1 MPIFESVFGGQK
13 KRYNIPADKVE
24 EFKGKRPDAI
34 EITNNPEPIETIGF
48 GVRRAGEVGKL
59 GAEPM
64 GQEKAVAA
72 TIPQWPEKPG
82 ERTRKGIAEY
92 ESALKKTDALLKNPS
107 LTPEQKQDILY
118 RFKIAYG
125 TLNPDDNPRIT
136 QDARAYL
143 EQEGAVD
150 VASQFKSL
158 GNAFSLDRGWDISGR
173 LKDIGAGLGLT
184 QDPGIY
190 IREHKK
196 VKNYL
201 GKTAA
206 GQRDVRAEQ
215 EYLAHLDRLEKE
227 LEEKIRSFEKEKIAG
242 RRPKSDYAEMVQAS
256 VGAIPFGAHSE
267 EDKAAIPVSDSYEKD
282 AAILETAKREL
293 KKVRQMRERAFDAEN
308 KSLLDQMLGEIY
320 RRGGDTI
327 SDAVSLGSRRTL
339 AEKEKNLALKDGEN
353 NIAREASELAMETDR
368 MLAHKI
374 TVGQYV
380 AGGAMESV
388 PYMAEFAATRG
399 IAKMLKPATAARV
412 AELAS
417 KGGWKAAAKL
427 GYHNMNIAATMIPFQ
442 PSTYARAYEMAN
454 EEAVANGTPA
464 GGALDY
470 VGRAMAEQFITNASE
485 MAGDVFES
493 ILPNKA
499 ASGVGK
505 ASRWKKARKIAA
517 NATGVHGI
525 PYEFVEE
532 KAEEIGQAATG
543 VGDTTWSDVVDPRR
557 NIITLGTVAF
567 SQLPVQTITAM
578 GYTAGKANNAIT
590 IRNIRKGYN
599 KNVSNM
605 VDVFGDE
612 SKDAMETVEAF
623 VASYGNSQEAVMAFD
638 HAILESDEYTDA
650 EKSAML
656 NYAMAYAPMVGVD
669 KEARERADGYVAKAA
684 GAIEQSV
691 NKDMD
696 AVVTIRMDK
705 NAAVLVGGKI
715 VQKEDGSIDKD
726 NSDKT
731 LYYRD
736 ENGKVHPI
744 GLDAVDEVIESVPRA
759 DALQQVSDAV
769 SENVVKSTANAQS
782 IQRAVGE
789 EVAFVVDGTSAV
801 GVGVVQAMDDAG
813 NYVVAMPDGSVST
826 VEPRQLVDEE
836 VARMENGATILYA
849 DADGTKKKGIVA
861 DSFNYQ
867 GEGLIVLE
875 DGTKVPFASILGVL
889 EEEKQE
895 SADEISDALSEGVTT
910 DESPTDEEEESAA
923 RDEVDVYAD
932 FPRRK
937 NGGIDSDKL
946 TDEQALIYAEREHG
960 EEFAAESARAAVD
973 ALDKKRD
980 QVTDKMSVE
989 GNVAKRADM
998 QSQIKDID
1006 KRIGIYQEYLKNHE
1020 DDQNIA
1026 LSEESD
1032 TDVKKED
1039 IQENIPE
1046 NDLSLPKENEEN
1058 SKSSTDE
1065 QSSETELDNGR
1076 AVEGGAVGTPLGKS
1090 EEGGGIARTI
1100 EAAYRGGGI
1109 SPDVTAE
1116 EREELESRGID
1127 PYWDMP
1133 LFLSN
1138 LKSEAQ
1144 KNGAWV
1150 EDSYLSNKTL
1160 IHDQKATG
1168 TSEND
1173 IYLHSDGARVSKLN
1187 NLSYVSGEGHAKN
1200 LLSLFD
1206 RISAHNHLFPN
1217 VSYTVKGFMNNKHGR
1232 PSLVLEQPY
1241 VRDAERN
1248 ATQDEINEYLSL
1260 IGFEKDGVRDWSN
1273 GHEVWSNG
1281 VYELFDARPAN
1292 VLKGRDGSLY
1302 FIDTYPHSVAY
1313 MNQGKVS
1320 AKKESHSEPDVAQDE
1335 RPDESYKELEEEI
1348 NRLSELFHTPVRLHY
1363 SPETIQNVTAR
1374 KAAEDGLAKGWYVD
1388 GEVHIYLPNATGVE
1402 DIQETFFHEVV
1413 AHKGVK
1419 DMLGDKHSELMYAL
1433 FDIIPESEQNRLLD
1447 LYGEKH
1453 IAADEYLAELAERGG
1468 FESEESRG
1476 IISKIIDAIREF
1488 LSRYHIQ
1495 ISAPTAEDIAN
1506 SLLKESAARLTD
1518 KLKEADAPAF
1528 NGDIL
1533 AYARDLH
1540 KRNQLR
1546 EAANV
1551 VEKNPSVAQQEA
1563 GNYKKGHVN
1572 VQGFDITIENPKGST
1587 RSGVDES
1594 GKKWS
1599 ITMQNDYG
1607 YFKRS
1612 EGKDGDQIDVFI
1624 GNNPETGK
1632 IFVVDQI
1639 NPETGVFYE
1648 SKVMLGFNSEEEARS
1663 AYLSNYEEGWQG
1675 LGSITGTDVK
1685 YFKEWL
1691 YDGKKQRKA
1700 FSEYKDIAVKNKP
1713 RKTLREIIDSANE
1726 RAAKEKEHGWFESV
1740 MSEQQ
1745 LPEERTKSNIKGTP
1759 EEFVG
1764 DDKNKPVLTG
1774 VYHSNGMISASDGFI
1789 LISEEKKY
1797 PKKDE
1802 GLIKSKSGII
1812 DGKYP
1817 SVEKVIQNM
1826 DVYSEFDA
1834 DDLISFVER
1843 VETALKSEWSKKD
1856 GAGKRMDRQ
1865 SYKAKRSSSYVAL
1878 RINGRDCVIR
1888 FDQLDKMAKAAK
1900 RLGINRIGSDVGRI
1914 HITGGNNHL
1923 VASSIVPL
1931 VFLKEFPGETVFA
1944 YDLTG
1949 EAKFRLVGGNSGY
1962 VGYSMSKRAAASR
1975 SEGRYPKTDF
1985 KKEYGVSEKT
1995 LQALVDADVVSN
2007 SEWHHTSKYGNK
2019 TTFYSWNGRYY
2030 HDVYLENKDAVLK
2043 LVEDGKDDELFD
2055 LFDKGNEAKTEEWRN
2070 SLSNRVLEAK
2080 REIMSKY
2087 HEYAKEVRQKLAD
2100 VNYTASD
2107 GSIVIPD
2114 GKIDHLSMDV
2124 EKGGVRLTKR
2134 NGKRERDNARQEYF
2148 DYVNSR
2154 IMPESEWSEQNK
2166 DFVNSVLSKH
2176 RVSESDIKSD
2186 AADYAGAVDVRFRM
2200 SDEESR
2206 IKERA
2211 IVDDTFMK
2219 APNGQPTRLNERQWL
2234 QVRTESFKKWFGD
2247 WEKSARIEKLRKAKP
2262 VEITGKEYEG
2272 KYELNRDSAK
2282 AYIKEHLRGQYT
2294 NEDTGDVVLLAKDG
2308 AQKVTSHSMGNE
2320 AHVKSIVAIPELIE
2334 KSIFVDELPNEKN
2347 NGKYDRYRYYVSGLK
2362 IGGVDY
2368 TVKLSIGVDEY
2379 GNKFYD
2385 HSLTEIEKGK
2395 LIDEV
2400 GALSTTLPPDSQFTL
2415 SGYKDTRLISLL
2427 QNDSSK
2433 VVDENGEPMV
2443 VYHGTNNDKTI
2454 RIWDDKTKTYDT
2466 RHEPFTVFKRVNEG
2480 EKNRGLFFNSNADNA
2495 GGYGY
2500 NTYDVFLSLKH
2511 PLVIDAHG
2519 DNYSGVKHRGEE
2531 KDTYEWAEY
2540 AESKG
2545 YDGVVFLNISDGVG
2559 YGDLQNTTNDYVSFN
2574 SSQIKSATDNTGAF
2588 DEKNNDIRF
2597 RLTDVPIIDTEDL
2610 KNGIRRE
2617 NRFHRTMD
2625 KFYEAYQDTYLPVKR
2640 LYERIAAQGVKV
2652 EDWENFYAQATH
2664 IPGKNQAEIE
2674 VYTSKYMNPMI
2685 EQVKALQ
2692 DKGLSFREIEN
2703 YVMLKHGMERNEY
2716 MRDRESSK
2724 YLKKH
2729 PRATATKLNELK
2741 SKDYAGVRDIAREVG
2756 GLDDIPE
2763 IGTAEGIAE
2772 EFVRDIEA
2780 KCGNESIG
2788 SFWDAVTAATRFSLT
2803 KSYHSG
2809 ILSKDGYDELINR
2822 YKYYVPLRGHDAI
2835 TAEDKWDYISESGS
2849 PTFSSPIKRAKG
2861 RSSRAE
2867 SPFAFIFQTAQSAI
2881 MAGNKNRL
2889 KSTLLNL
2896 AESGKAGTLFNIS
2909 RAWYEKAGTDE
2920 QGNDAWQLAIPKYDD
2935 DPVVYAE
2942 NIASF
2947 EKRMKE
2953 ESKKGNAVQGRRKL
2967 DIGGMFIKPSQAA
2980 EHEIHIRRNGEDLV
2994 MYVNADPALARSV
3007 NGTNRVMSDS
3017 RFMHGVRWS
3026 TRQIAA
3032 MSTSLNPLFTASNF
3046 MRDLQY
3052 SVMKLGAEKGGAFTA
3067 VYSVRLGRILFKDK
3081 VLVRMLNGQLDLS
3094 KKYDQYAYEFL
3105 MNGGKT
3111 GYVSALNLETTAHRI
3126 EKELKRL
3133 GVRELSALNPAKE
3146 AYLASKCARAVGD
3159 FFVMSNE
3166 ITENSIRLAAYITSR
3181 ESGESIINSVNTA
3194 KEVTVNFN
3202 RRGSG
3207 AMGADIVN
3215 SLFMFTNVAFQALD
3229 NFAKIAIRHKWKIA
3243 AVMATYMLSGLLQS
3257 WWIDEWGSDDSKE
3270 AYWGT
3275 SDWDRQNNL
3284 CIPVGRG
3291 LLKIPHP
3298 QELRAL
3304 RGLGVGIY
3312 QSIKGTKS
3320 LEDTVLDLLSAVADV
3335 VPMGSTFVPSE
3346 ASVSGVATAAS
3357 PTVLQPVTQ
3366 WVTNMNF
3373 KGSPVRNVYAPEYAP
3388 GHLQA
3393 RTNRKG
3399 EPRADKWIYDLCEFI
3414 NVSVGRGDGAKKGW
3428 IDLNPDAVQHFA
3440 GGYFGGLF
3448 STASGTVNTIYMAKS
3463 YDDARGLRIRDT
3475 PLRRFYA
3482 ETADMNNVDSGT
3494 MSKYYD
3500 LSKKADQA
3508 HYMFGRYKKQLQDK
3522 SLTPEDYR
3530 EKIEELNYPYWK
3542 SIRDELSAIRRLER
3556 RLKDVAEDEQVKLD
3570 MKSAEMKRRLVKR
3583 FEKDMEVKHEK

>member
-34 EITNNPEPIETIGF
+34 EITNKTEPIETIGF

-82 ERTRKGIAEY
+82 ERTRRGIADY
-92 ESALKKTDALLKNPS
+92 ESALKRTNELLKNPN
-107 LTPEQKQDILY
+107 LTPEQRQDILY
-118 RFKIAYG
+118 QFKIAYG
-125 TLNPDDNPRIT
+125 TLNHEDNPRIT

-143 EQEGAVD
+143 EQEGAGD

-184 QDPGIY
+184 QDPGTS

-308 KSLLDQMLGEIY
+308 KSRLDQMLGEIY

-374 TVGQYV
+374 TVGQAV

-388 PYMAEFAATRG
+388 PYMAEFAATKG

-454 EEAVANGTPA
+454 EEAVANEAPA

-525 PYEFVEE
+525 PSEFVEE

-543 VGDTTWSDVVDPRR
+543 VGDTTWADMVDPRR

-590 IRNIRKGYN
+590 ISNIRKGYN

-605 VDVFGDE
+605 LDVFGDE
-612 SKDAMETVEAF
+612 SKEAMETVESF
-623 VASYGNSQEAVMAFD
+623 VSSYGNSQEAVMAFD

-669 KEARERADGYVAKAA
+669 KEARERAGGYVAKAA
-684 GAIEQSV
+684 SAIEQSV

-736 ENGKVHPI
+736 ENGRVHPI
-744 GLDAVDEVIESVPRA
+744 GIDAVDEVVESVPRA
-759 DALQQVSDAV
+759 EALQQASNAV
-769 SENVVKSTANAQS
+769 SENVVKDTANAQAVE
-782 IQRAVGE
+782 RAVGE

-849 DADGTKKKGIVA
+849 DADGAKKKGVVA
-861 DSFNYQ
+861 DGFNYQ

-875 DGTKVPFASILGVL
+875 DGTKVPFESILGVL
-889 EEEKQE
+889 ENENQDAMGEAVVTPSERE
-895 SADEISDALSEGVTT
+895 SAEV
-910 DESPTDEEEESAA
+910 SPVEEEGMSATQE
-923 RDEVDVYAD
+923 EVDVYAD
-932 FPRRK
+932 FPKRK
-937 NGGIDSDKL
+937 NGEIDSDKL
-946 TDEQALIYAEREHG
+946 TDEQSLIYAEREHG
-960 EEFAAESARAAVD
+960 EEFAVESAQAAID
-973 ALDKKRD
+973 ALGKKRNE
-980 QVTDKMSVE
+980 VSDKMNAE
-989 GNVAKRADM
+989 GSVAKRADM
-998 QSQIKDID
+998 QSQIKIID
-1006 KRIGIYQEYLKNHE
+1006 KRIGVYQEYLKNRE
-1020 DDQNIA
+1020 KVQD
-1026 LSEESD
+1026 LEPSEE
-1032 TDVKKED
+1032 TVADVKKED
-1039 IQENIPE
+1039 VQKNIPE
-1046 NDLSLPKENEEN
+1046 NDLSLPKENTNISRDEV
-1058 SKSSTDE
+1058 SKSVSQRHDGSLPERDRGMEEESDSFRGGFEASIRNAQTDKGVISE
-1065 QSSETELDNGR
+1065 QEIAKAARAFAKKKGRWVPLANLTEL
-1076 AVEGGAVGTPLGKS
+1076 GAPFPSG
-1090 EEGGGIARTI
+1090 
-1100 EAAYRGGGI
+1100 
-1109 SPDVTAE
+1109 
-1116 EREELESRGID
+1116 
-1127 PYWDMP
+1127 M
-1133 LFLSN
+1133 
-1138 LKSEAQ
+1138 
-1144 KNGAWV
+1144 
-1150 EDSYLSNKTL
+1150 
-1160 IHDQKATG
+1160 
-1168 TSEND
+1168 END
-1173 IYLHSDGARVSKLN
+1173 VYYNDREGSVYKVN
-1187 NLSYVSGEGHAKN
+1187 NLSLHRN
-1200 LLSLFD
+1200 NILSILE
-1206 RISAHNHLFPN
+1206 RIDLHNQLFPN
-1217 VSYTVKGFMNNKHGR
+1217 TEYSLFGF
-1232 PSLVLEQPY
+1232 
-1241 VRDAERN
+1241 A
-1248 ATQDEINEYLSL
+1248 
-1260 IGFEKDGVRDWSN
+1260 GFENGTVYPILKQDFVPNADFATPEEIDGYMHSMGFENSEREAEYSN
-1273 GHEVWSNG
+1273 GKYVVSD
-1281 VYELFDARPAN
+1281 LRPRN
-1292 VLKGRDGSLY
+1292 VLKSLSGNFY
-1302 FIDTYPHSVAY
+1302 VIDAGVELNSGELPEKQEVLS
-1313 MNQGKVS
+1313 Q
-1320 AKKESHSEPDVAQDE
+1320 SEDVN
-1335 RPDESYKELEEEI
+1335 PLFSELEAEV
-1348 NRLSELFHTPVRLHY
+1348 NRLSELFHTPVQVHY
-1363 SPETIQNVTAR
+1363 SPETIQNATAR

-1388 GEVHIYLPNATGVE
+1388 GEVHIYLPNSTGVE

-1419 DMLGDKHSELMYAL
+1419 DMLGDKHSELMEAL
-1433 FDIIPESEQNRLLD
+1433 FDIIPESEQGRLLD

-1453 IAADEYLAELAERGG
+1453 IAADEYLAELAERRS

-1476 IISKIIDAIREF
+1476 IISKIVDAIREF

-1495 ISAPTAEDIAN
+1495 ISSPTAEEIAN
-1506 SLLKESAARLTD
+1506 SLLKESVARLTE
-1518 KLKEADAPAF
+1518 KRKEADAPAF

-1546 EAANV
+1546 ETAKG

-1624 GNNPETGK
+1624 GNSPETGK

-1639 NPETGVFYE
+1639 NPETGVFDE

-1675 LGSITGTDVK
+1675 LGSITGTDTK

-1700 FSEYKDIAVKNKP
+1700 FSEYKDVAMKNKP

-1745 LPEERTKSNIKGTP
+1745 LPEERTKSNIKGIP

-1764 DDKNKPVLTG
+1764 DDKNRPVLTG
-1774 VYHSNGMISASDGFI
+1774 VYHSNGMISASDGLI

-1802 GLIKSKSGII
+1802 GLIKSENGII

-1817 SVEKVIQNM
+1817 SVEKVIPNM

-1834 DDLISFVER
+1834 GSLVSFVER
-1843 VETALKSEWSKKD
+1843 AETAIKSEWSKKD
-1856 GAGKRMDRQ
+1856 GYGKRIDPRT
-1865 SYKAKRSSSYVAL
+1865 YKVKRSNTYVVL
-1878 RINGRDCVIR
+1878 RINGRDFVVR

-1900 RLGINRIGSDVGRI
+1900 RLGINKIGGDVGRI

-1931 VFLKEFPGETVFA
+1931 VFLKEFPDAHVFA

-1949 EAKFRLVGGNSGY
+1949 
-1962 VGYSMSKRAAASR
+1962 
-1975 SEGRYPKTDF
+1975 
-1985 KKEYGVSEKT
+1985 
-1995 LQALVDADVVSN
+1995 
-2007 SEWHHTSKYGNK
+2007 
-2019 TTFYSWNGRYY
+2019 
-2030 HDVYLENKDAVLK
+2030 
-2043 LVEDGKDDELFD
+2043 
-2055 LFDKGNEAKTEEWRN
+2055 
-2070 SLSNRVLEAK
+2070 
-2080 REIMSKY
+2080 
-2087 HEYAKEVRQKLAD
+2087 
-2100 VNYTASD
+2100 
-2107 GSIVIPD
+2107 
-2114 GKIDHLSMDV
+2114 
-2124 EKGGVRLTKR
+2124 
-2134 NGKRERDNARQEYF
+2134 DNAG
-2148 DYVNSR
+2148 
-2154 IMPESEWSEQNK
+2154 
-2166 DFVNSVLSKH
+2166 
-2176 RVSESDIKSD
+2176 
-2186 AADYAGAVDVRFRM
+2186 AGDVRFRM

-2211 IVDDTFMK
+2211 IVDGTFMK
-2219 APNGQPTRLNERQWL
+2219 APNGQPTKLNERQWL
-2234 QVRTESFKKWFGD
+2234 QVRTSAFKNWFGD

-2262 VEITGKEYEG
+2262 VEITGREYEG

-2362 IGGVDY
+2362 IGVVDY

-2400 GALSTTLPPDSQFTL
+2400 GALSTTLSPNSQSTL
-2415 SGYKDTRLISLL
+2415 SGYKDTRLVSLL

-2443 VYHGTNNDKTI
+2443 VYHGTDADFTEFKFDKIGSNATSLGYGFYLASSNDVASGYSKTGNI
-2454 RIWDDKTKTYDT
+2454 MSLFLKSKKQLDINEKPLTEKELTNLINKVIEKEIQTYEIEDYKDSFISNYVDTYSLKKDKSIKEAARMILESNERAVDQISEISNAVGDKKIVNESVIQLLGYDT
-2466 RHEPFTVFKRVNEG
+2466 
-2480 EKNRGLFFNSNADNA
+2480 
-2495 GGYGY
+2495 
-2500 NTYDVFLSLKH
+2500 
-2511 PLVIDAHG
+2511 IIQ
-2519 DNYSGVKHRGEE
+2519 
-2531 KDTYEWAEY
+2531 KDFQE
-2540 AESKG
+2540 
-2545 YDGVVFLNISDGVG
+2545 DGVAFVALSP
-2559 YGDLQNTTNDYVSFN
+2559 Y
-2574 SSQIKSATDNTGAF
+2574 QIKSATDNTGAF
-2588 DEKNNDIRF
+2588 DSENNDIRF
-2597 RLTDVPIIDTEDL
+2597 RMSDAERLDEEYKDAVERGDMDTARQMLLDEAGRKGYYTDSSYQWTSAFNGVAPSDPGFYKTHEEKIAAFEDGEHEGEWSLVDELIRGIKKGELEHRISAREHIRADNMRKEAIQNLRYVRDRVRNGENDVTITIYRSVPVGIEETELRNGDWVTPSRSYAEGNASVHEGIPDWKNGYRIIEQDVPIDHLWWDGNDIAEWGYDNGKEEAYKNTIYNRKLLEVTYDENGVLIPLSKRFDDTNSDIRFRITDGPIVDTEDL
-2610 KNGIRRE
+2610 KDGIRRE
-2617 NRFHRTMD
+2617 GRFRRTMD

-2640 LYERIAAQGVKV
+2640 LYERIEAQGVKV

-2729 PRATATKLNELK
+2729 PRATATKLDELK

-2809 ILSKDGYDELINR
+2809 ILSKDGYDELISR

-2947 EKRMKE
+2947 EERMKE

-3067 VYSVRLGRILFKDK
+3067 GYSVRLGRILFKDK

-3111 GYVSALNLETTAHRI
+3111 GYVSALNLETTARRI

-3146 AYLASKCARAVGD
+3146 AYLASKCARSVGD

-3166 ITENSIRLAAYITSR
+3166 ITENSIRLAAYITAR

-3304 RGLGVGIY
+3304 RGLGVGVY
-3312 QSIKGTKS
+3312 QSIKGTKTP
-3320 LEDTVLDLLSAVADV
+3320 EDTVLDLLSAVADV

-3357 PTVLQPVTQ
+3357 PTVLQPVTR

-3373 KGSPVRNVYAPEYAP
+3373 KGSPVRNAYAPEYAP

-3522 SLTPEDYR
+3522 SLTPEGYR

-3583 FEKDMEVKHEK
+3583 YEKDMEVKHEE

>member
-34 EITNNPEPIETIGF
+34 EITNKPEPIETIGF

-82 ERTRKGIAEY
+82 ERTRRGIADY
-92 ESALKKTDALLKNPS
+92 ESALKRTNELLKNPN
-107 LTPEQKQDILY
+107 LTPEQRQDILY
-118 RFKIAYG
+118 QFKIAYG
-125 TLNPDDNPRIT
+125 TLNHEDNPRIT

-143 EQEGAVD
+143 EQEGAGD

-184 QDPGIY
+184 QDPGTS

-308 KSLLDQMLGEIY
+308 KSRLDQMLGEIY

-374 TVGQYV
+374 TVGQAV

-388 PYMAEFAATRG
+388 PYMAEFAATKG

-454 EEAVANGTPA
+454 EEAVANGAPA

-470 VGRAMAEQFITNASE
+470 VGMAMAEQFITNASE

-525 PYEFVEE
+525 PSEFVEE

-543 VGDTTWSDVVDPRR
+543 VGDTTWADMVDPRR

-590 IRNIRKGYN
+590 ISNIRKGYN

-605 VDVFGDE
+605 LDVFGDE
-612 SKDAMETVEAF
+612 SKEAMETVESF
-623 VASYGNSQEAVMAFD
+623 VSSYGNSQEAVMAFD

-669 KEARERADGYVAKAA
+669 KEARERAGGYVAKAA
-684 GAIEQSV
+684 SAIEQSV

-736 ENGKVHPI
+736 ENGRVHPI
-744 GLDAVDEVIESVPRA
+744 GIDAVDEVVESVPRA
-759 DALQQVSDAV
+759 EALQQASNAV
-769 SENVVKSTANAQS
+769 SENVVKDTANAQAVE
-782 IQRAVGE
+782 RAVGE

-849 DADGTKKKGIVA
+849 DADGAKKKGVVA
-861 DSFNYQ
+861 DGFNYQ

-875 DGTKVPFASILGVL
+875 DGTKVPFESILGVL
-889 EEEKQE
+889 ENENQDAMGEAVVTPSERE
-895 SADEISDALSEGVTT
+895 SAEV
-910 DESPTDEEEESAA
+910 SPVEEEGMSATQE
-923 RDEVDVYAD
+923 EVDVYAD
-932 FPRRK
+932 FPKRK
-937 NGGIDSDKL
+937 NGEIDSDKL
-946 TDEQALIYAEREHG
+946 TDEQSLIYAEREHG
-960 EEFAAESARAAVD
+960 EEFAVESAQAAID
-973 ALDKKRD
+973 ALGKKRNE
-980 QVTDKMSVE
+980 VSDKMNAE
-989 GNVAKRADM
+989 GSVAKRADM
-998 QSQIKDID
+998 QSQIKIID
-1006 KRIGIYQEYLKNHE
+1006 KRIGVYQEYLKNRE
-1020 DDQNIA
+1020 KVQD
-1026 LSEESD
+1026 LEPSEE
-1032 TDVKKED
+1032 TVADVKKED
-1039 IQENIPE
+1039 VQKNIPE
-1046 NDLSLPKENEEN
+1046 NDLSLPKENTNISRDEVSKSVSQRHDGSLPERDRGMEEESDSFRGGFEASIRNAQTDKGVISEQEIAKAARAFAKKKGRWVPLANLTELGAPFPSGMENDVYYNDREGSVYKVNNLSLHRNNILSILERIDLHNQLFPNTEYSLFGFAGFENGTVYPILKQDFVPNADFATPEEIDGYMHSMGFEN
-1058 SKSSTDE
+1058 SK
-1065 QSSETELDNGR
+1065 R
-1076 AVEGGAVGTPLGKS
+1076 
-1090 EEGGGIARTI
+1090 
-1100 EAAYRGGGI
+1100 EA
-1109 SPDVTAE
+1109 
-1116 EREELESRGID
+1116 
-1127 PYWDMP
+1127 
-1133 LFLSN
+1133 
-1138 LKSEAQ
+1138 
-1144 KNGAWV
+1144 
-1150 EDSYLSNKTL
+1150 
-1160 IHDQKATG
+1160 
-1168 TSEND
+1168 
-1173 IYLHSDGARVSKLN
+1173 
-1187 NLSYVSGEGHAKN
+1187 
-1200 LLSLFD
+1200 
-1206 RISAHNHLFPN
+1206 
-1217 VSYTVKGFMNNKHGR
+1217 
-1232 PSLVLEQPY
+1232 
-1241 VRDAERN
+1241 
-1248 ATQDEINEYLSL
+1248 EY
-1260 IGFEKDGVRDWSN
+1260 SN
-1273 GHEVWSNG
+1273 GKYVVSD
-1281 VYELFDARPAN
+1281 LRPRN
-1292 VLKGRDGSLY
+1292 VLKSLSGNFY
-1302 FIDTYPHSVAY
+1302 VIDAGVELNSGELPEKQEVLS
-1313 MNQGKVS
+1313 Q
-1320 AKKESHSEPDVAQDE
+1320 SEDVN
-1335 RPDESYKELEEEI
+1335 PLFSELEEEV
-1348 NRLSELFHTPVRLHY
+1348 NRLSELFHTPVRVHY
-1363 SPETIQNVTAR
+1363 SPETIQNATAR

-1419 DMLGDKHSELMYAL
+1419 DMLGDKHSELMDAL
-1433 FDIIPESEQNRLLD
+1433 FDLIPESEQNRLLD

-1506 SLLKESAARLTD
+1506 SLLKESAARLTE
-1518 KLKEADAPAF
+1518 KRKEEDAPKF
-1528 NGDIL
+1528 NGNIL
-1533 AYARDLH
+1533 SYARDLH

-1546 EAANV
+1546 EAARD
-1551 VEKNPSVAQQEA
+1551 VEKSPSKAQQEA

-1572 VQGFDITIENPKGST
+1572 VQGFDISIENPKGST

-1612 EGKDGDQIDVFI
+1612 EGKDGDPIDVFI
-1624 GNNPETGK
+1624 GNNPESGK
-1632 IFVVDQI
+1632 IFVVDQV
-1639 NPETGVFYE
+1639 NPETGVFDE
-1648 SKVMLGFNSEEEARS
+1648 SKVMLGFNNEEDARK
-1663 AYLSNYEEGWQG
+1663 AYLSNYEDGWQG
-1675 LGSITGTDVK
+1675 LGSITETDAN

-1700 FSEYKDIAVKNKP
+1700 FSEYKEVVMKNKQHD
-1713 RKTLREIIDSANE
+1713 RFREIVESEN
-1726 RAAKEKEHGWFESV
+1726 EKEHGWFESV
-1740 MSEQQ
+1740 MSDQQ
-1745 LPEERTKSNIKGTP
+1745 LPEERTKNNIKGVP

-1764 DDKNKPVLTG
+1764 DDKNRPVLTG
-1774 VYHSNGMISASDGFI
+1774 VYHSNGMISASDGLV

-1802 GLIKSKSGII
+1802 GLIKSENGII

-1817 SVEKVIQNM
+1817 SVEKVIPNM

-1834 DDLISFVER
+1834 GSLVSFVER

-1856 GAGKRMDRQ
+1856 RYGKRIDHRT
-1865 SYKAKRSSSYVAL
+1865 YKVKRSNTYVVL
-1878 RINGRDCVIR
+1878 RINGRDFVVR

-1900 RLGINRIGSDVGRI
+1900 RLGINKIGGDVGRI

-1931 VFLKEFPGETVFA
+1931 VFLKEFPDAHVFA

-1949 EAKFRLVGGNSGY
+1949 
-1962 VGYSMSKRAAASR
+1962 
-1975 SEGRYPKTDF
+1975 
-1985 KKEYGVSEKT
+1985 
-1995 LQALVDADVVSN
+1995 
-2007 SEWHHTSKYGNK
+2007 
-2019 TTFYSWNGRYY
+2019 
-2030 HDVYLENKDAVLK
+2030 
-2043 LVEDGKDDELFD
+2043 
-2055 LFDKGNEAKTEEWRN
+2055 
-2070 SLSNRVLEAK
+2070 
-2080 REIMSKY
+2080 
-2087 HEYAKEVRQKLAD
+2087 
-2100 VNYTASD
+2100 
-2107 GSIVIPD
+2107 
-2114 GKIDHLSMDV
+2114 
-2124 EKGGVRLTKR
+2124 
-2134 NGKRERDNARQEYF
+2134 DNAG
-2148 DYVNSR
+2148 
-2154 IMPESEWSEQNK
+2154 
-2166 DFVNSVLSKH
+2166 
-2176 RVSESDIKSD
+2176 
-2186 AADYAGAVDVRFRM
+2186 AGDVRFRM

-2219 APNGQPTRLNERQWL
+2219 APNGQPTNLNERQWF
-2234 QVRTESFKKWFGD
+2234 QVRTKAFKNWFGD

-2262 VEITGKEYEG
+2262 VEITGKEVKPSDDLKQYKKNASEYG
-2272 KYELNRDSAK
+2272 KTLQGLYVNKDTGKEIQLQRGRKNGGINEVLQHDYKNA
-2282 AYIKEHLRGQYT
+2282 EHLQ
-2294 NEDTGDVVLLAKDG
+2294 
-2308 AQKVTSHSMGNE
+2308 
-2320 AHVKSIVAIPELIE
+2320 SIAAIPAIIE
-2334 KSIFVDELPNEKN
+2334 NSVYIDTQDNTDLFKN
-2347 NGKYDRYRYYVSGLK
+2347 PGVREYQYYVCGLK
-2362 IGGVDY
+2362 IGSEDY
-2368 TVKLSIGVDEY
+2368 TVRATIAVD
-2379 GNKFYD
+2379 NKGDRYYD
-2385 HSLTEIEKGK
+2385 HKLTQVEKGK
-2395 LIDEV
+2395 LLDLIENQAALNNGF
-2400 GALSTTLPPDSQFTL
+2400 GATPDTKSTTTF
-2415 SGYKDTRLISLL
+2415 SGYKDTNLISLL

-2433 VVDENGEPMV
+2433 VVDENGEPLV

-2480 EKNRGLFFNSNADNA
+2480 EKNRGHFFNSNADNA

-2729 PRATATKLNELK
+2729 PRATATKFDELK

-2809 ILSKDGYDELINR
+2809 ILSKDGYDELISR

-2947 EKRMKE
+2947 EERMKE

-3007 NGTNRVMSDS
+3007 NGTNRVMSDN
-3017 RFMHGVRWS
+3017 RFMHGARWS

-3067 VYSVRLGRILFKDK
+3067 GYSVRLGRILFKDK

-3133 GVRELSALNPAKE
+3133 GVRELSAMNPAKE
-3146 AYLASKCARAVGD
+3146 AYLAGQCTRAVGD

-3166 ITENSIRLAAYITSR
+3166 IAENSIRLAAYITAR
-3181 ESGESIINSVNTA
+3181 ENGESIVSSVNTA

-3207 AMGADIVN
+3207 AMGADAIN

-3284 CIPVGRG
+3284 CVPVGRG

-3320 LEDTVLDLLSAVADV
+3320 PEDTVLDLLSAVADV

-3373 KGSPVRNVYAPEYAP
+3373 KGSPVRNAYAPEYAP

-3583 FEKDMEVKHEK
+3583 FEKDMEVKHEE

>member
-34 EITNNPEPIETIGF
+34 EITNKPEPIETIGF

-82 ERTRKGIAEY
+82 ERTRRGIADY
-92 ESALKKTDALLKNPS
+92 ESALKRTNELLKNPN
-107 LTPEQKQDILY
+107 LTPEQRQDILY
-118 RFKIAYG
+118 QFKIAYG
-125 TLNPDDNPRIT
+125 TLNHEDNPRIT

-143 EQEGAVD
+143 EQEGAGD

-184 QDPGIY
+184 QDPGTS

-308 KSLLDQMLGEIY
+308 KSRLDQMLGEIY

-374 TVGQYV
+374 TVGQAV

-388 PYMAEFAATRG
+388 PYMAEFAATKG
-399 IAKMLKPATAARV
+399 IAKMLKPATSARI

-470 VGRAMAEQFITNASE
+470 VGRAMVEQFITNASE

-505 ASRWKKARKIAA
+505 VSRWKKARKIAA

-525 PYEFVEE
+525 PSEFVEE

-590 IRNIRKGYN
+590 ISNIRKGYN

-605 VDVFGDE
+605 LDVFGDE
-612 SKDAMETVEAF
+612 SKEAMETVESF
-623 VASYGNSQEAVMAFD
+623 VSSYGNSQEAVMAFD

-669 KEARERADGYVAKAA
+669 KEARERAGGYVAKAA
-684 GAIEQSV
+684 SAIEQSV

-736 ENGKVHPI
+736 ENGRVHPI
-744 GLDAVDEVIESVPRA
+744 GIDAVDEVVESVPRA
-759 DALQQVSDAV
+759 EALQQASNAV
-769 SENVVKSTANAQS
+769 SENVVKDTANAQAVE
-782 IQRAVGE
+782 RAVGE

-849 DADGTKKKGIVA
+849 DADGAKKKGVVA
-861 DSFNYQ
+861 DGFNYQ

-875 DGTKVPFASILGVL
+875 DGTKVPFESILGVL
-889 EEEKQE
+889 ENENQDAMGEAVVTPSERE
-895 SADEISDALSEGVTT
+895 SAEV
-910 DESPTDEEEESAA
+910 SPVEEEGMSATQE
-923 RDEVDVYAD
+923 EVDVYAD
-932 FPRRK
+932 FPKRK
-937 NGGIDSDKL
+937 NGEIDSDKL
-946 TDEQALIYAEREHG
+946 TDEQSLIYAEREHG
-960 EEFAAESARAAVD
+960 EEFAVESAQAAID
-973 ALDKKRD
+973 ALGKKRNE
-980 QVTDKMSVE
+980 VSDKMNAE
-989 GNVAKRADM
+989 GSVAKRADM
-998 QSQIKDID
+998 QSQIKIID
-1006 KRIGIYQEYLKNHE
+1006 KRIGVYQEYLKNRE
-1020 DDQNIA
+1020 KVQD
-1026 LSEESD
+1026 LEPSEE
-1032 TDVKKED
+1032 TVADVKKED
-1039 IQENIPE
+1039 VQKNIPE
-1046 NDLSLPKENEEN
+1046 NDLSLPKENTNISRDEV
-1058 SKSSTDE
+1058 SKSVSQRHDGSLPERDRGMEEESDSFRGGFEASIRNAQTDKGVISE
-1065 QSSETELDNGR
+1065 QEIAKAARAFAKKKGRWVPLANLTEL
-1076 AVEGGAVGTPLGKS
+1076 GAPFPSG
-1090 EEGGGIARTI
+1090 
-1100 EAAYRGGGI
+1100 
-1109 SPDVTAE
+1109 
-1116 EREELESRGID
+1116 
-1127 PYWDMP
+1127 M
-1133 LFLSN
+1133 
-1138 LKSEAQ
+1138 
-1144 KNGAWV
+1144 
-1150 EDSYLSNKTL
+1150 
-1160 IHDQKATG
+1160 
-1168 TSEND
+1168 END
-1173 IYLHSDGARVSKLN
+1173 VYYNDREGSVYKVN
-1187 NLSYVSGEGHAKN
+1187 NLSLHRN
-1200 LLSLFD
+1200 NILSILE
-1206 RISAHNHLFPN
+1206 RIDLHNQLFPN
-1217 VSYTVKGFMNNKHGR
+1217 TEYSLFGF
-1232 PSLVLEQPY
+1232 
-1241 VRDAERN
+1241 A
-1248 ATQDEINEYLSL
+1248 
-1260 IGFEKDGVRDWSN
+1260 GFENGTVYPILKQDFVPNADFATPEEIDGYMHSMGFENSEREAEYSN
-1273 GHEVWSNG
+1273 GKYVVSD
-1281 VYELFDARPAN
+1281 LRPRN
-1292 VLKGRDGSLY
+1292 VLKSLSGNFY
-1302 FIDTYPHSVAY
+1302 VIDAGVELNSGELPEKQEVLS
-1313 MNQGKVS
+1313 Q
-1320 AKKESHSEPDVAQDE
+1320 SEDVN
-1335 RPDESYKELEEEI
+1335 PLFSELEEEV
-1348 NRLSELFHTPVRLHY
+1348 NRLSELFHTPVRVHY
-1363 SPETIQNVTAR
+1363 SPETIQNATAR

-1419 DMLGDKHSELMYAL
+1419 DMLGDKHSELMDAL
-1433 FDIIPESEQNRLLD
+1433 FDLIPESEQNRLLD

-1506 SLLKESAARLTD
+1506 SLLKESAARLTE
-1518 KLKEADAPAF
+1518 KRKEEDAPKF
-1528 NGDIL
+1528 NGNIL
-1533 AYARDLH
+1533 SYARDLH

-1546 EAANV
+1546 EAARD
-1551 VEKNPSVAQQEA
+1551 VEKSPSKAQQEA

-1572 VQGFDITIENPKGST
+1572 VQGFDISIENPKGST

-1612 EGKDGDQIDVFI
+1612 EGKDGDPIDVFI
-1624 GNNPETGK
+1624 GNNPESGK
-1632 IFVVDQI
+1632 IFVVDQV
-1639 NPETGVFYE
+1639 NPETGVFDE
-1648 SKVMLGFNSEEEARS
+1648 SKVMLGFNNEEDARK
-1663 AYLSNYEEGWQG
+1663 AYLSNYEDGWQG
-1675 LGSITGTDVK
+1675 LGSITETDAN

-1700 FSEYKDIAVKNKP
+1700 FSEYKEVVMKNKQHD
-1713 RKTLREIIDSANE
+1713 RFREIVESEN
-1726 RAAKEKEHGWFESV
+1726 EKEHGWFESV
-1740 MSEQQ
+1740 MSDQQ
-1745 LPEERTKSNIKGTP
+1745 LPEERTKNNIKGVP

-1764 DDKNKPVLTG
+1764 DDKNRPVLTG
-1774 VYHSNGMISASDGFI
+1774 VYHSNGMISASDGLV

-1802 GLIKSKSGII
+1802 GLIKSENGII

-1817 SVEKVIQNM
+1817 SVEKVIPNM

-1834 DDLISFVER
+1834 GSLVSFVER

-1856 GAGKRMDRQ
+1856 RYGKRIDHRT
-1865 SYKAKRSSSYVAL
+1865 YKVKRSNTYVVL
-1878 RINGRDCVIR
+1878 RINGRDFVVR

-1900 RLGINRIGSDVGRI
+1900 RLGINKIGGDVGRI

-1931 VFLKEFPGETVFA
+1931 VFLKEFPDAHVFA

-1949 EAKFRLVGGNSGY
+1949 
-1962 VGYSMSKRAAASR
+1962 
-1975 SEGRYPKTDF
+1975 
-1985 KKEYGVSEKT
+1985 
-1995 LQALVDADVVSN
+1995 
-2007 SEWHHTSKYGNK
+2007 
-2019 TTFYSWNGRYY
+2019 
-2030 HDVYLENKDAVLK
+2030 
-2043 LVEDGKDDELFD
+2043 
-2055 LFDKGNEAKTEEWRN
+2055 
-2070 SLSNRVLEAK
+2070 
-2080 REIMSKY
+2080 
-2087 HEYAKEVRQKLAD
+2087 
-2100 VNYTASD
+2100 
-2107 GSIVIPD
+2107 
-2114 GKIDHLSMDV
+2114 
-2124 EKGGVRLTKR
+2124 
-2134 NGKRERDNARQEYF
+2134 DNAG
-2148 DYVNSR
+2148 
-2154 IMPESEWSEQNK
+2154 
-2166 DFVNSVLSKH
+2166 
-2176 RVSESDIKSD
+2176 
-2186 AADYAGAVDVRFRM
+2186 AGDVRFRM

-2219 APNGQPTRLNERQWL
+2219 APNGQPTNLNERQWF
-2234 QVRTESFKKWFGD
+2234 QVRTKAFKNWFGD

-2262 VEITGKEYEG
+2262 VEITGKEVKPSDDLKQYKKNASEYG
-2272 KYELNRDSAK
+2272 KTLQGLYVNKDTGKEIQLQRGRKNGGINEVLQHDYKNA
-2282 AYIKEHLRGQYT
+2282 EHLQ
-2294 NEDTGDVVLLAKDG
+2294 
-2308 AQKVTSHSMGNE
+2308 
-2320 AHVKSIVAIPELIE
+2320 SIAAIPAIIE
-2334 KSIFVDELPNEKN
+2334 NSVYIDTQDNTDLFKN
-2347 NGKYDRYRYYVSGLK
+2347 PGVREYQYYVCGLK
-2362 IGGVDY
+2362 IGSEDY
-2368 TVKLSIGVDEY
+2368 TVRATIAVD
-2379 GNKFYD
+2379 NKGDRYYD
-2385 HSLTEIEKGK
+2385 HKLTQVEKGK
-2395 LIDEV
+2395 LLDLIENQAALNNGF
-2400 GALSTTLPPDSQFTL
+2400 GATPDTKSTTTF
-2415 SGYKDTRLISLL
+2415 SGYKDTNLISLL

-2433 VVDENGEPMV
+2433 VVDENGEPLV
-2443 VYHGTNNDKTI
+2443 VYHGTDADFTEFKFDKIGSNATSLGYGFYLASSKDVASGYSKTGNI
-2454 RIWDDKTKTYDT
+2454 MSLFLKSKKQLDINEKPLTEKELTNLINKVIEKEIQTYEIEDYKDSFISNYVDTYSLKKDKSIKEAARMILESNERAVDQISEISNAVGDKKIVNESVIQLLGYDT
-2466 RHEPFTVFKRVNEG
+2466 
-2480 EKNRGLFFNSNADNA
+2480 
-2495 GGYGY
+2495 
-2500 NTYDVFLSLKH
+2500 
-2511 PLVIDAHG
+2511 IIQ
-2519 DNYSGVKHRGEE
+2519 
-2531 KDTYEWAEY
+2531 
-2540 AESKG
+2540 KG
-2545 YDGVVFLNISDGVG
+2545 FQEDGVAFVALSP
-2559 YGDLQNTTNDYVSFN
+2559 Y
-2574 SSQIKSATDNTGAF
+2574 QIKSATDNTGAF
-2588 DEKNNDIRF
+2588 DEKNDDIRF
-2597 RLTDVPIIDTEDL
+2597 RLEDGPIIDTEDL
-2610 KNGIRRE
+2610 KKGIRRE

-2716 MRDRESSK
+2716 MRDRESAK

-2729 PRATATKLNELK
+2729 PRATAAKVDELK

-2788 SFWDAVTAATRFSLT
+2788 SFWDAVTAATHFSLT

-2809 ILSKDGYDELINR
+2809 ILSKDGYDELISR
-2822 YKYYVPLRGHDAI
+2822 YKYYVPLRGHDTI

-2947 EKRMKE
+2947 EERMKE

-2967 DIGGMFIKPSQAA
+2967 DLGGMFIKPSQAA

-3017 RFMHGVRWS
+3017 RFMHGARWS

-3052 SVMKLGAEKGGAFTA
+3052 SVMKLGAEKGGVFTA
-3067 VYSVRLGRILFKDK
+3067 GYSVRLGRILFKDK

-3229 NFAKIAIRHKWKIA
+3229 NFAKIAIWHKWKIA

-3320 LEDTVLDLLSAVADV
+3320 PEDTVLDLLSAVADV

-3346 ASVSGVATAAS
+3346 ASVSGVATAVS

-3373 KGSPVRNVYAPEYAP
+3373 KGSPVRNAYAPEYAP

-3500 LSKKADQA
+3500 LSKKADQV

-3542 SIRDELSAIRRLER
+3542 SIRGELSAIRRLER

-3583 FEKDMEVKHEK
+3583 YEKDLEAKHEE

>member
-34 EITNNPEPIETIGF
+34 EITNKPEPIETIGF

-82 ERTRKGIAEY
+82 ERTRRGIADY
-92 ESALKKTDALLKNPS
+92 ESALKRTNELLKNPN
-107 LTPEQKQDILY
+107 LTPEQRQDILY
-118 RFKIAYG
+118 QFKIAYG
-125 TLNPDDNPRIT
+125 TLNHEDNPRIT

-143 EQEGAVD
+143 EQEGAGD

-184 QDPGIY
+184 QDPGTS

-308 KSLLDQMLGEIY
+308 KSRLDQMLGEIY

-374 TVGQYV
+374 TVGQAV

-388 PYMAEFAATRG
+388 PYMAEFAATKG

-454 EEAVANGTPA
+454 EEAVANGAPA

-470 VGRAMAEQFITNASE
+470 VGMAMAEQFITNASE

-525 PYEFVEE
+525 PSEFVEE

-543 VGDTTWSDVVDPRR
+543 VGDTTWADMVDPRR

-590 IRNIRKGYN
+590 ISNIRKGYN

-605 VDVFGDE
+605 LDVFGDE
-612 SKDAMETVEAF
+612 SKEAMETVESF
-623 VASYGNSQEAVMAFD
+623 VSSYGNSQEAVMAFD

-669 KEARERADGYVAKAA
+669 KEARERAGGYVAKAA
-684 GAIEQSV
+684 SAIEQSV

-736 ENGKVHPI
+736 ENGRVHPI
-744 GLDAVDEVIESVPRA
+744 GIDAVDEVVESVPRA
-759 DALQQVSDAV
+759 EALQQASNAV
-769 SENVVKSTANAQS
+769 SENVVKDTANAQAVE
-782 IQRAVGE
+782 RAVGE

-849 DADGTKKKGIVA
+849 DADGAKKKGVVA
-861 DSFNYQ
+861 DGFNYQ

-875 DGTKVPFASILGVL
+875 DGTKVPFESILGVL
-889 EEEKQE
+889 ENENQDAMGEAVVTPSERE
-895 SADEISDALSEGVTT
+895 SAEV
-910 DESPTDEEEESAA
+910 SPVEEEGMSATQE
-923 RDEVDVYAD
+923 EVDVYAD
-932 FPRRK
+932 FPKRK
-937 NGGIDSDKL
+937 NGEIDSDKL
-946 TDEQALIYAEREHG
+946 TDEQSLIYAEREHG
-960 EEFAAESARAAVD
+960 EEFAVESAQAAID
-973 ALDKKRD
+973 ALGKKRNE
-980 QVTDKMSVE
+980 VSDKMNAE
-989 GNVAKRADM
+989 GSVAKRADM
-998 QSQIKDID
+998 QSQIKIID
-1006 KRIGIYQEYLKNHE
+1006 KRIGVYQEYLKNRE
-1020 DDQNIA
+1020 KVQD
-1026 LSEESD
+1026 LEPSEE
-1032 TDVKKED
+1032 TVADVKKED
-1039 IQENIPE
+1039 VQKNIPE
-1046 NDLSLPKENEEN
+1046 NDLSLPKENTNISRDEVSKSVSQRHDGSLPERDRGMEEESDSFRGGFEASIRNAQTDKGVISEQEIAKAARAFAKKKGRWVPLANLTELGAPFPSGMENDVYYNDREGSVYKVNNLSLHRNNILSILERIDLHNQLFPNTEYSLFGFAGFENGTVYPILKQDFVPNADFATPEEIDGYMHSMGFEN
-1058 SKSSTDE
+1058 SK
-1065 QSSETELDNGR
+1065 R
-1076 AVEGGAVGTPLGKS
+1076 
-1090 EEGGGIARTI
+1090 
-1100 EAAYRGGGI
+1100 EA
-1109 SPDVTAE
+1109 
-1116 EREELESRGID
+1116 
-1127 PYWDMP
+1127 
-1133 LFLSN
+1133 
-1138 LKSEAQ
+1138 
-1144 KNGAWV
+1144 
-1150 EDSYLSNKTL
+1150 
-1160 IHDQKATG
+1160 
-1168 TSEND
+1168 
-1173 IYLHSDGARVSKLN
+1173 
-1187 NLSYVSGEGHAKN
+1187 
-1200 LLSLFD
+1200 
-1206 RISAHNHLFPN
+1206 
-1217 VSYTVKGFMNNKHGR
+1217 
-1232 PSLVLEQPY
+1232 
-1241 VRDAERN
+1241 
-1248 ATQDEINEYLSL
+1248 EY
-1260 IGFEKDGVRDWSN
+1260 SN
-1273 GHEVWSNG
+1273 GKYVVSD
-1281 VYELFDARPAN
+1281 LRPRN
-1292 VLKGRDGSLY
+1292 VLKSLSGNFY
-1302 FIDTYPHSVAY
+1302 VIDAGVELNSGELPEKQEVLS
-1313 MNQGKVS
+1313 Q
-1320 AKKESHSEPDVAQDE
+1320 SEDVN
-1335 RPDESYKELEEEI
+1335 PLFSELEEEV
-1348 NRLSELFHTPVRLHY
+1348 NRLSELFHTPVRVHY
-1363 SPETIQNVTAR
+1363 SPETIQNATAR

-1419 DMLGDKHSELMYAL
+1419 DMLGDKHSELMDAL
-1433 FDIIPESEQNRLLD
+1433 FDLIPESEQNRLLD

-1506 SLLKESAARLTD
+1506 SLLKESAARLTE
-1518 KLKEADAPAF
+1518 KRKEEDAPKF
-1528 NGDIL
+1528 NGNIL
-1533 AYARDLH
+1533 SYARDLH

-1546 EAANV
+1546 EAARD
-1551 VEKNPSVAQQEA
+1551 VEKSPSKAQQEA

-1572 VQGFDITIENPKGST
+1572 VQGFDISIENPKGST

-1612 EGKDGDQIDVFI
+1612 EGKDGDPIDVFI
-1624 GNNPETGK
+1624 GNNPESGK
-1632 IFVVDQI
+1632 IFVVDQV
-1639 NPETGVFYE
+1639 NPETGVFDE
-1648 SKVMLGFNSEEEARS
+1648 SKVMLGFNNEEDARK
-1663 AYLSNYEEGWQG
+1663 AYLSNYEDGWQG
-1675 LGSITGTDVK
+1675 LGSITETDAN

-1700 FSEYKDIAVKNKP
+1700 FSEYKEVVMKNKQHDIF
-1713 RKTLREIIDSANE
+1713 REIVESEN
-1726 RAAKEKEHGWFESV
+1726 EKEHGWFESV
-1740 MSEQQ
+1740 MSDQQ
-1745 LPEERTKSNIKGTP
+1745 LPEERTKNNIKGVP

-1764 DDKNKPVLTG
+1764 DDKNRPVLTG
-1774 VYHSNGMISASDGFI
+1774 VYHSNGMISASDGLV

-1802 GLIKSKSGII
+1802 GLIKSENGII

-1817 SVEKVIQNM
+1817 SVEKVIPNM

-1834 DDLISFVER
+1834 GSLVSFVER

-1856 GAGKRMDRQ
+1856 RYGKRIDHRT
-1865 SYKAKRSSSYVAL
+1865 YKVKRSNTYVVL
-1878 RINGRDCVIR
+1878 RINGRDFVVR

-1900 RLGINRIGSDVGRI
+1900 RLGINKIGGDVGRI

-1931 VFLKEFPGETVFA
+1931 VFLKEFPDAHVFA

-1949 EAKFRLVGGNSGY
+1949 
-1962 VGYSMSKRAAASR
+1962 
-1975 SEGRYPKTDF
+1975 
-1985 KKEYGVSEKT
+1985 
-1995 LQALVDADVVSN
+1995 
-2007 SEWHHTSKYGNK
+2007 
-2019 TTFYSWNGRYY
+2019 
-2030 HDVYLENKDAVLK
+2030 
-2043 LVEDGKDDELFD
+2043 
-2055 LFDKGNEAKTEEWRN
+2055 
-2070 SLSNRVLEAK
+2070 
-2080 REIMSKY
+2080 
-2087 HEYAKEVRQKLAD
+2087 
-2100 VNYTASD
+2100 
-2107 GSIVIPD
+2107 
-2114 GKIDHLSMDV
+2114 
-2124 EKGGVRLTKR
+2124 
-2134 NGKRERDNARQEYF
+2134 DNAG
-2148 DYVNSR
+2148 
-2154 IMPESEWSEQNK
+2154 
-2166 DFVNSVLSKH
+2166 
-2176 RVSESDIKSD
+2176 
-2186 AADYAGAVDVRFRM
+2186 AGDVRFRM

-2219 APNGQPTRLNERQWL
+2219 APNGQPTNLNERQWF
-2234 QVRTESFKKWFGD
+2234 QVRTKAFKNWFGD

-2262 VEITGKEYEG
+2262 VEITGKEVKPSDDLKQYKKNASEYG
-2272 KYELNRDSAK
+2272 KTLQGLYVNKDTGKEIQLQRGRKNGGINEVLQHDYKNA
-2282 AYIKEHLRGQYT
+2282 EHLQ
-2294 NEDTGDVVLLAKDG
+2294 
-2308 AQKVTSHSMGNE
+2308 
-2320 AHVKSIVAIPELIE
+2320 SIAAIPAIIE
-2334 KSIFVDELPNEKN
+2334 NSVYIDTQDNTDLFKN
-2347 NGKYDRYRYYVSGLK
+2347 PGVREYQYYVCGLK
-2362 IGGVDY
+2362 IGSEDY
-2368 TVKLSIGVDEY
+2368 TVRATIAVD
-2379 GNKFYD
+2379 NKGDRYYD
-2385 HSLTEIEKGK
+2385 HKLTQVEKGK
-2395 LIDEV
+2395 LLDLIENQAALNNGF
-2400 GALSTTLPPDSQFTL
+2400 GATPDTKSTTTF
-2415 SGYKDTRLISLL
+2415 SGYKDTNLISLL

-2433 VVDENGEPMV
+2433 VVDENGEPLV

-2480 EKNRGLFFNSNADNA
+2480 EKNRGHFFNSNADNA

-2729 PRATATKLNELK
+2729 PRATATKFDELK

-2809 ILSKDGYDELINR
+2809 ILSKDGYDELISR

-2947 EKRMKE
+2947 EERMKE

-3007 NGTNRVMSDS
+3007 NGTNRVMSDN
-3017 RFMHGVRWS
+3017 RFMHGARWS

-3067 VYSVRLGRILFKDK
+3067 GYSVRLGRILFKDK

-3133 GVRELSALNPAKE
+3133 GVRELSAMNPAKE
-3146 AYLASKCARAVGD
+3146 AYLAGQCTRAVGD

-3166 ITENSIRLAAYITSR
+3166 IAENSIRLAAYITAR
-3181 ESGESIINSVNTA
+3181 ENGESIVSSVNTA

-3207 AMGADIVN
+3207 AMGADAIN

-3284 CIPVGRG
+3284 CVPVGRG

-3320 LEDTVLDLLSAVADV
+3320 PEDTVLDLLSAVADV

-3373 KGSPVRNVYAPEYAP
+3373 KGSPVRNAYAPEYAP

-3583 FEKDMEVKHEK
+3583 FEKDMEVKHEE

>member
-34 EITNNPEPIETIGF
+34 EITNKPEPIETIGF

-82 ERTRKGIAEY
+82 ERTRRGIADY
-92 ESALKKTDALLKNPS
+92 ESALKRTNELLKNPN
-107 LTPEQKQDILY
+107 LTPEQRQDILY
-118 RFKIAYG
+118 QFKIAYG
-125 TLNPDDNPRIT
+125 TLNHEDNPRIT

-143 EQEGAVD
+143 EQEGAGD

-184 QDPGIY
+184 QDPGTS

-267 EDKAAIPVSDSYEKD
+267 EDKAAISVSDSYEKD

-308 KSLLDQMLGEIY
+308 KSRLDQMLGEIY

-374 TVGQYV
+374 TVGQAV

-388 PYMAEFAATRG
+388 PYMAEFAATKG

-454 EEAVANGTPA
+454 EEAVANGAPA

-470 VGRAMAEQFITNASE
+470 VGMAMAEQFITNASE

-525 PYEFVEE
+525 PSEFVEE

-543 VGDTTWSDVVDPRR
+543 VGDTTWADMVDPRR

-590 IRNIRKGYN
+590 ISNIRKGYN

-605 VDVFGDE
+605 LDVFGDE
-612 SKDAMETVEAF
+612 SKEAMETVESF
-623 VASYGNSQEAVMAFD
+623 VSSYGNSQEAVMAFD

-669 KEARERADGYVAKAA
+669 KEARERAGGYVAKAA
-684 GAIEQSV
+684 SAIEQSV

-736 ENGKVHPI
+736 ENGRVHPI
-744 GLDAVDEVIESVPRA
+744 GIDAVDEVVESVPRA
-759 DALQQVSDAV
+759 EALQQASNAV
-769 SENVVKSTANAQS
+769 SENVVKDTANAQAVE
-782 IQRAVGE
+782 RAVGE

-849 DADGTKKKGIVA
+849 DADGAKKKGVVA
-861 DSFNYQ
+861 DGFNYQ

-875 DGTKVPFASILGVL
+875 DGTKVPFESILGVL
-889 EEEKQE
+889 ENENQDAMGEAVVTPSERE
-895 SADEISDALSEGVTT
+895 SAEV
-910 DESPTDEEEESAA
+910 SPVEEEGMSATQE
-923 RDEVDVYAD
+923 EVDVYAD
-932 FPRRK
+932 FPKRK
-937 NGGIDSDKL
+937 NGEIDSDKL
-946 TDEQALIYAEREHG
+946 TDEQSLIYAEREHG
-960 EEFAAESARAAVD
+960 EEFAVESAQAAID
-973 ALDKKRD
+973 ALGKKRNE
-980 QVTDKMSVE
+980 VSDKMNAE
-989 GNVAKRADM
+989 GSVAKRADM
-998 QSQIKDID
+998 QSQIKIID
-1006 KRIGIYQEYLKNHE
+1006 KRIGVYQEYLKNRE
-1020 DDQNIA
+1020 KVQD
-1026 LSEESD
+1026 LEPSEE
-1032 TDVKKED
+1032 TVADVKKED
-1039 IQENIPE
+1039 VQKNIPE
-1046 NDLSLPKENEEN
+1046 NDLSLPKENTNILRDEV
-1058 SKSSTDE
+1058 SKSVSQRHDGSLPERDRGMEEESDSFRGGFEASIRNAQTDKGVISE
-1065 QSSETELDNGR
+1065 QEIAKAARAFAKKKGRWVPLANLTEL
-1076 AVEGGAVGTPLGKS
+1076 GAPFPSG
-1090 EEGGGIARTI
+1090 
-1100 EAAYRGGGI
+1100 
-1109 SPDVTAE
+1109 
-1116 EREELESRGID
+1116 
-1127 PYWDMP
+1127 M
-1133 LFLSN
+1133 
-1138 LKSEAQ
+1138 
-1144 KNGAWV
+1144 
-1150 EDSYLSNKTL
+1150 
-1160 IHDQKATG
+1160 
-1168 TSEND
+1168 END
-1173 IYLHSDGARVSKLN
+1173 VYYNDREGSVYKVN
-1187 NLSYVSGEGHAKN
+1187 NLSLHRN
-1200 LLSLFD
+1200 NILSILE
-1206 RISAHNHLFPN
+1206 RIDLHNQLFPN
-1217 VSYTVKGFMNNKHGR
+1217 TEYSLFGF
-1232 PSLVLEQPY
+1232 
-1241 VRDAERN
+1241 A
-1248 ATQDEINEYLSL
+1248 
-1260 IGFEKDGVRDWSN
+1260 GFENGTVYPILKQDFVPNADFATPEEIDGYMHSMGFENSEREAEYSN
-1273 GHEVWSNG
+1273 GKYVVSD
-1281 VYELFDARPAN
+1281 LRPRN
-1292 VLKGRDGSLY
+1292 VLKSLSGNFY
-1302 FIDTYPHSVAY
+1302 VIDAGVELNSGELPEKQEVLS
-1313 MNQGKVS
+1313 Q
-1320 AKKESHSEPDVAQDE
+1320 SEDVN
-1335 RPDESYKELEEEI
+1335 PLFSELEEEV
-1348 NRLSELFHTPVRLHY
+1348 NRLSELFHTPVRVHY
-1363 SPETIQNVTAR
+1363 SPETIQNATAR

-1419 DMLGDKHSELMYAL
+1419 DMLGDKHSELMDAL
-1433 FDIIPESEQNRLLD
+1433 FDLIPESEQNRLLD

-1506 SLLKESAARLTD
+1506 SLLKESAARLTE
-1518 KLKEADAPAF
+1518 KRKEEDAPKF
-1528 NGDIL
+1528 NGNIL
-1533 AYARDLH
+1533 SYARDLH

-1546 EAANV
+1546 EAARD
-1551 VEKNPSVAQQEA
+1551 VEKSPSKAQQEA

-1572 VQGFDITIENPKGST
+1572 VQGFDISIENPKGST

-1612 EGKDGDQIDVFI
+1612 EGKDGDPIDVFI
-1624 GNNPETGK
+1624 GNNPESGK
-1632 IFVVDQI
+1632 IFVVDQV
-1639 NPETGVFYE
+1639 NPETGVFDE
-1648 SKVMLGFNSEEEARS
+1648 SKVMLGFNNEEDARK
-1663 AYLSNYEEGWQG
+1663 AYLSNYEDGWQG
-1675 LGSITGTDVK
+1675 LGSITETDAN

-1700 FSEYKDIAVKNKP
+1700 FSEYKEVVMKNKQHD
-1713 RKTLREIIDSANE
+1713 RFREIVESEN
-1726 RAAKEKEHGWFESV
+1726 EKEHGWFESV
-1740 MSEQQ
+1740 MSDQQ
-1745 LPEERTKSNIKGTP
+1745 LPEERTKNNIKGVP

-1764 DDKNKPVLTG
+1764 DDKNRPVLTG
-1774 VYHSNGMISASDGFI
+1774 VYHSNGMISASDGLV

-1802 GLIKSKSGII
+1802 GLIKSENGII

-1817 SVEKVIQNM
+1817 SVEKVIPNM

-1834 DDLISFVER
+1834 GSLVSFVER

-1856 GAGKRMDRQ
+1856 RYGKRIDHRT
-1865 SYKAKRSSSYVAL
+1865 YKVKRSNTYVVL
-1878 RINGRDCVIR
+1878 RINGRDFVIR

-1900 RLGINRIGSDVGRI
+1900 RLGINKIGGDVGRI

-1923 VASSIVPL
+1923 VASSIDPL

-1949 EAKFRLVGGNSGY
+1949 
-1962 VGYSMSKRAAASR
+1962 
-1975 SEGRYPKTDF
+1975 
-1985 KKEYGVSEKT
+1985 
-1995 LQALVDADVVSN
+1995 
-2007 SEWHHTSKYGNK
+2007 
-2019 TTFYSWNGRYY
+2019 
-2030 HDVYLENKDAVLK
+2030 
-2043 LVEDGKDDELFD
+2043 
-2055 LFDKGNEAKTEEWRN
+2055 
-2070 SLSNRVLEAK
+2070 
-2080 REIMSKY
+2080 
-2087 HEYAKEVRQKLAD
+2087 
-2100 VNYTASD
+2100 
-2107 GSIVIPD
+2107 
-2114 GKIDHLSMDV
+2114 
-2124 EKGGVRLTKR
+2124 
-2134 NGKRERDNARQEYF
+2134 DN
-2148 DYVNSR
+2148 
-2154 IMPESEWSEQNK
+2154 
-2166 DFVNSVLSKH
+2166 
-2176 RVSESDIKSD
+2176 
-2186 AADYAGAVDVRFRM
+2186 AGAVDVRFRM

-2219 APNGQPTRLNERQWL
+2219 APNGQPTNLNERQWF
-2234 QVRTESFKKWFGD
+2234 QVRTKAFKNWFGD

-2262 VEITGKEYEG
+2262 VEITGKEVKPSDDLKQYKKNASEYG
-2272 KYELNRDSAK
+2272 KTLQGLYVNKDTGKEIQLQRGRKNGGINEVLQHDYKNA
-2282 AYIKEHLRGQYT
+2282 EHLQ
-2294 NEDTGDVVLLAKDG
+2294 
-2308 AQKVTSHSMGNE
+2308 
-2320 AHVKSIVAIPELIE
+2320 SIAAIPAIIE
-2334 KSIFVDELPNEKN
+2334 NSVYIDTQDNTDLFKN
-2347 NGKYDRYRYYVSGLK
+2347 PGVREYQYYVCGLK
-2362 IGGVDY
+2362 IGSEDY
-2368 TVKLSIGVDEY
+2368 TVRATIAVD
-2379 GNKFYD
+2379 NKGDRYYD
-2385 HSLTEIEKGK
+2385 HKLTQVEKGK
-2395 LIDEV
+2395 LLDLIENQAALNNGF
-2400 GALSTTLPPDSQFTL
+2400 GATPDTKSTTTF
-2415 SGYKDTRLISLL
+2415 SGYKDTNLVSLL

-2480 EKNRGLFFNSNADNA
+2480 EKNRGHFFNSNADNA

-2729 PRATATKLNELK
+2729 PRATATKLDELK

-2809 ILSKDGYDELINR
+2809 ILSKDGYDELISR

-2947 EKRMKE
+2947 EERMKE

-3017 RFMHGVRWS
+3017 RFMHGARWS

-3052 SVMKLGAEKGGAFTA
+3052 SVMKLGAEKGGVFTA
-3067 VYSVRLGRILFKDK
+3067 GYSVRLGRILFKDK

-3133 GVRELSALNPAKE
+3133 GVRELSAMNPAKE
-3146 AYLASKCARAVGD
+3146 AYLAGQCTRAVGD

-3166 ITENSIRLAAYITSR
+3166 IAENSIRLAAYITAR
-3181 ESGESIINSVNTA
+3181 ENGESIVSSVNTA

-3207 AMGADIVN
+3207 AMGADAIN

-3284 CIPVGRG
+3284 CVPIGRG

-3320 LEDTVLDLLSAVADV
+3320 PEDTVLDLLSAVADV

-3373 KGSPVRNVYAPEYAP
+3373 KGSPVRNAYAPEYAP

-3583 FEKDMEVKHEK
+3583 FEKDMEVKHEE

>member
-1 MPIFESVFGGQK
+1 MPIFESTFGGQK
-13 KRYNIPADKVE
+13 KRYNIPVDKVE
-24 EFKGKRPDAI
+24 EFKGKRPDAV
-34 EITNNPEPIETIGF
+34 EIASKPGPIQTIGF
-48 GVRRAGEVGKL
+48 GVRRAGEITRI
-59 GAEPM
+59 GAEPV
-64 GQEKAVAA
+64 GKENIINEGVQQSA
-72 TIPQWPEKPG
+72 EKPG
-82 ERTRKGIAEY
+82 ERTRRGIAEY
-92 ESALKKTDALLKNPS
+92 ESALKKADALLKNPS
-107 LTPEQKQDILY
+107 LTPEQKQDVLY

-125 TLNPDDNPRIT
+125 TLNPEDHPEIT

-143 EQEGAVD
+143 EQEGAGD
-150 VASQFKSL
+150 VASQWKSL
-158 GNAFSLDRGWDISGR
+158 GNAFSLDRGVDIQGR
-173 LKDIGAGLGLT
+173 LKDLGAGLGLT
-184 QDPGIY
+184 QDPATM
-190 IREHKK
+190 IRERSR

-227 LEEKIRSFEKEKIAG
+227 LEEKIRVFEKEKIAG
-242 RRPKSDYAEMVQAS
+242 LRSKNDDAEMIQAS
-256 VGAIPFGAHSE
+256 VGAMPFGSHSE
-267 EDKAAIPVSDSYEKD
+267 EDRKSVPVSESYEKD
-282 AAILETAKREL
+282 AAVLETAKREL

-308 KSLLDQMLGEIY
+308 KSRLDQMLGEIY

-374 TVGQYV
+374 TVGQAV

-399 IAKMLKPATAARV
+399 VAKLLKPATAARI
-412 AELAS
+412 AELGS
-417 KGGWKAAAKL
+417 KGGLKAAAKIA
-427 GYHNMNIAATMIPFQ
+427 YHNANLAATMTALQ

-454 EEAVANGTPA
+454 EDAVVNGTPA
-464 GGALDY
+464 GGGLDFLGKA
-470 VGRAMAEQFITNASE
+470 VAVQFITNASE
-485 MAGDVFES
+485 SAGDVFES
-493 ILPNKA
+493 LRVKKA
-499 ASGVGK
+499 AGK
-505 ASRWKKARKIAA
+505 LSRWKNVRKQVA
-517 NATGVHGI
+517 NVTGVHGI
-525 PYEFVEE
+525 PSEFMEE
-532 KAEEIGQAATG
+532 KTEEVGQALTG
-543 VGDTTWSDVVDPRR
+543 VGDTTWADVINPRR

-599 KNVSNM
+599 RNVSNM
-605 VDVFGDE
+605 IDVFGDE
-612 SKDAMETVEAF
+612 SKEAMETVEAL
-623 VASYGNSQEAVMAFD
+623 VASYGDSQDAVRAFD
-638 HAILESDEYTDA
+638 QAILESDEYTDA

-656 NYAMAYAPMVGVD
+656 SYAMSYAPMVGVD
-669 KEARERADGYVAKAA
+669 KEVRERADGYVAKAT

-715 VQKEDGSIDKD
+715 VQKEGGSIDKD

-736 ENGKVHPI
+736 ENGEVHPI

-782 IQRAVGE
+782 VQRAVGE

-826 VEPRQLVDEE
+826 IEPRQLVDEE
-836 VARMENGATILYA
+836 VARMENGSTILYT
-849 DADGTKKKGIVA
+849 DADGTKRKGVVA

-875 DGTKVPFASILGVL
+875 DGTKVPFVSILGVL
-889 EEEKQE
+889 ENENQDAVVAPIEEIPAERPTPEAEETPVPQE
-895 SADEISDALSEGVTT
+895 E
-910 DESPTDEEEESAA
+910 
-923 RDEVDVYAD
+923 EVDVYAD
-932 FPRRK
+932 FPKRK
-937 NGGIDSDKL
+937 NGEIDSDKL

-960 EEFAAESARAAVD
+960 EEFAVESAQAAID
-973 ALDKKRD
+973 ALNKKRGE
-980 QVTDKMSVE
+980 VSDKMNAE
-989 GNVAKRADM
+989 GSVAKRADM
-998 QSQIKDID
+998 QSQIKIID
-1006 KRIGIYQEYLKNHE
+1006 KRIGVYQEYLKNRE
-1020 DDQNIA
+1020 KVQDLA
-1026 LSEESD
+1026 PSEETV

-1039 IQENIPE
+1039 VQKNIP
-1046 NDLSLPKENEEN
+1046 KA
-1058 SKSSTDE
+1058 E
-1065 QSSETELDNGR
+1065 Q
-1076 AVEGGAVGTPLGKS
+1076 
-1090 EEGGGIARTI
+1090 
-1100 EAAYRGGGI
+1100 
-1109 SPDVTAE
+1109 DV
-1116 EREELESRGID
+1116 RL
-1127 PYWDMP
+1127 
-1133 LFLSN
+1133 
-1138 LKSEAQ
+1138 
-1144 KNGAWV
+1144 
-1150 EDSYLSNKTL
+1150 
-1160 IHDQKATG
+1160 
-1168 TSEND
+1168 
-1173 IYLHSDGARVSKLN
+1173 
-1187 NLSYVSGEGHAKN
+1187 
-1200 LLSLFD
+1200 
-1206 RISAHNHLFPN
+1206 
-1217 VSYTVKGFMNNKHGR
+1217 
-1232 PSLVLEQPY
+1232 
-1241 VRDAERN
+1241 
-1248 ATQDEINEYLSL
+1248 
-1260 IGFEKDGVRDWSN
+1260 
-1273 GHEVWSNG
+1273 
-1281 VYELFDARPAN
+1281 
-1292 VLKGRDGSLY
+1292 
-1302 FIDTYPHSVAY
+1302 
-1313 MNQGKVS
+1313 
-1320 AKKESHSEPDVAQDE
+1320 
-1335 RPDESYKELEEEI
+1335 DESYKELEEKV

-1363 SPETIQNVTAR
+1363 SPETIQNVKAR

-1419 DMLGDKHSELMYAL
+1419 DMLGDKHSELMEAL

-1468 FESEESRG
+1468 FKSEESRG
-1476 IISKIIDAIREF
+1476 IISKIVDAIREF

-1495 ISAPTAEDIAN
+1495 ISSPTAEEIAN
-1506 SLLKESAARLTD
+1506 SLLKESAARLTE
-1518 KLKEADAPAF
+1518 KRKEADAPAF

-1546 EAANV
+1546 ETAKG

-1587 RSGVDES
+1587 RRGVDES
-1594 GKKWS
+1594 GKEWS

-1639 NPETGVFYE
+1639 NPEMGVFDE

-1675 LGSITGTDVK
+1675 LGSITGTDTK

-1700 FSEYKDIAVKNKP
+1700 FSEYKDVAMKNKP

-1745 LPEERTKSNIKGTP
+1745 LPEERTKSNIKGIP

-1764 DDKNKPVLTG
+1764 DDKNRPVLTG
-1774 VYHSNGMISASDGFI
+1774 VYHSNGMISASDGLI

-1802 GLIKSKSGII
+1802 GLIKSENGII

-1817 SVEKVIQNM
+1817 SVEKVIPNM

-1834 DDLISFVER
+1834 GSLVSFVER
-1843 VETALKSEWSKKD
+1843 AETAIKSEWSKKD
-1856 GAGKRMDRQ
+1856 GYGKRIDPRT
-1865 SYKAKRSSSYVAL
+1865 YKVKRSNTYVVL
-1878 RINGRDCVIR
+1878 RINGRDFVIR

-1900 RLGINRIGSDVGRI
+1900 RLGINKIGGDVGRI

-1923 VASSIVPL
+1923 VASSIEPL
-1931 VFLKEFPGETVFA
+1931 AFLKEFPGETVFA

-2030 HDVYLENKDAVLK
+2030 HDVYLENKDDVLK

-2124 EKGGVRLTKR
+2124 EKDGVRLTKR
-2134 NGKRERDNARQEYF
+2134 NGKRERDNARREYF

-2166 DFVNSVLSKH
+2166 DFVNSVLSKY

-2186 AADYAGAVDVRFRM
+2186 AADYTGDGDVRFRGV
-2200 SDEESR
+2200 SVNDR
-2206 IKERA
+2206 FIKEQA
-2211 IVDDTFMK
+2211 IADGTFMK
-2219 APNGQPTRLNERQWL
+2219 APNGQPTKLNERQWL
-2234 QVRTESFKKWFGD
+2234 QVRTSAFKNWFGD
-2247 WEKSARIEKLRKAKP
+2247 WEKSARIGKLRKAKP
-2262 VEITGKEYEG
+2262 VEITGKEVKPSDDLKQYKKNASEYG
-2272 KYELNRDSAK
+2272 KTLQGLYVNKDTGKEIQLQRGRKNGGINEVLQHDYKNA
-2282 AYIKEHLRGQYT
+2282 EHLQ
-2294 NEDTGDVVLLAKDG
+2294 
-2308 AQKVTSHSMGNE
+2308 
-2320 AHVKSIVAIPELIE
+2320 SIAAIPAIIE
-2334 KSIFVDELPNEKN
+2334 NSVYIDTQDNTDLFKN
-2347 NGKYDRYRYYVSGLK
+2347 PGVREYQYYVCGLK
-2362 IGGVDY
+2362 IGSEDY
-2368 TVKLSIGVDEY
+2368 TVRATIAVD
-2379 GNKFYD
+2379 NKGDRYYD
-2385 HSLTEIEKGK
+2385 HKLTQVEKGK
-2395 LIDEV
+2395 LLDLIENQAALNNGF
-2400 GALSTTLPPDSQFTL
+2400 GATPDTKSTTTF
-2415 SGYKDTRLISLL
+2415 SGYKDTKLVSLL

-2433 VVDENGEPMV
+2433 VVDENGEPLV

-2454 RIWDDKTKTYDT
+2454 RIWDDKTKTYDI

-2480 EKNRGLFFNSNADNA
+2480 EKNRGHFFNSNADNA

-2574 SSQIKSATDNTGAF
+2574 SSQIKSATDNTGMF
-2588 DEKNNDIRF
+2588 NSDNNDIRF
-2597 RLTDVPIIDTEDL
+2597 RMSDIERLDEEYKEVVERGDMDTTRQMLLDQAGRNGYNTDSSYQGTSAFNGVAPSDPGFYKTHEEKVAAFEDGEHEGEWSLGDELIRGIKKGELEHRISAREHIRADNMRKEAIQNLRYVRDRVRNGENDVTITIYRSVPVGIEETELRNGDWVTPSRSYAEGNASVHEGIPDWENGYRIIEQDVPIDHLWWDGNDIAEWGYDNGKEEVYKNTIYNRKSLEVTYDENGVLIPLSKRFDDTNSDIRFRITDGPIIDTEDL

-2617 NRFHRTMD
+2617 NRFQRTMD

-2716 MRDRESSK
+2716 MRDRESAK

-2729 PRATATKLNELK
+2729 PRATAAKVDELK

-2809 ILSKDGYDELINR
+2809 ILSKDGYDELISR

-2849 PTFSSPIKRAKG
+2849 PTFSSPIKKAKG
-2861 RSSRAE
+2861 RSTRAE
-2867 SPFAFIFQTAQSAI
+2867 SPFAFIFQTAQSSI

-2947 EKRMKE
+2947 EERMKE
-2953 ESKKGNAVQGRRKL
+2953 ESKKGNAVHGRRKL
-2967 DIGGMFIKPSQAA
+2967 DLDGMFIKPSQAA

-3017 RFMHGVRWS
+3017 RFMHGARWS

-3052 SVMKLGAEKGGAFTA
+3052 SVMKLGAEKGGVFTA
-3067 VYSVRLGRILFKDK
+3067 GYSVRLGRILFKDK

-3229 NFAKIAIRHKWKIA
+3229 NFAKIAMRHKWKIA

-3284 CIPVGRG
+3284 CVPVGRG

-3320 LEDTVLDLLSAVADV
+3320 PEDTVLDLLSAVADV

-3366 WVTNMNF
+3366 WVTNINF
-3373 KGSPVRNVYAPEYAP
+3373 KGSPVRNAYAPEYAP

-3583 FEKDMEVKHEK
+3583 FEKDMEVKHEE

>member
-34 EITNNPEPIETIGF
+34 EITNKPEPIETIGF

-82 ERTRKGIAEY
+82 ERTRRGIADY
-92 ESALKKTDALLKNPS
+92 ESALKRTNELLKNPN
-107 LTPEQKQDILY
+107 LTPEQRQDILY
-118 RFKIAYG
+118 QFKIAYG
-125 TLNPDDNPRIT
+125 TLNHEDNPRIT

-143 EQEGAVD
+143 EQEGAGD

-184 QDPGIY
+184 QDPGTS

-308 KSLLDQMLGEIY
+308 KSRLDQMLGEIY

-374 TVGQYV
+374 TVGQAV

-388 PYMAEFAATRG
+388 PYMAEFAATKG

-454 EEAVANGTPA
+454 EEAVANGAPA

-470 VGRAMAEQFITNASE
+470 VGMAMAEQFITNASE

-525 PYEFVEE
+525 PSEFVEE

-543 VGDTTWSDVVDPRR
+543 VGDTTWADMVDPRR

-590 IRNIRKGYN
+590 ISNIRKGYN

-605 VDVFGDE
+605 LDVFGDE
-612 SKDAMETVEAF
+612 SKEAMETVESF
-623 VASYGNSQEAVMAFD
+623 VSSYGNSQEAVMAFD

-669 KEARERADGYVAKAA
+669 KEARERAGGYVAKAA
-684 GAIEQSV
+684 SAIEQSV

-736 ENGKVHPI
+736 ENGRVHPI
-744 GLDAVDEVIESVPRA
+744 GIDAVDEVVESVPRA
-759 DALQQVSDAV
+759 EALQQASNAV
-769 SENVVKSTANAQS
+769 SENVVKDTANAQAVE
-782 IQRAVGE
+782 RAVGE

-849 DADGTKKKGIVA
+849 DADGAKKKGVVA
-861 DSFNYQ
+861 DGFNYQ

-875 DGTKVPFASILGVL
+875 DGTKVPFESILGVL
-889 EEEKQE
+889 ENENQDAMGEAVVTPSERE
-895 SADEISDALSEGVTT
+895 SAEV
-910 DESPTDEEEESAA
+910 SPVEEEGMSATQE
-923 RDEVDVYAD
+923 EVDVYAD
-932 FPRRK
+932 FPKRK
-937 NGGIDSDKL
+937 NGEIDSDKL
-946 TDEQALIYAEREHG
+946 TDEQSLIYAEREHG
-960 EEFAAESARAAVD
+960 EEFAVESAQAAID
-973 ALDKKRD
+973 ALGKKRNE
-980 QVTDKMSVE
+980 VSDKMNAE
-989 GNVAKRADM
+989 GSVAKRADM
-998 QSQIKDID
+998 QSQIKIID
-1006 KRIGIYQEYLKNHE
+1006 KRIGVYQEYLKNRE
-1020 DDQNIA
+1020 KVQD
-1026 LSEESD
+1026 LEPSEE
-1032 TDVKKED
+1032 TVADVKKED
-1039 IQENIPE
+1039 VQKNIPE
-1046 NDLSLPKENEEN
+1046 NDLSLPKENTNISRDEV
-1058 SKSSTDE
+1058 SKSVSQRHDGSLPERDRGMEEESDSFRGGFEASIRNAQTDKGVISE
-1065 QSSETELDNGR
+1065 QEIAKVARAFAKKKGRWVPLASLTEL
-1076 AVEGGAVGTPLGKS
+1076 GAPFPSG
-1090 EEGGGIARTI
+1090 
-1100 EAAYRGGGI
+1100 
-1109 SPDVTAE
+1109 
-1116 EREELESRGID
+1116 
-1127 PYWDMP
+1127 M
-1133 LFLSN
+1133 
-1138 LKSEAQ
+1138 
-1144 KNGAWV
+1144 
-1150 EDSYLSNKTL
+1150 
-1160 IHDQKATG
+1160 
-1168 TSEND
+1168 END
-1173 IYLHSDGARVSKLN
+1173 VYYNDREGSVYKVN
-1187 NLSYVSGEGHAKN
+1187 NLSLHRN
-1200 LLSLFD
+1200 NILSILE
-1206 RISAHNHLFPN
+1206 RIDLHNQLFPN
-1217 VSYTVKGFMNNKHGR
+1217 TEYSLFGF
-1232 PSLVLEQPY
+1232 
-1241 VRDAERN
+1241 A
-1248 ATQDEINEYLSL
+1248 
-1260 IGFEKDGVRDWSN
+1260 GFENGTVYPILKQDFVPNADFATPEEIDGYMHSMGFENSEREAEYSN
-1273 GHEVWSNG
+1273 GKYVVSD
-1281 VYELFDARPAN
+1281 LRPRN
-1292 VLKGRDGSLY
+1292 VLKSLSGNFY
-1302 FIDTYPHSVAY
+1302 VIDAGVELNSGELPEKQEVLS
-1313 MNQGKVS
+1313 Q
-1320 AKKESHSEPDVAQDE
+1320 SEDVN
-1335 RPDESYKELEEEI
+1335 PLFSELEEEV
-1348 NRLSELFHTPVRLHY
+1348 NRLSELFHTPVRVHY
-1363 SPETIQNVTAR
+1363 SPETIQNATAR

-1419 DMLGDKHSELMYAL
+1419 DMLGDKHSELMDAL
-1433 FDIIPESEQNRLLD
+1433 FDLIPESEQNRLLD

-1506 SLLKESAARLTD
+1506 SLLKESAARLTE
-1518 KLKEADAPAF
+1518 KRKEEDAPKF
-1528 NGDIL
+1528 NGNIL
-1533 AYARDLH
+1533 SYARDLH

-1546 EAANV
+1546 EAARD
-1551 VEKNPSVAQQEA
+1551 VEKSPSKAQQEA

-1572 VQGFDITIENPKGST
+1572 VQGFDISIENPKGST

-1612 EGKDGDQIDVFI
+1612 EGKDGDPIDVFI
-1624 GNNPETGK
+1624 GNNPESGK
-1632 IFVVDQI
+1632 IFVVDQV
-1639 NPETGVFYE
+1639 NPETGVFDE
-1648 SKVMLGFNSEEEARS
+1648 SKVMLGFNNEEDARK
-1663 AYLSNYEEGWQG
+1663 AYLSNYEDGWQG
-1675 LGSITGTDVK
+1675 LGSITETDAN

-1700 FSEYKDIAVKNKP
+1700 FSEYKEVVMKNKQHD
-1713 RKTLREIIDSANE
+1713 RFREIVESEN
-1726 RAAKEKEHGWFESV
+1726 EKEHGWFESV
-1740 MSEQQ
+1740 MSDQQ
-1745 LPEERTKSNIKGTP
+1745 LPEERTKNNIKGVP

-1764 DDKNKPVLTG
+1764 DDKNRPVLTG
-1774 VYHSNGMISASDGFI
+1774 VYHSNGMISASDGLV

-1802 GLIKSKSGII
+1802 GLIKSENGII

-1817 SVEKVIQNM
+1817 SVEKVIPNM

-1834 DDLISFVER
+1834 GSLVSFVER

-1856 GAGKRMDRQ
+1856 RYGKRIDHRT
-1865 SYKAKRSSSYVAL
+1865 YKVKRSNTYVVL
-1878 RINGRDCVIR
+1878 RINGRDFVVR

-1900 RLGINRIGSDVGRI
+1900 RLGINKIGGDVGRI

-1931 VFLKEFPGETVFA
+1931 VFLKEFPDAHVFA

-1949 EAKFRLVGGNSGY
+1949 
-1962 VGYSMSKRAAASR
+1962 
-1975 SEGRYPKTDF
+1975 
-1985 KKEYGVSEKT
+1985 
-1995 LQALVDADVVSN
+1995 
-2007 SEWHHTSKYGNK
+2007 
-2019 TTFYSWNGRYY
+2019 
-2030 HDVYLENKDAVLK
+2030 
-2043 LVEDGKDDELFD
+2043 
-2055 LFDKGNEAKTEEWRN
+2055 
-2070 SLSNRVLEAK
+2070 
-2080 REIMSKY
+2080 
-2087 HEYAKEVRQKLAD
+2087 
-2100 VNYTASD
+2100 
-2107 GSIVIPD
+2107 
-2114 GKIDHLSMDV
+2114 
-2124 EKGGVRLTKR
+2124 
-2134 NGKRERDNARQEYF
+2134 DNAG
-2148 DYVNSR
+2148 
-2154 IMPESEWSEQNK
+2154 
-2166 DFVNSVLSKH
+2166 
-2176 RVSESDIKSD
+2176 
-2186 AADYAGAVDVRFRM
+2186 AGDVRFRM

-2219 APNGQPTRLNERQWL
+2219 APNGQPTNLNERQWF
-2234 QVRTESFKKWFGD
+2234 QVRTKAFKNWFGD

-2262 VEITGKEYEG
+2262 VEITGKEVKPSDDLKQYKKNASEYG
-2272 KYELNRDSAK
+2272 KTLQGLYVNKDTGKEIQLQRGRKNGGINEVLQHDYKNA
-2282 AYIKEHLRGQYT
+2282 EHLQ
-2294 NEDTGDVVLLAKDG
+2294 
-2308 AQKVTSHSMGNE
+2308 
-2320 AHVKSIVAIPELIE
+2320 SIAAIPAIIE
-2334 KSIFVDELPNEKN
+2334 NSVYIDTQDNTDLFKN
-2347 NGKYDRYRYYVSGLK
+2347 PGVREYQYYVCGLK
-2362 IGGVDY
+2362 IGSEDY
-2368 TVKLSIGVDEY
+2368 TVRATIAVD
-2379 GNKFYD
+2379 NKGDRYYD
-2385 HSLTEIEKGK
+2385 HKLTQVEKGK
-2395 LIDEV
+2395 LLDLIENQAALNNGF
-2400 GALSTTLPPDSQFTL
+2400 GATPDTKSTTTF
-2415 SGYKDTRLISLL
+2415 SGYKDTNLISLL

-2433 VVDENGEPMV
+2433 VVDENGEPLV

-2480 EKNRGLFFNSNADNA
+2480 EKNRGHFFNSNADNA

-2729 PRATATKLNELK
+2729 PRATATKFDELK

-2809 ILSKDGYDELINR
+2809 ILSKDGYDELISR

-2947 EKRMKE
+2947 EERMKE

-2967 DIGGMFIKPSQAA
+2967 DLGGMFIKPSQAA

-3017 RFMHGVRWS
+3017 RFMHGARWS

-3067 VYSVRLGRILFKDK
+3067 GYSVRLGRILFKDK

-3111 GYVSALNLETTAHRI
+3111 GYVSALNLETAARRI

-3146 AYLASKCARAVGD
+3146 AYLASKCARVVGD

-3284 CIPVGRG
+3284 CVPVGRG

-3320 LEDTVLDLLSAVADV
+3320 PEDTVLDLLSAVADV

-3346 ASVSGVATAAS
+3346 ASVSGVATAVS

-3373 KGSPVRNVYAPEYAP
+3373 KGSPVRNAYAPEYAP

-3583 FEKDMEVKHEK
+3583 FEKDMEVKHEE

>member
-34 EITNNPEPIETIGF
+34 EITNKPEPIETIGF

-82 ERTRKGIAEY
+82 ERTRRGIADY
-92 ESALKKTDALLKNPS
+92 ESALKRTNELLKNPN
-107 LTPEQKQDILY
+107 LTPEQRQDILY
-118 RFKIAYG
+118 QFKIAYG
-125 TLNPDDNPRIT
+125 TLNHEDNPRIT

-143 EQEGAVD
+143 EQEGAGD

-184 QDPGIY
+184 QDPGTS

-308 KSLLDQMLGEIY
+308 KSRLDQMLGEIY

-374 TVGQYV
+374 TVGQAV

-388 PYMAEFAATRG
+388 PYMAEFAATKG

-454 EEAVANGTPA
+454 EEAVANGAPA

-470 VGRAMAEQFITNASE
+470 VGMAMAEQFITNASE

-525 PYEFVEE
+525 PSEFVEE

-543 VGDTTWSDVVDPRR
+543 VGDTTWADMVDPRR

-590 IRNIRKGYN
+590 ISNIRKGYN

-605 VDVFGDE
+605 LDVFGDE
-612 SKDAMETVEAF
+612 SKEAMETVESF
-623 VASYGNSQEAVMAFD
+623 VSSYGNSQEAVMAFD

-669 KEARERADGYVAKAA
+669 KEARERAGGYVAKAA
-684 GAIEQSV
+684 SAIEQSV

-736 ENGKVHPI
+736 ENGRVHPI
-744 GLDAVDEVIESVPRA
+744 GIDAVDEVVESVPRA
-759 DALQQVSDAV
+759 EALQQASNAV
-769 SENVVKSTANAQS
+769 SKNVVKDTANAQAVE
-782 IQRAVGE
+782 RAVGE

-849 DADGTKKKGIVA
+849 DADGAKKKGVVA
-861 DSFNYQ
+861 DGFNYQ

-875 DGTKVPFASILGVL
+875 DGTKVPFESILGVL
-889 EEEKQE
+889 ENENQDAMGEAVVTPSERE
-895 SADEISDALSEGVTT
+895 SAEV
-910 DESPTDEEEESAA
+910 SPVEEEGMSATQE
-923 RDEVDVYAD
+923 EVDVYAD
-932 FPRRK
+932 FPKRK
-937 NGGIDSDKL
+937 NGEIDSDKL
-946 TDEQALIYAEREHG
+946 TDEQSLIYAEREHG
-960 EEFAAESARAAVD
+960 EEFAVESAQAAID
-973 ALDKKRD
+973 ALGKKRNE
-980 QVTDKMSVE
+980 VSDKMNAE
-989 GNVAKRADM
+989 GSVAKRADM
-998 QSQIKDID
+998 QSQIKIID
-1006 KRIGIYQEYLKNHE
+1006 KRIGVYQEYLKNRE
-1020 DDQNIA
+1020 KVQD
-1026 LSEESD
+1026 LEPSEE
-1032 TDVKKED
+1032 TVADVKKED
-1039 IQENIPE
+1039 VQKNIPE
-1046 NDLSLPKENEEN
+1046 NDLSLPKENTNISRDEVSKSVSQRHDGSLPERDRGMEEESDSFRGGFEASIRNAQTDKGVISEQEIAKVARAFAKKKGRWVPLASLTELGAPFPSGMENDVYYNDREGSVYKVNNLSLHRNNILSILERIDLHNQLFPNTEYSLFGFAGFENGTVYPILKQDFVPNADFATPEEIDGYMHSMGFEN
-1058 SKSSTDE
+1058 S
-1065 QSSETELDNGR
+1065 
-1076 AVEGGAVGTPLGKS
+1076 
-1090 EEGGGIARTI
+1090 
-1100 EAAYRGGGI
+1100 
-1109 SPDVTAE
+1109 
-1116 EREELESRGID
+1116 EREAE
-1127 PYWDMP
+1127 Y
-1133 LFLSN
+1133 SN
-1138 LKSEAQ
+1138 GKYVVSDLRPRNVLKSLSG
-1144 KNGAWV
+1144 NFYVIDAWV
-1150 EDSYLSNKTL
+1150 E
-1160 IHDQKATG
+1160 
-1168 TSEND
+1168 
-1173 IYLHSDGARVSKLN
+1173 LN
-1187 NLSYVSGEGHAKN
+1187 SGELPEKQEV
-1200 LLSLFD
+1200 LSQSEDVNPLF
-1206 RISAHNHLFPN
+1206 S
-1217 VSYTVKGFMNNKHGR
+1217 
-1232 PSLVLEQPY
+1232 
-1241 VRDAERN
+1241 
-1248 ATQDEINEYLSL
+1248 
-1260 IGFEKDGVRDWSN
+1260 
-1273 GHEVWSNG
+1273 
-1281 VYELFDARPAN
+1281 
-1292 VLKGRDGSLY
+1292 
-1302 FIDTYPHSVAY
+1302 
-1313 MNQGKVS
+1313 
-1320 AKKESHSEPDVAQDE
+1320 
-1335 RPDESYKELEEEI
+1335 ELEEEV
-1348 NRLSELFHTPVRLHY
+1348 NRLSELFHTPVRVHY
-1363 SPETIQNVTAR
+1363 SPETIQNATAR

-1419 DMLGDKHSELMYAL
+1419 DMLGDKHSELMDAL
-1433 FDIIPESEQNRLLD
+1433 FDLIPESEQNRLLD

-1506 SLLKESAARLTD
+1506 SLLKESAARLTE
-1518 KLKEADAPAF
+1518 KRKEEDAPKF
-1528 NGDIL
+1528 NGNIL
-1533 AYARDLH
+1533 SYARDLH

-1546 EAANV
+1546 EAARD
-1551 VEKNPSVAQQEA
+1551 VEKSPSKAQQEA

-1572 VQGFDITIENPKGST
+1572 VQGFDISIENPKGST

-1612 EGKDGDQIDVFI
+1612 EGKDGDPIDVFI
-1624 GNNPETGK
+1624 GNNPESGK
-1632 IFVVDQI
+1632 IFVVDQV
-1639 NPETGVFYE
+1639 NPETGVFDE
-1648 SKVMLGFNSEEEARS
+1648 SKVMLGFNNEEDARK
-1663 AYLSNYEEGWQG
+1663 AYLSNYEDGWQG
-1675 LGSITGTDVK
+1675 LGSITETDAN

-1700 FSEYKDIAVKNKP
+1700 FSEYKEVVMKNKQHD
-1713 RKTLREIIDSANE
+1713 RFREIVESEN
-1726 RAAKEKEHGWFESV
+1726 EKEHGWFESV
-1740 MSEQQ
+1740 MSDQQ
-1745 LPEERTKSNIKGTP
+1745 LPEERTKNNIKGVP

-1764 DDKNKPVLTG
+1764 DDKNRPVLTG
-1774 VYHSNGMISASDGFI
+1774 VYHSNGMISASDGLV

-1802 GLIKSKSGII
+1802 GLIKSENGII

-1817 SVEKVIQNM
+1817 SVEKVIPNM

-1834 DDLISFVER
+1834 GSLVSFVER

-1856 GAGKRMDRQ
+1856 RYGKRIDHRT
-1865 SYKAKRSSSYVAL
+1865 YKVKRSNTYVVL
-1878 RINGRDCVIR
+1878 RINGRDFVVR

-1900 RLGINRIGSDVGRI
+1900 RLGINKIGGDVGRI

-1931 VFLKEFPGETVFA
+1931 VFLKEFPDAHVFA

-1949 EAKFRLVGGNSGY
+1949 
-1962 VGYSMSKRAAASR
+1962 
-1975 SEGRYPKTDF
+1975 
-1985 KKEYGVSEKT
+1985 
-1995 LQALVDADVVSN
+1995 
-2007 SEWHHTSKYGNK
+2007 
-2019 TTFYSWNGRYY
+2019 
-2030 HDVYLENKDAVLK
+2030 
-2043 LVEDGKDDELFD
+2043 
-2055 LFDKGNEAKTEEWRN
+2055 
-2070 SLSNRVLEAK
+2070 
-2080 REIMSKY
+2080 
-2087 HEYAKEVRQKLAD
+2087 
-2100 VNYTASD
+2100 
-2107 GSIVIPD
+2107 
-2114 GKIDHLSMDV
+2114 
-2124 EKGGVRLTKR
+2124 
-2134 NGKRERDNARQEYF
+2134 DNAG
-2148 DYVNSR
+2148 
-2154 IMPESEWSEQNK
+2154 
-2166 DFVNSVLSKH
+2166 
-2176 RVSESDIKSD
+2176 
-2186 AADYAGAVDVRFRM
+2186 AGDVRFRM

-2219 APNGQPTRLNERQWL
+2219 APNGQPTNLNERQWF
-2234 QVRTESFKKWFGD
+2234 QVRTKAFKNWFGD

-2262 VEITGKEYEG
+2262 VEITGKEVKPSDDLKQYKKNASEYG
-2272 KYELNRDSAK
+2272 KTLQGLYVNKDTGKEIQLQRGRKNGGINEVLQHDYKNA
-2282 AYIKEHLRGQYT
+2282 EHLQ
-2294 NEDTGDVVLLAKDG
+2294 
-2308 AQKVTSHSMGNE
+2308 
-2320 AHVKSIVAIPELIE
+2320 SIAAIPAIIE
-2334 KSIFVDELPNEKN
+2334 NSVYIDTQDNTDLFKN
-2347 NGKYDRYRYYVSGLK
+2347 PGVREYQYYVCGLK
-2362 IGGVDY
+2362 IGSEDY
-2368 TVKLSIGVDEY
+2368 TVRATIAVD
-2379 GNKFYD
+2379 NKGDRYYD
-2385 HSLTEIEKGK
+2385 HKLTQVEKGK
-2395 LIDEV
+2395 LLDLIENQAALNNGF
-2400 GALSTTLPPDSQFTL
+2400 GATPDTKSTTTF
-2415 SGYKDTRLISLL
+2415 SGYKDTNLISLL

-2433 VVDENGEPMV
+2433 VVDENGEPLV

-2480 EKNRGLFFNSNADNA
+2480 EKNRGHFFNSNADNA

-2729 PRATATKLNELK
+2729 PRATATKFDELK

-2809 ILSKDGYDELINR
+2809 ILSKDGYDELISR

-2947 EKRMKE
+2947 EERMKE

-2967 DIGGMFIKPSQAA
+2967 DLGGMFIKPSQAA

-3017 RFMHGVRWS
+3017 RFMHGARWS

-3067 VYSVRLGRILFKDK
+3067 GYSVRLGRILFKDK

-3111 GYVSALNLETTAHRI
+3111 GYVSALNLETAARRI

-3284 CIPVGRG
+3284 CVPVGRG

-3320 LEDTVLDLLSAVADV
+3320 PEDTVLDLLSAVADV

-3346 ASVSGVATAAS
+3346 ASVSGVATAVS

-3373 KGSPVRNVYAPEYAP
+3373 KGSPVRNAYAPEYAP

-3583 FEKDMEVKHEK
+3583 FEKDMEVKHEE

>member
-34 EITNNPEPIETIGF
+34 EITNKPEPIETIGF

-82 ERTRKGIAEY
+82 ERTRRGIADY
-92 ESALKKTDALLKNPS
+92 ESALKRTNELLKNPN
-107 LTPEQKQDILY
+107 LTPEQRQDILY
-118 RFKIAYG
+118 QFKIAYG
-125 TLNPDDNPRIT
+125 TLNHEDNPRIT

-143 EQEGAVD
+143 EQEGAGD

-184 QDPGIY
+184 QDPGTS

-308 KSLLDQMLGEIY
+308 KSRLDQMLGEIY

-374 TVGQYV
+374 TVGQAV

-388 PYMAEFAATRG
+388 PYMAEFAATKG

-454 EEAVANGTPA
+454 EEAVANGAPA

-470 VGRAMAEQFITNASE
+470 VGMAMAEQFITNASE

-525 PYEFVEE
+525 PSEFVEE

-543 VGDTTWSDVVDPRR
+543 VGDTTWADMVDPRR

-590 IRNIRKGYN
+590 ISNIRKGYN

-605 VDVFGDE
+605 LDVFGDE
-612 SKDAMETVEAF
+612 SKEAMETVESF
-623 VASYGNSQEAVMAFD
+623 VSSYGNSQEAVMAFD

-669 KEARERADGYVAKAA
+669 KEARERAGGYVAKAA
-684 GAIEQSV
+684 SAIEQSV

-736 ENGKVHPI
+736 ENGRVHPI
-744 GLDAVDEVIESVPRA
+744 GIDAVDEVVESVPRA
-759 DALQQVSDAV
+759 EALQQASNAV
-769 SENVVKSTANAQS
+769 SENVVKDTANAQAVE
-782 IQRAVGE
+782 RAVGE

-849 DADGTKKKGIVA
+849 DADGAKKKGVVA
-861 DSFNYQ
+861 DGFNYQ

-875 DGTKVPFASILGVL
+875 DGTKVPFESILGVL
-889 EEEKQE
+889 ENENQDAMGEAVVTPSERE
-895 SADEISDALSEGVTT
+895 SAEV
-910 DESPTDEEEESAA
+910 SPVEEEGMSATQE
-923 RDEVDVYAD
+923 EVDVYAD
-932 FPRRK
+932 FPKRK
-937 NGGIDSDKL
+937 NGEIDSDKL
-946 TDEQALIYAEREHG
+946 TDEQSLIYAEREHG
-960 EEFAAESARAAVD
+960 EEFAVESAQAAID
-973 ALDKKRD
+973 ALGKKRNE
-980 QVTDKMSVE
+980 VSDKMNAE
-989 GNVAKRADM
+989 GSVAKRADM
-998 QSQIKDID
+998 QSQIKIID
-1006 KRIGIYQEYLKNHE
+1006 KRIGVYQEYLKNRE
-1020 DDQNIA
+1020 KVQD
-1026 LSEESD
+1026 LEPSEE
-1032 TDVKKED
+1032 TVADVKKED
-1039 IQENIPE
+1039 VQKNIPE
-1046 NDLSLPKENEEN
+1046 NDLSLPKENTNISRDEVSKSVSQRHDGSLPERDRGMEEESDSFRGGFEASIRNAQTDKGVISEQEIAKAARAFAKKKGRWVPLANLTELGAPFPSGMENDVYYNDREGSVYKVNNLSLHRNNILSILERIDLHNQLFPNTEYSLFGFAGFENGTVYPILKQDFVPNADFATPEEIDGYMHSMGFEN
-1058 SKSSTDE
+1058 SK
-1065 QSSETELDNGR
+1065 R
-1076 AVEGGAVGTPLGKS
+1076 
-1090 EEGGGIARTI
+1090 
-1100 EAAYRGGGI
+1100 EA
-1109 SPDVTAE
+1109 
-1116 EREELESRGID
+1116 
-1127 PYWDMP
+1127 
-1133 LFLSN
+1133 
-1138 LKSEAQ
+1138 
-1144 KNGAWV
+1144 
-1150 EDSYLSNKTL
+1150 
-1160 IHDQKATG
+1160 
-1168 TSEND
+1168 
-1173 IYLHSDGARVSKLN
+1173 
-1187 NLSYVSGEGHAKN
+1187 
-1200 LLSLFD
+1200 
-1206 RISAHNHLFPN
+1206 
-1217 VSYTVKGFMNNKHGR
+1217 
-1232 PSLVLEQPY
+1232 
-1241 VRDAERN
+1241 
-1248 ATQDEINEYLSL
+1248 EY
-1260 IGFEKDGVRDWSN
+1260 SN
-1273 GHEVWSNG
+1273 GKYVVSD
-1281 VYELFDARPAN
+1281 LRPRN
-1292 VLKGRDGSLY
+1292 VLKSLSGNFY
-1302 FIDTYPHSVAY
+1302 VIDAGVELNSGELPEKQEVLS
-1313 MNQGKVS
+1313 Q
-1320 AKKESHSEPDVAQDE
+1320 SEDVN
-1335 RPDESYKELEEEI
+1335 PLFSELEEEV
-1348 NRLSELFHTPVRLHY
+1348 NRLSELFHTPVRVHY
-1363 SPETIQNVTAR
+1363 SPETIQNATAR

-1419 DMLGDKHSELMYAL
+1419 DMLGDKHSELMDAL
-1433 FDIIPESEQNRLLD
+1433 FDLIPESEQNRLLD

-1506 SLLKESAARLTD
+1506 SLLKESAARLTE
-1518 KLKEADAPAF
+1518 KRKEEDAPKF
-1528 NGDIL
+1528 NGNIL
-1533 AYARDLH
+1533 SYARDLH

-1546 EAANV
+1546 EAARD
-1551 VEKNPSVAQQEA
+1551 VEKSPSKAQQEA

-1572 VQGFDITIENPKGST
+1572 VQGFDISIENPKGST

-1612 EGKDGDQIDVFI
+1612 EGKDGDPIDVFI
-1624 GNNPETGK
+1624 GNNPESGK
-1632 IFVVDQI
+1632 IFVVDQV
-1639 NPETGVFYE
+1639 NPETGVFDE
-1648 SKVMLGFNSEEEARS
+1648 SKVMLGFNNEEDARK
-1663 AYLSNYEEGWQG
+1663 AYLSNYEDGWQG
-1675 LGSITGTDVK
+1675 LGSITETDAN

-1700 FSEYKDIAVKNKP
+1700 FSEYKEVVMKNKQHD
-1713 RKTLREIIDSANE
+1713 RFREIVESEN
-1726 RAAKEKEHGWFESV
+1726 EKEHGWFESV
-1740 MSEQQ
+1740 MSDQQ
-1745 LPEERTKSNIKGTP
+1745 LPEERTKNNIKGVP

-1764 DDKNKPVLTG
+1764 DDKNRPVLTG
-1774 VYHSNGMISASDGFI
+1774 VYHSNGMISASDGLV

-1802 GLIKSKSGII
+1802 GLIKSENGII

-1817 SVEKVIQNM
+1817 SVEKVIPNM

-1834 DDLISFVER
+1834 GSLVSFVER

-1856 GAGKRMDRQ
+1856 RYGKRIDHRT
-1865 SYKAKRSSSYVAL
+1865 YKVKRSNTYVVL
-1878 RINGRDCVIR
+1878 RINGRDFVVR

-1900 RLGINRIGSDVGRI
+1900 RLGINKIGGDVGRI

-1931 VFLKEFPGETVFA
+1931 VFLKEFPDAHVFA

-1949 EAKFRLVGGNSGY
+1949 
-1962 VGYSMSKRAAASR
+1962 
-1975 SEGRYPKTDF
+1975 
-1985 KKEYGVSEKT
+1985 
-1995 LQALVDADVVSN
+1995 
-2007 SEWHHTSKYGNK
+2007 
-2019 TTFYSWNGRYY
+2019 
-2030 HDVYLENKDAVLK
+2030 
-2043 LVEDGKDDELFD
+2043 
-2055 LFDKGNEAKTEEWRN
+2055 
-2070 SLSNRVLEAK
+2070 
-2080 REIMSKY
+2080 
-2087 HEYAKEVRQKLAD
+2087 
-2100 VNYTASD
+2100 
-2107 GSIVIPD
+2107 
-2114 GKIDHLSMDV
+2114 
-2124 EKGGVRLTKR
+2124 
-2134 NGKRERDNARQEYF
+2134 DNAG
-2148 DYVNSR
+2148 
-2154 IMPESEWSEQNK
+2154 
-2166 DFVNSVLSKH
+2166 
-2176 RVSESDIKSD
+2176 
-2186 AADYAGAVDVRFRM
+2186 AGDVRFRM

-2219 APNGQPTRLNERQWL
+2219 APNGQPTNLNERQWF
-2234 QVRTESFKKWFGD
+2234 QVRTKAFKNWFGD

-2262 VEITGKEYEG
+2262 VEITGKEVKPSDDLKQYKKNASEYG
-2272 KYELNRDSAK
+2272 KTLQGLYVNKDTGKEIQLQRGRKNGGINEVLQHDYKNA
-2282 AYIKEHLRGQYT
+2282 EHLQ
-2294 NEDTGDVVLLAKDG
+2294 
-2308 AQKVTSHSMGNE
+2308 
-2320 AHVKSIVAIPELIE
+2320 SIAAIPAIIE
-2334 KSIFVDELPNEKN
+2334 NSVYIDTQDNTDLFKN
-2347 NGKYDRYRYYVSGLK
+2347 PGVREYQYYVCGLK
-2362 IGGVDY
+2362 IGSEDY
-2368 TVKLSIGVDEY
+2368 TVRATIAVD
-2379 GNKFYD
+2379 NKGDRYYD
-2385 HSLTEIEKGK
+2385 HKLTQVEKGK
-2395 LIDEV
+2395 LLDLIENQAALNNGF
-2400 GALSTTLPPDSQFTL
+2400 GATPDTKSTTTF
-2415 SGYKDTRLISLL
+2415 SGYKDTNLISLL

-2433 VVDENGEPMV
+2433 VVDENGEPLV

-2480 EKNRGLFFNSNADNA
+2480 EKNRGHFFNSNADNA

-2729 PRATATKLNELK
+2729 PRATATKFDELK

-2809 ILSKDGYDELINR
+2809 ILSKDGYDELISR

-2947 EKRMKE
+2947 EERMKE

-3007 NGTNRVMSDS
+3007 NGTNRVMSDN
-3017 RFMHGVRWS
+3017 RFMHGARWS

-3067 VYSVRLGRILFKDK
+3067 GYSVRLGRILFKDK

-3133 GVRELSALNPAKE
+3133 GVRELSAMNPAKE
-3146 AYLASKCARAVGD
+3146 AYLAGQCTRAVGD

-3166 ITENSIRLAAYITSR
+3166 IAENSIRLAAYITAR
-3181 ESGESIINSVNTA
+3181 ENGESIVSSVNTA

-3207 AMGADIVN
+3207 AMGADAIN

-3284 CIPVGRG
+3284 CVPVGRG

-3320 LEDTVLDLLSAVADV
+3320 PEDTVLDLLSAVADV

-3373 KGSPVRNVYAPEYAP
+3373 KGSPVRNAYAPEYAP

-3542 SIRDELSAIRRLER
+3542 YIRDELSAIRRLER

-3583 FEKDMEVKHEK
+3583 FEKDMEVKHEE

>member
-34 EITNNPEPIETIGF
+34 EITNKPEPIETIGF

-82 ERTRKGIAEY
+82 ERTRRGIADY
-92 ESALKKTDALLKNPS
+92 ESALKRTNELLKNPN
-107 LTPEQKQDILY
+107 LTPEQRQDILY
-118 RFKIAYG
+118 QFKIAYG
-125 TLNPDDNPRIT
+125 TLNHEDNPRIT

-143 EQEGAVD
+143 EQEGAGD

-184 QDPGIY
+184 QDPGTS

-308 KSLLDQMLGEIY
+308 KSRLDQMLGEIY

-374 TVGQYV
+374 TVGQAV

-388 PYMAEFAATRG
+388 PYMAEFAATKG

-454 EEAVANGTPA
+454 EEAVANGAPA

-470 VGRAMAEQFITNASE
+470 VGMAMAEQFITNASE

-525 PYEFVEE
+525 PSEFVEE

-543 VGDTTWSDVVDPRR
+543 VGDTTWADMVDPRR

-590 IRNIRKGYN
+590 ISNIRKGYN

-605 VDVFGDE
+605 LDVFGDE
-612 SKDAMETVEAF
+612 SKEAMETVESF
-623 VASYGNSQEAVMAFD
+623 VSSYGNSQEAVMAFD

-669 KEARERADGYVAKAA
+669 KEARERAGGYVAKAA
-684 GAIEQSV
+684 SAIEQSV

-736 ENGKVHPI
+736 ENGRVHPI
-744 GLDAVDEVIESVPRA
+744 GIDAVDEVVESVPRA
-759 DALQQVSDAV
+759 EALQQASNAV
-769 SENVVKSTANAQS
+769 SENVVKDTANAQAVE
-782 IQRAVGE
+782 RAVGE
-789 EVAFVVDGTSAV
+789 DVAFVVDGTSAV

-849 DADGTKKKGIVA
+849 DADGAKKKGVVA
-861 DSFNYQ
+861 DGFNYQ

-875 DGTKVPFASILGVL
+875 DGTKVPFESILGVL
-889 EEEKQE
+889 ENENQDAMGEAVVTPSERE
-895 SADEISDALSEGVTT
+895 SAEV
-910 DESPTDEEEESAA
+910 SPVEEEGMSATQE
-923 RDEVDVYAD
+923 EVDVYAD
-932 FPRRK
+932 FPKRK
-937 NGGIDSDKL
+937 NGEIDSDKL
-946 TDEQALIYAEREHG
+946 TDEQSLIYAEREHG
-960 EEFAAESARAAVD
+960 EEFAVESAQAAID
-973 ALDKKRD
+973 ALGKKRNE
-980 QVTDKMSVE
+980 VSDKMNAE
-989 GNVAKRADM
+989 GSVAKRADM
-998 QSQIKDID
+998 QSQIKIID
-1006 KRIGIYQEYLKNHE
+1006 KRIGVYQEYLKNRE
-1020 DDQNIA
+1020 KVQD
-1026 LSEESD
+1026 LEPSEE
-1032 TDVKKED
+1032 TVADVKKED
-1039 IQENIPE
+1039 VQKNIPE
-1046 NDLSLPKENEEN
+1046 NDLSLPKENTNISRDEVSKSVSQRHDGSLPERDRGMEEESDSFRGGFEASIRNAQTDKGVISEQEIAKAARAFAKKKGRWVPLANLTELGAPFPSGMENDVYYNDREGSVYKVNNLSLHRNNILSILERIDLHNQLFPNTEYSLFGFAGFENGTVYPILKQDFVPNADFATPEEIDGYMHSMGFEN
-1058 SKSSTDE
+1058 SK
-1065 QSSETELDNGR
+1065 R
-1076 AVEGGAVGTPLGKS
+1076 
-1090 EEGGGIARTI
+1090 
-1100 EAAYRGGGI
+1100 EA
-1109 SPDVTAE
+1109 
-1116 EREELESRGID
+1116 
-1127 PYWDMP
+1127 
-1133 LFLSN
+1133 
-1138 LKSEAQ
+1138 
-1144 KNGAWV
+1144 
-1150 EDSYLSNKTL
+1150 
-1160 IHDQKATG
+1160 
-1168 TSEND
+1168 
-1173 IYLHSDGARVSKLN
+1173 
-1187 NLSYVSGEGHAKN
+1187 
-1200 LLSLFD
+1200 
-1206 RISAHNHLFPN
+1206 
-1217 VSYTVKGFMNNKHGR
+1217 
-1232 PSLVLEQPY
+1232 
-1241 VRDAERN
+1241 
-1248 ATQDEINEYLSL
+1248 EY
-1260 IGFEKDGVRDWSN
+1260 SN
-1273 GHEVWSNG
+1273 GKYVVSD
-1281 VYELFDARPAN
+1281 LRPRN
-1292 VLKGRDGSLY
+1292 VLKSLSGNFY
-1302 FIDTYPHSVAY
+1302 VIDAGVELNSGELPEKQEVLS
-1313 MNQGKVS
+1313 Q
-1320 AKKESHSEPDVAQDE
+1320 SEDVN
-1335 RPDESYKELEEEI
+1335 PLFSELEEEV
-1348 NRLSELFHTPVRLHY
+1348 NRLSELFHTPVRVHY
-1363 SPETIQNVTAR
+1363 SPETIQNATAR

-1419 DMLGDKHSELMYAL
+1419 DMLGDKHSELMDAL
-1433 FDIIPESEQNRLLD
+1433 FDLIPESEQNRLLD

-1506 SLLKESAARLTD
+1506 SLLKESAARLTE
-1518 KLKEADAPAF
+1518 KRKEEDAPKF
-1528 NGDIL
+1528 NGNIL
-1533 AYARDLH
+1533 SYARDLH

-1546 EAANV
+1546 EAARD
-1551 VEKNPSVAQQEA
+1551 VEKSPSKAQQEA

-1572 VQGFDITIENPKGST
+1572 VQGFDISIENPKGST

-1612 EGKDGDQIDVFI
+1612 EGKDGDPIDVFI
-1624 GNNPETGK
+1624 GNNPESGK
-1632 IFVVDQI
+1632 IFVVDQV
-1639 NPETGVFYE
+1639 NPETGVFDE
-1648 SKVMLGFNSEEEARS
+1648 SKVMLGFNNEEDARK
-1663 AYLSNYEEGWQG
+1663 AYLSNYEDGWQG
-1675 LGSITGTDVK
+1675 LGSITETDAN

-1700 FSEYKDIAVKNKP
+1700 FSEYKEVVMKNKQHD
-1713 RKTLREIIDSANE
+1713 RFREIVESEN
-1726 RAAKEKEHGWFESV
+1726 EKEHGWFESV
-1740 MSEQQ
+1740 MSDQQ
-1745 LPEERTKSNIKGTP
+1745 LPEERTKNNIKGVP

-1764 DDKNKPVLTG
+1764 DDKNRPVLTG
-1774 VYHSNGMISASDGFI
+1774 VYHSNGMISASDGLV

-1802 GLIKSKSGII
+1802 GLIKSENGII

-1817 SVEKVIQNM
+1817 SVEKVIPNM

-1834 DDLISFVER
+1834 GSLVSFVER

-1856 GAGKRMDRQ
+1856 RYGKRIDHRT
-1865 SYKAKRSSSYVAL
+1865 YKVKRSNTYVVL
-1878 RINGRDCVIR
+1878 RINGRDFVVR

-1900 RLGINRIGSDVGRI
+1900 RLGINKIGGDVGRI

-1931 VFLKEFPGETVFA
+1931 VFLKEFPDAHVFA

-1949 EAKFRLVGGNSGY
+1949 
-1962 VGYSMSKRAAASR
+1962 
-1975 SEGRYPKTDF
+1975 
-1985 KKEYGVSEKT
+1985 
-1995 LQALVDADVVSN
+1995 
-2007 SEWHHTSKYGNK
+2007 
-2019 TTFYSWNGRYY
+2019 
-2030 HDVYLENKDAVLK
+2030 
-2043 LVEDGKDDELFD
+2043 
-2055 LFDKGNEAKTEEWRN
+2055 
-2070 SLSNRVLEAK
+2070 
-2080 REIMSKY
+2080 
-2087 HEYAKEVRQKLAD
+2087 
-2100 VNYTASD
+2100 
-2107 GSIVIPD
+2107 
-2114 GKIDHLSMDV
+2114 
-2124 EKGGVRLTKR
+2124 
-2134 NGKRERDNARQEYF
+2134 DNAG
-2148 DYVNSR
+2148 
-2154 IMPESEWSEQNK
+2154 
-2166 DFVNSVLSKH
+2166 
-2176 RVSESDIKSD
+2176 
-2186 AADYAGAVDVRFRM
+2186 AGDVRFRM

-2219 APNGQPTRLNERQWL
+2219 APNGQPTNLNERQWF
-2234 QVRTESFKKWFGD
+2234 QVRTKAFKNWFGD

-2262 VEITGKEYEG
+2262 VEITGKEVKPSDDLKQYKKNASEYG
-2272 KYELNRDSAK
+2272 KTLQGLYVNKDTGKEIQLQRGRKNGGINEVLQHDYKNA
-2282 AYIKEHLRGQYT
+2282 EHLQ
-2294 NEDTGDVVLLAKDG
+2294 
-2308 AQKVTSHSMGNE
+2308 
-2320 AHVKSIVAIPELIE
+2320 SIAAIPAIIE
-2334 KSIFVDELPNEKN
+2334 NSVYIDTQDNTDLFKN
-2347 NGKYDRYRYYVSGLK
+2347 PGVREYQYYVCGLK
-2362 IGGVDY
+2362 IGSEDY
-2368 TVKLSIGVDEY
+2368 TVRATIAVD
-2379 GNKFYD
+2379 NKGDRYYD
-2385 HSLTEIEKGK
+2385 HKLTQVEKGK
-2395 LIDEV
+2395 LLDLIENQAALNNGF
-2400 GALSTTLPPDSQFTL
+2400 GATPDTKSTTTF
-2415 SGYKDTRLISLL
+2415 SGYKDTNLISLL

-2433 VVDENGEPMV
+2433 VVDENGEPLV

-2480 EKNRGLFFNSNADNA
+2480 EKNRGHFFNSNADNA

-2574 SSQIKSATDNTGAF
+2574 SSQIKSATDNTGSF

-2729 PRATATKLNELK
+2729 PRATATKFDELK

-2809 ILSKDGYDELINR
+2809 ILSKDGYDELISR

-2947 EKRMKE
+2947 EERMKE

-3007 NGTNRVMSDS
+3007 NGTNRVMSDN
-3017 RFMHGVRWS
+3017 RFMHGARWS

-3067 VYSVRLGRILFKDK
+3067 GYSVRLGRILFKDK

-3133 GVRELSALNPAKE
+3133 GVRELSAMNPAKE
-3146 AYLASKCARAVGD
+3146 AYLAGQCTRAVGD

-3166 ITENSIRLAAYITSR
+3166 IAENSIRLAAYITAR
-3181 ESGESIINSVNTA
+3181 ENGESIVSSVNTA

-3207 AMGADIVN
+3207 AMGADAIN

-3284 CIPVGRG
+3284 CVPVGRG

-3320 LEDTVLDLLSAVADV
+3320 PEDTVLDLLSAVADV

-3373 KGSPVRNVYAPEYAP
+3373 KGSPVRNAYAPEYAP

-3583 FEKDMEVKHEK
+3583 FEKDMEVKHEE

>member
-34 EITNNPEPIETIGF
+34 EITNKPEPIETIGF

-82 ERTRKGIAEY
+82 ERTRRGIADY
-92 ESALKKTDALLKNPS
+92 ESALKRTNELLKNPN
-107 LTPEQKQDILY
+107 LTPEQRQDILY
-118 RFKIAYG
+118 QFKIAYG
-125 TLNPDDNPRIT
+125 TLNHEDNPRIT

-143 EQEGAVD
+143 EQEGAGD

-184 QDPGIY
+184 QDPGTS

-308 KSLLDQMLGEIY
+308 KSRLDQMLGEIY

-327 SDAVSLGSRRTL
+327 SDAVSLGSSRTL

-374 TVGQYV
+374 TVGQAV

-388 PYMAEFAATRG
+388 PYMAEFAATKG

-454 EEAVANGTPA
+454 EEAVANGAPA

-470 VGRAMAEQFITNASE
+470 VGMAMAEQFITNASE

-525 PYEFVEE
+525 PSEFVEE

-543 VGDTTWSDVVDPRR
+543 VGDTTWADMVDPRR

-590 IRNIRKGYN
+590 ISNIRKGYN

-605 VDVFGDE
+605 LDVFGDE
-612 SKDAMETVEAF
+612 SKEAMETVESF
-623 VASYGNSQEAVMAFD
+623 VSSYGNSQEAVMAFD

-669 KEARERADGYVAKAA
+669 KEARERAGGYVAKAA
-684 GAIEQSV
+684 SAIEQSV

-736 ENGKVHPI
+736 ENGRVHPI
-744 GLDAVDEVIESVPRA
+744 GIDAVDEVVESVPRA
-759 DALQQVSDAV
+759 EALQQASNAV
-769 SENVVKSTANAQS
+769 SENVVKDTANAQAVE
-782 IQRAVGE
+782 RAVGE

-849 DADGTKKKGIVA
+849 DADGAKKKGVVA
-861 DSFNYQ
+861 DGFNYQ

-875 DGTKVPFASILGVL
+875 DGTKVPFESILGVL
-889 EEEKQE
+889 ENENQDAMGEAVVTPSERE
-895 SADEISDALSEGVTT
+895 SAEV
-910 DESPTDEEEESAA
+910 SPVEEEGMSATQE
-923 RDEVDVYAD
+923 EVDVYAD
-932 FPRRK
+932 FPKRK
-937 NGGIDSDKL
+937 NGEIDSDKL
-946 TDEQALIYAEREHG
+946 TDEQSLIYAEREHG
-960 EEFAAESARAAVD
+960 EEFAVESAQAAID
-973 ALDKKRD
+973 ALGKKRNE
-980 QVTDKMSVE
+980 VSDKMNAE
-989 GNVAKRADM
+989 GSVAKRADM
-998 QSQIKDID
+998 QSQIKIID
-1006 KRIGIYQEYLKNHE
+1006 KRIGVYQEYLKNRE
-1020 DDQNIA
+1020 KVQD
-1026 LSEESD
+1026 LEPSEETVD
-1032 TDVKKED
+1032 DVKKED
-1039 IQENIPE
+1039 VQKNIPE
-1046 NDLSLPKENEEN
+1046 NDLSLPKENTNISRDEV
-1058 SKSSTDE
+1058 SKSVSQRHDGSLPERDRGMEEESDSFRGGFEASIRNAQTDKGVISE
-1065 QSSETELDNGR
+1065 QEIAKAARAFAKKKGRWVPLANLTEL
-1076 AVEGGAVGTPLGKS
+1076 GAPFPSG
-1090 EEGGGIARTI
+1090 
-1100 EAAYRGGGI
+1100 
-1109 SPDVTAE
+1109 
-1116 EREELESRGID
+1116 
-1127 PYWDMP
+1127 M
-1133 LFLSN
+1133 
-1138 LKSEAQ
+1138 
-1144 KNGAWV
+1144 
-1150 EDSYLSNKTL
+1150 
-1160 IHDQKATG
+1160 
-1168 TSEND
+1168 END
-1173 IYLHSDGARVSKLN
+1173 VYYNDREGSVYKVN
-1187 NLSYVSGEGHAKN
+1187 NLSLHRN
-1200 LLSLFD
+1200 NILSILE
-1206 RISAHNHLFPN
+1206 RIDLHNQLFPN
-1217 VSYTVKGFMNNKHGR
+1217 TEYSLFGF
-1232 PSLVLEQPY
+1232 
-1241 VRDAERN
+1241 A
-1248 ATQDEINEYLSL
+1248 
-1260 IGFEKDGVRDWSN
+1260 GFENGTVYPILKQDFVPNADFATPEEIDGYMHSMGFENSEREAEYSN
-1273 GHEVWSNG
+1273 GKYVVSD
-1281 VYELFDARPAN
+1281 LRPRN
-1292 VLKGRDGSLY
+1292 VLKSLSGNFY
-1302 FIDTYPHSVAY
+1302 VIDAGVELNSGELPEKQEVLS
-1313 MNQGKVS
+1313 Q
-1320 AKKESHSEPDVAQDE
+1320 SEDVN
-1335 RPDESYKELEEEI
+1335 PLFSELEEEV
-1348 NRLSELFHTPVRLHY
+1348 NRLSELFHTPVRVHY
-1363 SPETIQNVTAR
+1363 SPETIQNATAR

-1419 DMLGDKHSELMYAL
+1419 DMLGDKHSELMDAL
-1433 FDIIPESEQNRLLD
+1433 FDLIPESEQNRLLD

-1506 SLLKESAARLTD
+1506 SLLKESAARLTE
-1518 KLKEADAPAF
+1518 KRKEEDAPKF
-1528 NGDIL
+1528 NGNIL
-1533 AYARDLH
+1533 SYARDLH

-1546 EAANV
+1546 EAARD
-1551 VEKNPSVAQQEA
+1551 VEKSPSKAQQEA

-1572 VQGFDITIENPKGST
+1572 VQGFDISIENPKGST

-1612 EGKDGDQIDVFI
+1612 EGKDGDPIDVFI
-1624 GNNPETGK
+1624 GNNPESGK
-1632 IFVVDQI
+1632 IFVVDQV
-1639 NPETGVFYE
+1639 NPETGVFDE
-1648 SKVMLGFNSEEEARS
+1648 SKVMLGFNNEEDARK
-1663 AYLSNYEEGWQG
+1663 AYLSNYEDGWQG
-1675 LGSITGTDVK
+1675 LGSITETDAN

-1700 FSEYKDIAVKNKP
+1700 FSEYKEVVMKNKQHD
-1713 RKTLREIIDSANE
+1713 RFREIVESEN
-1726 RAAKEKEHGWFESV
+1726 EKEHGWFESV
-1740 MSEQQ
+1740 MSDQQ
-1745 LPEERTKSNIKGTP
+1745 LPEERTKNNIKGVP

-1764 DDKNKPVLTG
+1764 DDKNRPVLTG
-1774 VYHSNGMISASDGFI
+1774 VYHSNGMISASDGLV

-1802 GLIKSKSGII
+1802 GLIKSENGII

-1817 SVEKVIQNM
+1817 SVEKVIPNM

-1834 DDLISFVER
+1834 GSLVSFVER

-1856 GAGKRMDRQ
+1856 RYGKRIDHRT
-1865 SYKAKRSSSYVAL
+1865 YKVKRSNTYVVL
-1878 RINGRDCVIR
+1878 RINGRDFVIR

-1900 RLGINRIGSDVGRI
+1900 RLGINKIGGDVGRI

-1923 VASSIVPL
+1923 VASSIDPL

-2030 HDVYLENKDAVLK
+2030 HDVYLENKDDVLK

-2124 EKGGVRLTKR
+2124 EKDGVRLTKR

-2186 AADYAGAVDVRFRM
+2186 AADNAGAVDVRFRM

-2219 APNGQPTRLNERQWL
+2219 APNGQPTNLNERQWF
-2234 QVRTESFKKWFGD
+2234 QVRTKAFKNWFGD

-2262 VEITGKEYEG
+2262 VEITGKEVKPSDDLKQYKKNASEYG
-2272 KYELNRDSAK
+2272 KTLQGLYVNKDTGKEIQLQRGRKNGGINEVLQHDYKNA
-2282 AYIKEHLRGQYT
+2282 EHLQ
-2294 NEDTGDVVLLAKDG
+2294 
-2308 AQKVTSHSMGNE
+2308 
-2320 AHVKSIVAIPELIE
+2320 SIAAIPAIIE
-2334 KSIFVDELPNEKN
+2334 NSVYIDTQDNTDLFKN
-2347 NGKYDRYRYYVSGLK
+2347 PGVREYQYYVCGLK
-2362 IGGVDY
+2362 IGSEDY
-2368 TVKLSIGVDEY
+2368 TVRATIAVD
-2379 GNKFYD
+2379 NKGDRYYD
-2385 HSLTEIEKGK
+2385 HKLTKVEKGK
-2395 LIDEV
+2395 LLDLIENQAALNNGF
-2400 GALSTTLPPDSQFTL
+2400 GATPDTKSTTTF
-2415 SGYKDTRLISLL
+2415 SGYKDTNLVSLL

-2480 EKNRGLFFNSNADNA
+2480 EKNRGHFFNSNADNA

-2729 PRATATKLNELK
+2729 PRATATKLDELK

-2809 ILSKDGYDELINR
+2809 ILSKDGYDELISR

-2947 EKRMKE
+2947 EERMKE

-2967 DIGGMFIKPSQAA
+2967 DLGGMFIKPSQAA

-3017 RFMHGVRWS
+3017 RFMHGARWS

-3067 VYSVRLGRILFKDK
+3067 GYSVRLGRILFKDK

-3111 GYVSALNLETTAHRI
+3111 GYVSALNLETAARRI

-3284 CIPVGRG
+3284 CVPVGRG

-3320 LEDTVLDLLSAVADV
+3320 PEDTVLDLLSAVADV

-3346 ASVSGVATAAS
+3346 ASVSGVATAVS

-3373 KGSPVRNVYAPEYAP
+3373 KGSPVRNAYAPEYAP

-3448 STASGTVNTIYMAKS
+3448 STASGTVNTIYMAKN

-3583 FEKDMEVKHEK
+3583 FEKDMEVKHEE

>member
-34 EITNNPEPIETIGF
+34 EITNKPEPIETIGF

-82 ERTRKGIAEY
+82 ERTRRGIADY
-92 ESALKKTDALLKNPS
+92 ESALKRTNELLKNPN
-107 LTPEQKQDILY
+107 LTPEQRQDILY
-118 RFKIAYG
+118 QFKIAYG
-125 TLNPDDNPRIT
+125 TLNHEDNPRIT

-143 EQEGAVD
+143 EQEGAGD

-184 QDPGIY
+184 QDPGTS

-308 KSLLDQMLGEIY
+308 KSRLDQMLGEIY

-374 TVGQYV
+374 TVGQAV

-388 PYMAEFAATRG
+388 PYMAEFAATKG

-454 EEAVANGTPA
+454 EEAVANGAPA

-525 PYEFVEE
+525 PSEFVEE

-543 VGDTTWSDVVDPRR
+543 VGDTTWADMVDPRR

-590 IRNIRKGYN
+590 ISNIRKGYN

-605 VDVFGDE
+605 LDVFGDE
-612 SKDAMETVEAF
+612 SKEAMETVESF
-623 VASYGNSQEAVMAFD
+623 VSSYGNSQEAVMAFD

-669 KEARERADGYVAKAA
+669 KEARERAGGYVAKAA
-684 GAIEQSV
+684 SAIEQSV

-736 ENGKVHPI
+736 ENGRVHPI
-744 GLDAVDEVIESVPRA
+744 GIDAVDEVVESVPRA
-759 DALQQVSDAV
+759 EALQQASNAV
-769 SENVVKSTANAQS
+769 SENVVKDTANAQAVE
-782 IQRAVGE
+782 RAVGE

-849 DADGTKKKGIVA
+849 DADGAKKKGVVA
-861 DSFNYQ
+861 DGFNYQ

-875 DGTKVPFASILGVL
+875 DGTKVPFESILGVL
-889 EEEKQE
+889 ENENQDAMGEAVVTPSERE
-895 SADEISDALSEGVTT
+895 SAEV
-910 DESPTDEEEESAA
+910 SPVEEEGMSATQE
-923 RDEVDVYAD
+923 EVDVYAD
-932 FPRRK
+932 FPKRK
-937 NGGIDSDKL
+937 NGEIDSDKL
-946 TDEQALIYAEREHG
+946 TDEQSLIYAEREHG
-960 EEFAAESARAAVD
+960 EEFAVESAQAAID
-973 ALDKKRD
+973 ALGKKRNE
-980 QVTDKMSVE
+980 VSDKMNAE
-989 GNVAKRADM
+989 GSVAKRADM
-998 QSQIKDID
+998 QSQIKIID
-1006 KRIGIYQEYLKNHE
+1006 KRIGVYQEYLKNRE
-1020 DDQNIA
+1020 KVQD
-1026 LSEESD
+1026 LEPSEE
-1032 TDVKKED
+1032 TVADVKKED
-1039 IQENIPE
+1039 VQKNIPE
-1046 NDLSLPKENEEN
+1046 NDLSLPKENTNISRDEV
-1058 SKSSTDE
+1058 SKSVSQRHDGSLPERDRGMEEESDSFRGGFEASIRNAQTDKGVISE
-1065 QSSETELDNGR
+1065 QEIAKAARAFAKKKGRWVPLANLTEL
-1076 AVEGGAVGTPLGKS
+1076 GAPFPSG
-1090 EEGGGIARTI
+1090 
-1100 EAAYRGGGI
+1100 
-1109 SPDVTAE
+1109 
-1116 EREELESRGID
+1116 
-1127 PYWDMP
+1127 M
-1133 LFLSN
+1133 
-1138 LKSEAQ
+1138 
-1144 KNGAWV
+1144 
-1150 EDSYLSNKTL
+1150 
-1160 IHDQKATG
+1160 
-1168 TSEND
+1168 END
-1173 IYLHSDGARVSKLN
+1173 VYYNDREGSVYKVN
-1187 NLSYVSGEGHAKN
+1187 NLSLHRN
-1200 LLSLFD
+1200 NILSILE
-1206 RISAHNHLFPN
+1206 RIDLHNQLFPN
-1217 VSYTVKGFMNNKHGR
+1217 TEYSLFGF
-1232 PSLVLEQPY
+1232 
-1241 VRDAERN
+1241 A
-1248 ATQDEINEYLSL
+1248 
-1260 IGFEKDGVRDWSN
+1260 GFENGTVYPILKQDFVPNADFATPEEIDGYMHSMGFENSEREAEYSN
-1273 GHEVWSNG
+1273 GKYVVSD
-1281 VYELFDARPAN
+1281 LRPRN
-1292 VLKGRDGSLY
+1292 VLKSLSGNFY
-1302 FIDTYPHSVAY
+1302 VIDAGVELNSGELPEKQEVLS
-1313 MNQGKVS
+1313 Q
-1320 AKKESHSEPDVAQDE
+1320 SEDVN
-1335 RPDESYKELEEEI
+1335 PLFSELEEEV
-1348 NRLSELFHTPVRLHY
+1348 NRLSELFHTPVRVHY
-1363 SPETIQNVTAR
+1363 SPETIQNATAR

-1419 DMLGDKHSELMYAL
+1419 DMLGDKHSELMDAL
-1433 FDIIPESEQNRLLD
+1433 FDLIPESEQNRLLD

-1506 SLLKESAARLTD
+1506 SLLKESAARLTE
-1518 KLKEADAPAF
+1518 KRKEEDAPKF
-1528 NGDIL
+1528 NGNIL
-1533 AYARDLH
+1533 SYARDLH

-1546 EAANV
+1546 EAARD
-1551 VEKNPSVAQQEA
+1551 VEKSPSKAQQEA

-1572 VQGFDITIENPKGST
+1572 VQGFDISIENPKGST

-1612 EGKDGDQIDVFI
+1612 EGKDGDPIDVFI
-1624 GNNPETGK
+1624 GNNPESGK
-1632 IFVVDQI
+1632 IFVVDQV
-1639 NPETGVFYE
+1639 NPETGVFDE
-1648 SKVMLGFNSEEEARS
+1648 SKVMLGFNNEEDARK
-1663 AYLSNYEEGWQG
+1663 AYLSNYEDGWQG
-1675 LGSITGTDVK
+1675 LGSITETDAN

-1700 FSEYKDIAVKNKP
+1700 FSEYKEVVMKNKQHD
-1713 RKTLREIIDSANE
+1713 RFREIVESEN
-1726 RAAKEKEHGWFESV
+1726 EKEHGWFESV
-1740 MSEQQ
+1740 MSDQQ
-1745 LPEERTKSNIKGTP
+1745 LPEERTKNNIKGVP

-1764 DDKNKPVLTG
+1764 DDKNRPVLTG
-1774 VYHSNGMISASDGFI
+1774 VYHSNGMISASDGLV

-1802 GLIKSKSGII
+1802 GLIKSENGII

-1817 SVEKVIQNM
+1817 SVEKVIPNM

-1834 DDLISFVER
+1834 GSLVSFVER

-1856 GAGKRMDRQ
+1856 RYGKRIDHRT
-1865 SYKAKRSSSYVAL
+1865 YKVKRSNTYVVL
-1878 RINGRDCVIR
+1878 RINGRDFVVR

-1900 RLGINRIGSDVGRI
+1900 RLGINKIGGDVGRI

-1931 VFLKEFPGETVFA
+1931 VFLKEFPDAHVFA

-1949 EAKFRLVGGNSGY
+1949 
-1962 VGYSMSKRAAASR
+1962 
-1975 SEGRYPKTDF
+1975 
-1985 KKEYGVSEKT
+1985 
-1995 LQALVDADVVSN
+1995 
-2007 SEWHHTSKYGNK
+2007 
-2019 TTFYSWNGRYY
+2019 
-2030 HDVYLENKDAVLK
+2030 
-2043 LVEDGKDDELFD
+2043 
-2055 LFDKGNEAKTEEWRN
+2055 
-2070 SLSNRVLEAK
+2070 
-2080 REIMSKY
+2080 
-2087 HEYAKEVRQKLAD
+2087 
-2100 VNYTASD
+2100 
-2107 GSIVIPD
+2107 
-2114 GKIDHLSMDV
+2114 
-2124 EKGGVRLTKR
+2124 
-2134 NGKRERDNARQEYF
+2134 DNAG
-2148 DYVNSR
+2148 
-2154 IMPESEWSEQNK
+2154 
-2166 DFVNSVLSKH
+2166 
-2176 RVSESDIKSD
+2176 
-2186 AADYAGAVDVRFRM
+2186 AGDVRFRM

-2219 APNGQPTRLNERQWL
+2219 APNGQPTNLNERQWF
-2234 QVRTESFKKWFGD
+2234 QVRTKAFKNWFGD

-2262 VEITGKEYEG
+2262 VEITGKEVKPSDDLKQYKKNASEYG
-2272 KYELNRDSAK
+2272 KTLQGLYVNKDTGKEIQLQRGRKNGGINEVLQHDYKNA
-2282 AYIKEHLRGQYT
+2282 EHLQ
-2294 NEDTGDVVLLAKDG
+2294 
-2308 AQKVTSHSMGNE
+2308 
-2320 AHVKSIVAIPELIE
+2320 SIAAIPAIIE
-2334 KSIFVDELPNEKN
+2334 NSVYIDTQDNTDLFKN
-2347 NGKYDRYRYYVSGLK
+2347 PGVREYQYYVCGLK
-2362 IGGVDY
+2362 IGSEDY
-2368 TVKLSIGVDEY
+2368 TVRATIAVD
-2379 GNKFYD
+2379 NKGDRYYD
-2385 HSLTEIEKGK
+2385 HKLTQVEKGK
-2395 LIDEV
+2395 LLDLIENQAALNNGF
-2400 GALSTTLPPDSQFTL
+2400 GATPDTKSTTTF
-2415 SGYKDTRLISLL
+2415 SGYKDTNLISLL

-2433 VVDENGEPMV
+2433 VVDENGEPLV

-2480 EKNRGLFFNSNADNA
+2480 EKNRGHFFNSNADNA

-2729 PRATATKLNELK
+2729 PRATATKFDELK

-2809 ILSKDGYDELINR
+2809 ILSKDGYDELISR

-2947 EKRMKE
+2947 EERMKE

-2967 DIGGMFIKPSQAA
+2967 DLGGMFIKPSQAA

-3017 RFMHGVRWS
+3017 RFMHGARWS

-3067 VYSVRLGRILFKDK
+3067 GYSVRLGRILFKDK

-3111 GYVSALNLETTAHRI
+3111 GYVSALNLETAARRI

-3284 CIPVGRG
+3284 CVPVGRG

-3320 LEDTVLDLLSAVADV
+3320 PEDTVLDLLSAVADV

-3346 ASVSGVATAAS
+3346 ASVSGVATAVS

-3373 KGSPVRNVYAPEYAP
+3373 KGSPVRNAYAPEYAP

-3583 FEKDMEVKHEK
+3583 FEKDMEVKHEE

>member
-34 EITNNPEPIETIGF
+34 EITNKPEPIETIGF

-82 ERTRKGIAEY
+82 ERTRRGIADY
-92 ESALKKTDALLKNPS
+92 ESALKRTNELLKNPN
-107 LTPEQKQDILY
+107 LTPEQRQDILY
-118 RFKIAYG
+118 QFKIAYG
-125 TLNPDDNPRIT
+125 TLNHEDNPRIT

-143 EQEGAVD
+143 EQEGAGD

-184 QDPGIY
+184 QDPGTS

-308 KSLLDQMLGEIY
+308 KSRLDQMLGEIY

-374 TVGQYV
+374 TVGQAV

-388 PYMAEFAATRG
+388 PYMAEFAATKG

-454 EEAVANGTPA
+454 EEAVANGAPA

-470 VGRAMAEQFITNASE
+470 VGMAMAEQFITNASE

-525 PYEFVEE
+525 PSEFVEE

-543 VGDTTWSDVVDPRR
+543 VGDTTWADMVDPRR

-590 IRNIRKGYN
+590 ISNIRKGYN

-605 VDVFGDE
+605 LDVFGDE
-612 SKDAMETVEAF
+612 SKEAMETVESF
-623 VASYGNSQEAVMAFD
+623 VSSYGNSQEAVMAFD

-669 KEARERADGYVAKAA
+669 KEARERAGGYVAKAA
-684 GAIEQSV
+684 SAIEQSV

-736 ENGKVHPI
+736 ENGRVHPI
-744 GLDAVDEVIESVPRA
+744 GIDAVDEVVESVPRA
-759 DALQQVSDAV
+759 EALQQASNAV
-769 SENVVKSTANAQS
+769 SENVVKDTANAQAVE
-782 IQRAVGE
+782 RAVGE

-849 DADGTKKKGIVA
+849 DADGAKKKGVVA
-861 DSFNYQ
+861 DGFNYQ

-875 DGTKVPFASILGVL
+875 DGTKVPFESILGVL
-889 EEEKQE
+889 ENENQDAMGEAVVTPSERE
-895 SADEISDALSEGVTT
+895 SAEV
-910 DESPTDEEEESAA
+910 SPVEEEGMSATQE
-923 RDEVDVYAD
+923 EVDVYAD
-932 FPRRK
+932 FPKRK
-937 NGGIDSDKL
+937 NGEIDSDKL
-946 TDEQALIYAEREHG
+946 TDEQSLIYAEREHG
-960 EEFAAESARAAVD
+960 EEFAVESAQAAID
-973 ALDKKRD
+973 ALGKKRNE
-980 QVTDKMSVE
+980 VSDKMNAE
-989 GNVAKRADM
+989 GSVAKRADM
-998 QSQIKDID
+998 QSQIKIID
-1006 KRIGIYQEYLKNHE
+1006 KRIGVYQEYLKNRE
-1020 DDQNIA
+1020 KVQD
-1026 LSEESD
+1026 LEPSEE
-1032 TDVKKED
+1032 TVADVKKED
-1039 IQENIPE
+1039 VQKNIPE
-1046 NDLSLPKENEEN
+1046 NDLSLPKENTNISRDEVSKSVSQRHDGSLPERDRGMEEESDSFRGGFEASIRNAQTDKGVISEQEIAKAARAFAKKKGRWVPLANLTELGAPFPSGMENDVYYNDREGSVYKVNNLSLHRNNILSILERIDLHNQLFPNTEYSLFGFAGFENGTVYPILKQDFVPNADFATPEEIDGYMHSMGFEN
-1058 SKSSTDE
+1058 SK
-1065 QSSETELDNGR
+1065 R
-1076 AVEGGAVGTPLGKS
+1076 
-1090 EEGGGIARTI
+1090 
-1100 EAAYRGGGI
+1100 EA
-1109 SPDVTAE
+1109 
-1116 EREELESRGID
+1116 
-1127 PYWDMP
+1127 
-1133 LFLSN
+1133 
-1138 LKSEAQ
+1138 
-1144 KNGAWV
+1144 
-1150 EDSYLSNKTL
+1150 
-1160 IHDQKATG
+1160 
-1168 TSEND
+1168 
-1173 IYLHSDGARVSKLN
+1173 
-1187 NLSYVSGEGHAKN
+1187 
-1200 LLSLFD
+1200 
-1206 RISAHNHLFPN
+1206 
-1217 VSYTVKGFMNNKHGR
+1217 
-1232 PSLVLEQPY
+1232 
-1241 VRDAERN
+1241 
-1248 ATQDEINEYLSL
+1248 EY
-1260 IGFEKDGVRDWSN
+1260 SN
-1273 GHEVWSNG
+1273 GKYVVSD
-1281 VYELFDARPAN
+1281 LRPRN
-1292 VLKGRDGSLY
+1292 VLKSLSGNFY
-1302 FIDTYPHSVAY
+1302 VIDAGVELNSGELPEKQEVLS
-1313 MNQGKVS
+1313 Q
-1320 AKKESHSEPDVAQDE
+1320 SEDVN
-1335 RPDESYKELEEEI
+1335 PLFSELEEEV
-1348 NRLSELFHTPVRLHY
+1348 NRLSELFHTHVRVHY
-1363 SPETIQNVTAR
+1363 SPETIQNATAR

-1419 DMLGDKHSELMYAL
+1419 DMLGDKHSELMDAL
-1433 FDIIPESEQNRLLD
+1433 FDLIPESEQNRLLD

-1506 SLLKESAARLTD
+1506 SLLKESAARLTE
-1518 KLKEADAPAF
+1518 KRKEEDAPKF
-1528 NGDIL
+1528 NGNIL
-1533 AYARDLH
+1533 SYARDLH

-1546 EAANV
+1546 EAARD
-1551 VEKNPSVAQQEA
+1551 VEKSPSKAQQEA

-1572 VQGFDITIENPKGST
+1572 VQGFDISIENPKGST

-1612 EGKDGDQIDVFI
+1612 EGKDGDPIDVFI
-1624 GNNPETGK
+1624 GNNPESGK
-1632 IFVVDQI
+1632 IFVVDQV
-1639 NPETGVFYE
+1639 NPETGVFDE
-1648 SKVMLGFNSEEEARS
+1648 SKVMLGFNNEEDAS
-1663 AYLSNYEEGWQG
+1663 KAYLSNYEDGWQG
-1675 LGSITGTDVK
+1675 LGSITETDAN

-1700 FSEYKDIAVKNKP
+1700 FSEYKEVVMKNKQHD
-1713 RKTLREIIDSANE
+1713 RFREIVESEN
-1726 RAAKEKEHGWFESV
+1726 EKEHGWFESV
-1740 MSEQQ
+1740 MSDQQ
-1745 LPEERTKSNIKGTP
+1745 LPEERTKNNIKGVP

-1764 DDKNKPVLTG
+1764 DDKNRPVLTG
-1774 VYHSNGMISASDGFI
+1774 VYHSNGMISASDGLV

-1802 GLIKSKSGII
+1802 GLIKSENGII

-1817 SVEKVIQNM
+1817 SVEKVIPNM

-1834 DDLISFVER
+1834 GSLVSFVER

-1856 GAGKRMDRQ
+1856 RYGKRIDHRT
-1865 SYKAKRSSSYVAL
+1865 YKVKRSNTYVVL
-1878 RINGRDCVIR
+1878 RINGRDFVVR

-1900 RLGINRIGSDVGRI
+1900 RLGINKIGGDVGRI

-1931 VFLKEFPGETVFA
+1931 VFLKEFPDAHVFA

-1949 EAKFRLVGGNSGY
+1949 
-1962 VGYSMSKRAAASR
+1962 
-1975 SEGRYPKTDF
+1975 
-1985 KKEYGVSEKT
+1985 
-1995 LQALVDADVVSN
+1995 
-2007 SEWHHTSKYGNK
+2007 
-2019 TTFYSWNGRYY
+2019 
-2030 HDVYLENKDAVLK
+2030 
-2043 LVEDGKDDELFD
+2043 
-2055 LFDKGNEAKTEEWRN
+2055 
-2070 SLSNRVLEAK
+2070 
-2080 REIMSKY
+2080 
-2087 HEYAKEVRQKLAD
+2087 
-2100 VNYTASD
+2100 
-2107 GSIVIPD
+2107 
-2114 GKIDHLSMDV
+2114 
-2124 EKGGVRLTKR
+2124 
-2134 NGKRERDNARQEYF
+2134 DNAG
-2148 DYVNSR
+2148 
-2154 IMPESEWSEQNK
+2154 
-2166 DFVNSVLSKH
+2166 
-2176 RVSESDIKSD
+2176 
-2186 AADYAGAVDVRFRM
+2186 AGDVRFRM

-2219 APNGQPTRLNERQWL
+2219 APNGQPTNLNERQWF
-2234 QVRTESFKKWFGD
+2234 QVRTKAFKNWFGD

-2262 VEITGKEYEG
+2262 VEITGKEVKPSDDLKQYKKNASEYG
-2272 KYELNRDSAK
+2272 KTLQGLYVNKDTGKEIQLQRGRKNGGINEVLQHDYKNA
-2282 AYIKEHLRGQYT
+2282 EHLQ
-2294 NEDTGDVVLLAKDG
+2294 
-2308 AQKVTSHSMGNE
+2308 
-2320 AHVKSIVAIPELIE
+2320 SIAAIPAIIE
-2334 KSIFVDELPNEKN
+2334 NSVYIDTQDNTDLFKN
-2347 NGKYDRYRYYVSGLK
+2347 PGVREYQYYVCGLK
-2362 IGGVDY
+2362 IGSEDY
-2368 TVKLSIGVDEY
+2368 TVRATIAVD
-2379 GNKFYD
+2379 NKGDRYYD
-2385 HSLTEIEKGK
+2385 HKLTQVEKGK
-2395 LIDEV
+2395 LLDLIENQAALNNGF
-2400 GALSTTLPPDSQFTL
+2400 GATPDTKSTTTF
-2415 SGYKDTRLISLL
+2415 SGYKDTNLISLL

-2433 VVDENGEPMV
+2433 VVDENGEPLV

-2480 EKNRGLFFNSNADNA
+2480 EKNRGHFFNSNADNA

-2729 PRATATKLNELK
+2729 PRATATKFDELK

-2809 ILSKDGYDELINR
+2809 ILSKDGYDELISR

-2947 EKRMKE
+2947 EERMKE

-3007 NGTNRVMSDS
+3007 NGTNRVMSDN
-3017 RFMHGVRWS
+3017 RFMHGARWS

-3067 VYSVRLGRILFKDK
+3067 GYSVRLGRILFKDK

-3133 GVRELSALNPAKE
+3133 GVRELSAMNPAKE
-3146 AYLASKCARAVGD
+3146 AYLAGQCTRAVGD

-3166 ITENSIRLAAYITSR
+3166 IAENSIRLAAYITAR
-3181 ESGESIINSVNTA
+3181 ENGESIVSSVNTA

-3207 AMGADIVN
+3207 AMGADAIN

-3284 CIPVGRG
+3284 CVPVGRG

-3320 LEDTVLDLLSAVADV
+3320 PEDTVLDLLSAVADV

-3373 KGSPVRNVYAPEYAP
+3373 KGSPVRNAYAPEYAP

-3583 FEKDMEVKHEK
+3583 FEKDMEVKHEE

>member
-34 EITNNPEPIETIGF
+34 EITNKPEPIETIGF

-82 ERTRKGIAEY
+82 ERTRRGIADY
-92 ESALKKTDALLKNPS
+92 ESALKRTNELLKNPN
-107 LTPEQKQDILY
+107 LTPEQRQDILY
-118 RFKIAYG
+118 QFKIAYG
-125 TLNPDDNPRIT
+125 TLNHEDNPRIT

-143 EQEGAVD
+143 EQEGAGD

-184 QDPGIY
+184 QDPGTS

-308 KSLLDQMLGEIY
+308 KSRLDQMLGEIY

-327 SDAVSLGSRRTL
+327 SDAVSLGSSRTL

-374 TVGQYV
+374 TVGQAV

-388 PYMAEFAATRG
+388 PYMAEFAATKG

-454 EEAVANGTPA
+454 EEAVANGAPA

-525 PYEFVEE
+525 PSEFVEE

-543 VGDTTWSDVVDPRR
+543 VGDTTWADMVDPRR

-590 IRNIRKGYN
+590 ISNIRKGYN

-605 VDVFGDE
+605 LDVFGDE
-612 SKDAMETVEAF
+612 SKEAMETVESF
-623 VASYGNSQEAVMAFD
+623 VSSYGNSQEAVMAFD

-669 KEARERADGYVAKAA
+669 KEARERAGGYVAKAA
-684 GAIEQSV
+684 SAIEQSV

-736 ENGKVHPI
+736 ENGRVHPI
-744 GLDAVDEVIESVPRA
+744 GIDAVDEVVESVPRA
-759 DALQQVSDAV
+759 EALQQASNAV
-769 SENVVKSTANAQS
+769 SENVVKDTANAQAVE
-782 IQRAVGE
+782 RAVGE

-849 DADGTKKKGIVA
+849 DADGAKKKGVVA
-861 DSFNYQ
+861 DGFNYQ

-875 DGTKVPFASILGVL
+875 DGTKVPFESILGVL
-889 EEEKQE
+889 ENENQDAMGEAVVTPSERE
-895 SADEISDALSEGVTT
+895 SAEV
-910 DESPTDEEEESAA
+910 SPVEEEGMSATQE
-923 RDEVDVYAD
+923 EVDVYAD
-932 FPRRK
+932 FPKRK
-937 NGGIDSDKL
+937 NGEIDSDKL
-946 TDEQALIYAEREHG
+946 TDEQSLIYAEREHG
-960 EEFAAESARAAVD
+960 EEFAVESAQAAID
-973 ALDKKRD
+973 ALGKKRNE
-980 QVTDKMSVE
+980 VSDKMNAE
-989 GNVAKRADM
+989 GSVAKRADM
-998 QSQIKDID
+998 QSQIKIID
-1006 KRIGIYQEYLKNHE
+1006 KRIGVYQEYLKNRE
-1020 DDQNIA
+1020 KVQD
-1026 LSEESD
+1026 LEPSEETVD
-1032 TDVKKED
+1032 DVKKED
-1039 IQENIPE
+1039 VQKNIPE
-1046 NDLSLPKENEEN
+1046 NDLSLPKENTNISRDEV
-1058 SKSSTDE
+1058 SKSVSQRHDGSLPERDRGMEEESDSFRGGFEASIRNAQTDKGVISE
-1065 QSSETELDNGR
+1065 QEIAKAARAFAKKKGRWVPLANLTEL
-1076 AVEGGAVGTPLGKS
+1076 GAPFPSG
-1090 EEGGGIARTI
+1090 
-1100 EAAYRGGGI
+1100 
-1109 SPDVTAE
+1109 
-1116 EREELESRGID
+1116 
-1127 PYWDMP
+1127 M
-1133 LFLSN
+1133 
-1138 LKSEAQ
+1138 
-1144 KNGAWV
+1144 
-1150 EDSYLSNKTL
+1150 
-1160 IHDQKATG
+1160 
-1168 TSEND
+1168 END
-1173 IYLHSDGARVSKLN
+1173 VYYNDREGSVYKVN
-1187 NLSYVSGEGHAKN
+1187 NLSLHRN
-1200 LLSLFD
+1200 NILSILE
-1206 RISAHNHLFPN
+1206 RIDLHNQLFPN
-1217 VSYTVKGFMNNKHGR
+1217 TEYSLFGF
-1232 PSLVLEQPY
+1232 
-1241 VRDAERN
+1241 A
-1248 ATQDEINEYLSL
+1248 
-1260 IGFEKDGVRDWSN
+1260 GFENGTVYPILKQDFVPNADFATPEEIDGYMHSMGFENSEREAEYSN
-1273 GHEVWSNG
+1273 GKYVVSD
-1281 VYELFDARPAN
+1281 LRPRN
-1292 VLKGRDGSLY
+1292 VLKSLSGNFY
-1302 FIDTYPHSVAY
+1302 VIDAGVELNSGELPEKQEVLS
-1313 MNQGKVS
+1313 Q
-1320 AKKESHSEPDVAQDE
+1320 SEDVN
-1335 RPDESYKELEEEI
+1335 PLFSELEEEV
-1348 NRLSELFHTPVRLHY
+1348 NRLSELFHTPVRVHY
-1363 SPETIQNVTAR
+1363 SPETIQNATAR

-1419 DMLGDKHSELMYAL
+1419 DMLGDKHSELMDAL
-1433 FDIIPESEQNRLLD
+1433 FDLIPESEQNRLLD

-1506 SLLKESAARLTD
+1506 SLLKESAARLTE
-1518 KLKEADAPAF
+1518 KRKEEDAPKF
-1528 NGDIL
+1528 NGNIL
-1533 AYARDLH
+1533 SYARDLH

-1546 EAANV
+1546 EAARD
-1551 VEKNPSVAQQEA
+1551 VEKSPSKAQQEA

-1572 VQGFDITIENPKGST
+1572 VQGFDISIENPKGST

-1612 EGKDGDQIDVFI
+1612 EGKDGDPIDVFI
-1624 GNNPETGK
+1624 GNNPESGK
-1632 IFVVDQI
+1632 IFVVDQV
-1639 NPETGVFYE
+1639 NPETGVFDE
-1648 SKVMLGFNSEEEARS
+1648 SKVMLGFNNEEDARK
-1663 AYLSNYEEGWQG
+1663 AYLSNYEDGWQG
-1675 LGSITGTDVK
+1675 LGSITETDAN

-1700 FSEYKDIAVKNKP
+1700 FSEYKEVVMKNKQHD
-1713 RKTLREIIDSANE
+1713 RFREIVESEN
-1726 RAAKEKEHGWFESV
+1726 EKEHGWFESV
-1740 MSEQQ
+1740 MSDQQ
-1745 LPEERTKSNIKGTP
+1745 LPEERTKNNIKGVP

-1764 DDKNKPVLTG
+1764 DDKNRPVLTG
-1774 VYHSNGMISASDGFI
+1774 VYHSNGMISASDGLV

-1802 GLIKSKSGII
+1802 GLIKSENGII

-1817 SVEKVIQNM
+1817 SVEKVIPNM

-1834 DDLISFVER
+1834 GSLVSFVER

-1856 GAGKRMDRQ
+1856 RYGKRIDHRT
-1865 SYKAKRSSSYVAL
+1865 YKVKRSNTYVVL
-1878 RINGRDCVIR
+1878 RINGRDFVIR

-1900 RLGINRIGSDVGRI
+1900 RLGINKIGGDVGRI

-1923 VASSIVPL
+1923 VASSIDPL

-2030 HDVYLENKDAVLK
+2030 HDVYLENKDDVLK

-2124 EKGGVRLTKR
+2124 EKDGVRLTKR

-2186 AADYAGAVDVRFRM
+2186 AADNAGAVDVRFRM

-2219 APNGQPTRLNERQWL
+2219 APNGQPTNLNERQWF
-2234 QVRTESFKKWFGD
+2234 QVRTKAFKNWFGD

-2262 VEITGKEYEG
+2262 VEITGKEVKPSDDLKQYKKNASEYG
-2272 KYELNRDSAK
+2272 KTLQGLYVNKDTGKEIQLQRGRKNGGINEVLQHDYKNA
-2282 AYIKEHLRGQYT
+2282 EHLQ
-2294 NEDTGDVVLLAKDG
+2294 
-2308 AQKVTSHSMGNE
+2308 
-2320 AHVKSIVAIPELIE
+2320 SIAAIPAIIE
-2334 KSIFVDELPNEKN
+2334 NSVYIDTQDNTDLFKN
-2347 NGKYDRYRYYVSGLK
+2347 PGVREYQYYVCGLK
-2362 IGGVDY
+2362 IGSEDY
-2368 TVKLSIGVDEY
+2368 TVRATIAVD
-2379 GNKFYD
+2379 NKGDRYYD
-2385 HSLTEIEKGK
+2385 HKLTKVEKGK
-2395 LIDEV
+2395 LLDLIENQAALNNGF
-2400 GALSTTLPPDSQFTL
+2400 GATPDTKSTTTF
-2415 SGYKDTRLISLL
+2415 SGYKDTNLVSLL

-2480 EKNRGLFFNSNADNA
+2480 EKNRGHFFNSNADNA

-2729 PRATATKLNELK
+2729 PRATATKLDELK

-2809 ILSKDGYDELINR
+2809 ILSKDGYDELISR

-2947 EKRMKE
+2947 EERMKE

-2967 DIGGMFIKPSQAA
+2967 DLGGMFIKPSQAA

-3017 RFMHGVRWS
+3017 RFMHGARWS

-3067 VYSVRLGRILFKDK
+3067 GYSVRLGRILFKDK

-3111 GYVSALNLETTAHRI
+3111 GYVSALNLETAARRI

-3284 CIPVGRG
+3284 CVPVGRG

-3320 LEDTVLDLLSAVADV
+3320 PEDTVLDLLSAVADV

-3346 ASVSGVATAAS
+3346 ASVSGVATAVS

-3373 KGSPVRNVYAPEYAP
+3373 KGSPVRNAYAPEYAP

-3583 FEKDMEVKHEK
+3583 FEKDMEVKHEE

>member
-34 EITNNPEPIETIGF
+34 EITNKPEPIETIGF

-64 GQEKAVAA
+64 GQENAVAA

-82 ERTRKGIAEY
+82 ERTRRGIADY
-92 ESALKKTDALLKNPS
+92 ESALKRTNELLKNPN
-107 LTPEQKQDILY
+107 LTPEQRQDILY
-118 RFKIAYG
+118 QFKIAYG
-125 TLNPDDNPRIT
+125 TLNHEDNPRIT

-143 EQEGAVD
+143 EQEGAGD

-184 QDPGIY
+184 QDPGTS

-308 KSLLDQMLGEIY
+308 KSRLDQMLGEIY

-374 TVGQYV
+374 TVGQAV

-388 PYMAEFAATRG
+388 PYMAEFAATKG

-454 EEAVANGTPA
+454 EEAVANGAPA

-525 PYEFVEE
+525 PSEFVEE

-543 VGDTTWSDVVDPRR
+543 VGDTTWADMVDPRR

-605 VDVFGDE
+605 LDVFGDE
-612 SKDAMETVEAF
+612 SKEAMETVESF

-669 KEARERADGYVAKAA
+669 KEARERAGGYVAKAA

-744 GLDAVDEVIESVPRA
+744 GIDAVDEVVESVPRA
-759 DALQQVSDAV
+759 EALQQVSNAV
-769 SENVVKSTANAQS
+769 SENVVKGTANAQAVE
-782 IQRAVGE
+782 RAVGE

-849 DADGTKKKGIVA
+849 DADGAKKKGVVA
-861 DSFNYQ
+861 DGFNYQ

-875 DGTKVPFASILGVL
+875 DGTKVPFESILGVL
-889 EEEKQE
+889 ENENQDAMGEAVVTPSERE
-895 SADEISDALSEGVTT
+895 SAEV
-910 DESPTDEEEESAA
+910 SPVEEEGMSATQE
-923 RDEVDVYAD
+923 EVDVYAD
-932 FPRRK
+932 FPKRK
-937 NGGIDSDKL
+937 NGEIDSDKL
-946 TDEQALIYAEREHG
+946 TDEQSLIYAEREHG
-960 EEFAAESARAAVD
+960 EEFAVESAQAAID
-973 ALDKKRD
+973 ALGKKRNE
-980 QVTDKMSVE
+980 VSDKMNAE
-989 GNVAKRADM
+989 GSVAKRADM
-998 QSQIKDID
+998 QSQIKIID
-1006 KRIGIYQEYLKNHE
+1006 KRIGVYQEYLKNRE
-1020 DDQNIA
+1020 KVQD
-1026 LSEESD
+1026 LEPSEE
-1032 TDVKKED
+1032 TVADVKKED
-1039 IQENIPE
+1039 VQKNIPE
-1046 NDLSLPKENEEN
+1046 NDLSLPKENTNILRDEV
-1058 SKSSTDE
+1058 SKSVSQRHDGSLPERDRGMEEESDSFRGGFEASIRNAQTDKGVISE
-1065 QSSETELDNGR
+1065 QEIAKAARAFAKKKGRWVPLANLTEL
-1076 AVEGGAVGTPLGKS
+1076 GAPFPSG
-1090 EEGGGIARTI
+1090 
-1100 EAAYRGGGI
+1100 
-1109 SPDVTAE
+1109 
-1116 EREELESRGID
+1116 
-1127 PYWDMP
+1127 M
-1133 LFLSN
+1133 
-1138 LKSEAQ
+1138 
-1144 KNGAWV
+1144 
-1150 EDSYLSNKTL
+1150 
-1160 IHDQKATG
+1160 
-1168 TSEND
+1168 END
-1173 IYLHSDGARVSKLN
+1173 VYYNDREGSVYKVN
-1187 NLSYVSGEGHAKN
+1187 NLSLHRN
-1200 LLSLFD
+1200 NILSILE
-1206 RISAHNHLFPN
+1206 RIDLHNQLFPN
-1217 VSYTVKGFMNNKHGR
+1217 TEYSLFGFAGFENGTVYPILKQDFVPNADFATPEEIDGYMHSMGFEN
-1232 PSLVLEQPY
+1232 SE
-1241 VRDAERN
+1241 RDAE
-1248 ATQDEINEYLSL
+1248 Y
-1260 IGFEKDGVRDWSN
+1260 SN
-1273 GHEVWSNG
+1273 GKYVVSD
-1281 VYELFDARPAN
+1281 LRPRN
-1292 VLKGRDGSLY
+1292 VLKSLSGNFY
-1302 FIDTYPHSVAY
+1302 VIDAGVELNSGELPEKQEVLS
-1313 MNQGKVS
+1313 Q
-1320 AKKESHSEPDVAQDE
+1320 SEDVN
-1335 RPDESYKELEEEI
+1335 PLFSELEEEV
-1348 NRLSELFHTPVRLHY
+1348 NRLSELFHTPVRVHY
-1363 SPETIQNVTAR
+1363 SPETIQNATAR

-1419 DMLGDKHSELMYAL
+1419 DMLGDKHSELMDAL
-1433 FDIIPESEQNRLLD
+1433 FDLIPESEQNRLLD

-1506 SLLKESAARLTD
+1506 SLLKESAARLTE
-1518 KLKEADAPAF
+1518 KRKEEDAPKF
-1528 NGDIL
+1528 NGNIL
-1533 AYARDLH
+1533 SYARDLH

-1546 EAANV
+1546 EAARD
-1551 VEKNPSVAQQEA
+1551 VEKSPSKAQQEA

-1572 VQGFDITIENPKGST
+1572 VQGFDISIENPKGST

-1612 EGKDGDQIDVFI
+1612 EGKDGDPIDVFI
-1624 GNNPETGK
+1624 GNNPESGK

-1639 NPETGVFYE
+1639 NPETGVFDE

-1675 LGSITGTDVK
+1675 LGSITETDAK

-1700 FSEYKDIAVKNKP
+1700 FSEYKDVAMKNKP

-1740 MSEQQ
+1740 MSDQQ
-1745 LPEERTKSNIKGTP
+1745 LPEERTKNNIKGVQ

-1764 DDKNKPVLTG
+1764 DDKNRPVLTG
-1774 VYHSNGMISASDGFI
+1774 VYHSNGMISASDGLV

-1802 GLIKSKSGII
+1802 GLIKSENGII

-1817 SVEKVIQNM
+1817 SVEKVIPNM

-1834 DDLISFVER
+1834 GSLVSFVER

-1856 GAGKRMDRQ
+1856 RYGKRIDHRT
-1865 SYKAKRSSSYVAL
+1865 YKVKRSNTYVVL
-1878 RINGRDCVIR
+1878 RINGRDFVIR

-1900 RLGINRIGSDVGRI
+1900 RLGINKIGGDVGRI

-1923 VASSIVPL
+1923 VASSIDPF

-1949 EAKFRLVGGNSGY
+1949 
-1962 VGYSMSKRAAASR
+1962 
-1975 SEGRYPKTDF
+1975 
-1985 KKEYGVSEKT
+1985 
-1995 LQALVDADVVSN
+1995 
-2007 SEWHHTSKYGNK
+2007 
-2019 TTFYSWNGRYY
+2019 
-2030 HDVYLENKDAVLK
+2030 
-2043 LVEDGKDDELFD
+2043 
-2055 LFDKGNEAKTEEWRN
+2055 
-2070 SLSNRVLEAK
+2070 
-2080 REIMSKY
+2080 
-2087 HEYAKEVRQKLAD
+2087 
-2100 VNYTASD
+2100 
-2107 GSIVIPD
+2107 
-2114 GKIDHLSMDV
+2114 
-2124 EKGGVRLTKR
+2124 
-2134 NGKRERDNARQEYF
+2134 DN
-2148 DYVNSR
+2148 
-2154 IMPESEWSEQNK
+2154 
-2166 DFVNSVLSKH
+2166 
-2176 RVSESDIKSD
+2176 
-2186 AADYAGAVDVRFRM
+2186 AGAVDVRFRM

-2219 APNGQPTRLNERQWL
+2219 APNGQPTNLNERQWF
-2234 QVRTESFKKWFGD
+2234 QVRTKAFKNWFGD

-2262 VEITGKEYEG
+2262 VEITGKEVKPSDDLKQYKKNASEYG
-2272 KYELNRDSAK
+2272 KTLQGLYVNKDTGKEIQLQRGRKNGGINEVLQHDYKNA
-2282 AYIKEHLRGQYT
+2282 EHLQ
-2294 NEDTGDVVLLAKDG
+2294 
-2308 AQKVTSHSMGNE
+2308 
-2320 AHVKSIVAIPELIE
+2320 SIAAIPAIIE
-2334 KSIFVDELPNEKN
+2334 NSVYIDTQDNTDLFKN
-2347 NGKYDRYRYYVSGLK
+2347 PGVREYQYYVCGLK
-2362 IGGVDY
+2362 IGSEDY
-2368 TVKLSIGVDEY
+2368 TVRATIAVD
-2379 GNKFYD
+2379 NKGDRYYD
-2385 HSLTEIEKGK
+2385 HKLTKVEKGK
-2395 LIDEV
+2395 LLDLIENQAALNNGF
-2400 GALSTTLPPDSQFTL
+2400 GATPDTKSTTTF
-2415 SGYKDTRLISLL
+2415 SGYKDTNLVSLL

-2480 EKNRGLFFNSNADNA
+2480 EKNRGHFFNSNADNA

-2729 PRATATKLNELK
+2729 PRATATKLDELK

-2809 ILSKDGYDELINR
+2809 ILSKDGYDELISR

-2947 EKRMKE
+2947 EERMKE

-3017 RFMHGVRWS
+3017 RFMHGARWS

-3052 SVMKLGAEKGGAFTA
+3052 SVMKLGAEKGGVFTA
-3067 VYSVRLGRILFKDK
+3067 GYSVRLGRILFKDK

-3181 ESGESIINSVNTA
+3181 ESGESIINSINTA

-3229 NFAKIAIRHKWKIA
+3229 NFAKIAIGHKWKIA

-3320 LEDTVLDLLSAVADV
+3320 PEDTVLDLLSAVADV

-3346 ASVSGVATAAS
+3346 ASVSGVATAVS

-3373 KGSPVRNVYAPEYAP
+3373 KGSPVRNAYAPEYAP

-3500 LSKKADQA
+3500 LSKKADQV

-3542 SIRDELSAIRRLER
+3542 SIRGELSAIRRLER

-3583 FEKDMEVKHEK
+3583 YEKDLEAKHEE

>member
-34 EITNNPEPIETIGF
+34 EITNKPEPIETIGF

-82 ERTRKGIAEY
+82 ERTRRGIADY
-92 ESALKKTDALLKNPS
+92 ESALKRTNELLKNPN
-107 LTPEQKQDILY
+107 LTPEQRQDILY
-118 RFKIAYG
+118 QFKIAYG
-125 TLNPDDNPRIT
+125 TLNHEDNPRIT

-143 EQEGAVD
+143 EQEGAGD

-184 QDPGIY
+184 QDPGTS

-308 KSLLDQMLGEIY
+308 KSRLDQMLGEIY

-374 TVGQYV
+374 TVGQAV

-388 PYMAEFAATRG
+388 PYMAEFAATKG

-454 EEAVANGTPA
+454 EEAVANGAPA

-525 PYEFVEE
+525 PSEFVEE

-543 VGDTTWSDVVDPRR
+543 VGDTTWADMVDPRR

-590 IRNIRKGYN
+590 ISNIRKGYN

-605 VDVFGDE
+605 LDVFGDE
-612 SKDAMETVEAF
+612 SKEAMETVESF
-623 VASYGNSQEAVMAFD
+623 VSSYGNSQEAVMAFD

-669 KEARERADGYVAKAA
+669 KEARERAGGYVAKAA
-684 GAIEQSV
+684 SAIEQSV

-736 ENGKVHPI
+736 ENGRVHPI
-744 GLDAVDEVIESVPRA
+744 GIDAVDEVVESVPRA
-759 DALQQVSDAV
+759 EALQQASNAV
-769 SENVVKSTANAQS
+769 SENVVKDTANAQAVE
-782 IQRAVGE
+782 RAVGE

-849 DADGTKKKGIVA
+849 DADGAKKKGVVA
-861 DSFNYQ
+861 DGFNYQ

-875 DGTKVPFASILGVL
+875 DGTKVPFESILGVL
-889 EEEKQE
+889 ENENQDAMGEAVVTPSERE
-895 SADEISDALSEGVTT
+895 SAEV
-910 DESPTDEEEESAA
+910 SPVEEEGMSATQE
-923 RDEVDVYAD
+923 EVDVYAD
-932 FPRRK
+932 FPKRK
-937 NGGIDSDKL
+937 NGEIDSDKL
-946 TDEQALIYAEREHG
+946 TDEQSLIYAEREHG
-960 EEFAAESARAAVD
+960 EEFAVESAQAAID
-973 ALDKKRD
+973 ALGKKRNE
-980 QVTDKMSVE
+980 VSDKMNAE
-989 GNVAKRADM
+989 GSVAKRADM
-998 QSQIKDID
+998 QSQIKIID
-1006 KRIGIYQEYLKNHE
+1006 KRIGVYQEYLKNRE
-1020 DDQNIA
+1020 KVQD
-1026 LSEESD
+1026 LEPSEE
-1032 TDVKKED
+1032 TVADVKKED
-1039 IQENIPE
+1039 VQKNIPE
-1046 NDLSLPKENEEN
+1046 NDLSLPKENTNISRDEV
-1058 SKSSTDE
+1058 SKSVSQRHDGSLPERDRGMEEESDSFRGGFEASIRNAQTDKGVISE
-1065 QSSETELDNGR
+1065 QEIAKAARAFAKKKGRWVPLANLTEL
-1076 AVEGGAVGTPLGKS
+1076 GAPFPSG
-1090 EEGGGIARTI
+1090 
-1100 EAAYRGGGI
+1100 
-1109 SPDVTAE
+1109 
-1116 EREELESRGID
+1116 
-1127 PYWDMP
+1127 M
-1133 LFLSN
+1133 
-1138 LKSEAQ
+1138 
-1144 KNGAWV
+1144 
-1150 EDSYLSNKTL
+1150 
-1160 IHDQKATG
+1160 
-1168 TSEND
+1168 END
-1173 IYLHSDGARVSKLN
+1173 VYYNDREGSVYKVN
-1187 NLSYVSGEGHAKN
+1187 NLSLHRN
-1200 LLSLFD
+1200 NILSILE
-1206 RISAHNHLFPN
+1206 RIDLHNQLFPN
-1217 VSYTVKGFMNNKHGR
+1217 TEYSLFGF
-1232 PSLVLEQPY
+1232 
-1241 VRDAERN
+1241 A
-1248 ATQDEINEYLSL
+1248 
-1260 IGFEKDGVRDWSN
+1260 GFENGTVYPILKQDFVPNADFATPEEIDGYMHSMGFENSEREAEYSN
-1273 GHEVWSNG
+1273 GKYVVSD
-1281 VYELFDARPAN
+1281 LRPRN
-1292 VLKGRDGSLY
+1292 VLKSLSGNFY
-1302 FIDTYPHSVAY
+1302 VIDAGVELNSGELPEKQEVLS
-1313 MNQGKVS
+1313 Q
-1320 AKKESHSEPDVAQDE
+1320 SEDVN
-1335 RPDESYKELEEEI
+1335 PLFSELEEEV
-1348 NRLSELFHTPVRLHY
+1348 NRLSELFHTPVRVHY
-1363 SPETIQNVTAR
+1363 SPETIQNATAR

-1419 DMLGDKHSELMYAL
+1419 DMLGDKHSELMDAL
-1433 FDIIPESEQNRLLD
+1433 FDLIPESEQNRLLD

-1468 FESEESRG
+1468 IESEESRG

-1506 SLLKESAARLTD
+1506 SLLKESAARLTE
-1518 KLKEADAPAF
+1518 KRKEEDAPKF
-1528 NGDIL
+1528 NGNIL
-1533 AYARDLH
+1533 SYARDLH

-1546 EAANV
+1546 EAARD
-1551 VEKNPSVAQQEA
+1551 VEKSPSKAQQEA

-1572 VQGFDITIENPKGST
+1572 VQGFDISIENPKGST

-1612 EGKDGDQIDVFI
+1612 EGKDGDPIDVFI
-1624 GNNPETGK
+1624 GNNPESGK
-1632 IFVVDQI
+1632 IFVVDQV
-1639 NPETGVFYE
+1639 NPETGVFDE
-1648 SKVMLGFNSEEEARS
+1648 SKVMLGFNNEEDARK
-1663 AYLSNYEEGWQG
+1663 AYLSNYEDGWQG
-1675 LGSITGTDVK
+1675 LGSITETDAN

-1700 FSEYKDIAVKNKP
+1700 FSEYKEVVMKNKQHD
-1713 RKTLREIIDSANE
+1713 RFREIVESEN
-1726 RAAKEKEHGWFESV
+1726 EKEHGWFESV
-1740 MSEQQ
+1740 MSDQQ
-1745 LPEERTKSNIKGTP
+1745 LPEERTKNNIKGVP

-1764 DDKNKPVLTG
+1764 DDKNRPVLTG
-1774 VYHSNGMISASDGFI
+1774 VYHSNGMISASDGLV

-1802 GLIKSKSGII
+1802 GLIKSENGII

-1817 SVEKVIQNM
+1817 SVEKVIPNM

-1834 DDLISFVER
+1834 GSLVSFVER

-1856 GAGKRMDRQ
+1856 RYGKRIDHRT
-1865 SYKAKRSSSYVAL
+1865 YKVKRSNTYVVL
-1878 RINGRDCVIR
+1878 RINGRDFVVR

-1900 RLGINRIGSDVGRI
+1900 RLGINKIGGDVGRI

-1931 VFLKEFPGETVFA
+1931 VFLKEFPDAHVFA

-1949 EAKFRLVGGNSGY
+1949 
-1962 VGYSMSKRAAASR
+1962 
-1975 SEGRYPKTDF
+1975 
-1985 KKEYGVSEKT
+1985 
-1995 LQALVDADVVSN
+1995 
-2007 SEWHHTSKYGNK
+2007 
-2019 TTFYSWNGRYY
+2019 
-2030 HDVYLENKDAVLK
+2030 
-2043 LVEDGKDDELFD
+2043 
-2055 LFDKGNEAKTEEWRN
+2055 
-2070 SLSNRVLEAK
+2070 
-2080 REIMSKY
+2080 
-2087 HEYAKEVRQKLAD
+2087 
-2100 VNYTASD
+2100 
-2107 GSIVIPD
+2107 
-2114 GKIDHLSMDV
+2114 
-2124 EKGGVRLTKR
+2124 
-2134 NGKRERDNARQEYF
+2134 DNAG
-2148 DYVNSR
+2148 
-2154 IMPESEWSEQNK
+2154 
-2166 DFVNSVLSKH
+2166 
-2176 RVSESDIKSD
+2176 
-2186 AADYAGAVDVRFRM
+2186 AGDVRFRM

-2219 APNGQPTRLNERQWL
+2219 APNGQPTNLNERQWF
-2234 QVRTESFKKWFGD
+2234 QVRTKAFKNWFGD

-2262 VEITGKEYEG
+2262 VEITGKEVKPSDDLKQYKKNASEYG
-2272 KYELNRDSAK
+2272 KTLQGLYVNKDTGKEIQLQRGRKNGGINEVLQHDYKNA
-2282 AYIKEHLRGQYT
+2282 EHLQ
-2294 NEDTGDVVLLAKDG
+2294 
-2308 AQKVTSHSMGNE
+2308 
-2320 AHVKSIVAIPELIE
+2320 SIAAIPAIIE
-2334 KSIFVDELPNEKN
+2334 NSVYIDTQDNTDLFKN
-2347 NGKYDRYRYYVSGLK
+2347 PGVREYQYYVCGLK
-2362 IGGVDY
+2362 IGSEDY
-2368 TVKLSIGVDEY
+2368 TVRATIAVD
-2379 GNKFYD
+2379 NKGDRYYD
-2385 HSLTEIEKGK
+2385 HKLTQVEKGK
-2395 LIDEV
+2395 LLDLIENQAALNNGF
-2400 GALSTTLPPDSQFTL
+2400 GATPDTKSTTTF
-2415 SGYKDTRLISLL
+2415 SGYKDTNLISLL

-2433 VVDENGEPMV
+2433 VVDENGEPLV

-2480 EKNRGLFFNSNADNA
+2480 EKNRGHFFNSNADNA

-2729 PRATATKLNELK
+2729 PRATATKFDELK

-2809 ILSKDGYDELINR
+2809 ILSKDGYDELISR

-2947 EKRMKE
+2947 EERMKE

-3017 RFMHGVRWS
+3017 RFMHGARWS

-3067 VYSVRLGRILFKDK
+3067 GYSVRLGRILFKDK

-3133 GVRELSALNPAKE
+3133 GVRELSAMNPAKE
-3146 AYLASKCARAVGD
+3146 AYLAGQCTRAVGD

-3166 ITENSIRLAAYITSR
+3166 IAENSIRLAAYITAR
-3181 ESGESIINSVNTA
+3181 ENGESIVSSVNTA

-3207 AMGADIVN
+3207 AMGADAIN

-3229 NFAKIAIRHKWKIA
+3229 NFAKIAIGHKWKIA

-3320 LEDTVLDLLSAVADV
+3320 PEDTVLDLLSAVADV

-3373 KGSPVRNVYAPEYAP
+3373 KGSPVRNAYAPEYAP

-3500 LSKKADQA
+3500 LSKKADQV

-3542 SIRDELSAIRRLER
+3542 SIRGELSAIRRLER

-3583 FEKDMEVKHEK
+3583 YEKDLEAKHEE

>member
-1 MPIFESVFGGQK
+1 MYKVNNLSLHRNNILSILERIDLHNQLFPNTEYSLFGFAGFENGTVYPILKQDFVPNADFATPEEIDGYMHSMGFENS
-13 KRYNIPADKVE
+13 KRE
-24 EFKGKRPDAI
+24 
-34 EITNNPEPIETIGF
+34 
-48 GVRRAGEVGKL
+48 
-59 GAEPM
+59 
-64 GQEKAVAA
+64 
-72 TIPQWPEKPG
+72 
-82 ERTRKGIAEY
+82 AEY
-92 ESALKKTDALLKNPS
+92 SNGKYVVSDL
-107 LTPEQKQDILY
+107 
-118 RFKIAYG
+118 R
-125 TLNPDDNPRIT
+125 PRNV
-136 QDARAYL
+136 L
-143 EQEGAVD
+143 
-150 VASQFKSL
+150 KSL
-158 GNAFSLDRGWDISGR
+158 SGNF
-173 LKDIGAGLGLT
+173 
-184 QDPGIY
+184 
-190 IREHKK
+190 
-196 VKNYL
+196 
-201 GKTAA
+201 
-206 GQRDVRAEQ
+206 
-215 EYLAHLDRLEKE
+215 
-227 LEEKIRSFEKEKIAG
+227 
-242 RRPKSDYAEMVQAS
+242 
-256 VGAIPFGAHSE
+256 
-267 EDKAAIPVSDSYEKD
+267 
-282 AAILETAKREL
+282 
-293 KKVRQMRERAFDAEN
+293 
-308 KSLLDQMLGEIY
+308 
-320 RRGGDTI
+320 
-327 SDAVSLGSRRTL
+327 
-339 AEKEKNLALKDGEN
+339 
-353 NIAREASELAMETDR
+353 
-368 MLAHKI
+368 
-374 TVGQYV
+374 YV
-380 AGGAMESV
+380 
-388 PYMAEFAATRG
+388 
-399 IAKMLKPATAARV
+399 I
-412 AELAS
+412 
-417 KGGWKAAAKL
+417 
-427 GYHNMNIAATMIPFQ
+427 
-442 PSTYARAYEMAN
+442 
-454 EEAVANGTPA
+454 
-464 GGALDY
+464 
-470 VGRAMAEQFITNASE
+470 
-485 MAGDVFES
+485 
-493 ILPNKA
+493 
-499 ASGVGK
+499 
-505 ASRWKKARKIAA
+505 
-517 NATGVHGI
+517 
-525 PYEFVEE
+525 
-532 KAEEIGQAATG
+532 
-543 VGDTTWSDVVDPRR
+543 
-557 NIITLGTVAF
+557 
-567 SQLPVQTITAM
+567 
-578 GYTAGKANNAIT
+578 
-590 IRNIRKGYN
+590 
-599 KNVSNM
+599 
-605 VDVFGDE
+605 
-612 SKDAMETVEAF
+612 
-623 VASYGNSQEAVMAFD
+623 
-638 HAILESDEYTDA
+638 
-650 EKSAML
+650 
-656 NYAMAYAPMVGVD
+656 
-669 KEARERADGYVAKAA
+669 
-684 GAIEQSV
+684 
-691 NKDMD
+691 
-696 AVVTIRMDK
+696 
-705 NAAVLVGGKI
+705 
-715 VQKEDGSIDKD
+715 
-726 NSDKT
+726 
-731 LYYRD
+731 
-736 ENGKVHPI
+736 
-744 GLDAVDEVIESVPRA
+744 
-759 DALQQVSDAV
+759 
-769 SENVVKSTANAQS
+769 
-782 IQRAVGE
+782 
-789 EVAFVVDGTSAV
+789 
-801 GVGVVQAMDDAG
+801 DAG
-813 NYVVAMPDGSVST
+813 
-826 VEPRQLVDEE
+826 VEL
-836 VARMENGATILYA
+836 N
-849 DADGTKKKGIVA
+849 
-861 DSFNYQ
+861 S
-867 GEGLIVLE
+867 GEL
-875 DGTKVPFASILGVL
+875 P
-889 EEEKQE
+889 EKQE
-895 SADEISDALSEGVTT
+895 VLSQSE
-910 DESPTDEEEESAA
+910 
-923 RDEVDVYAD
+923 DV
-932 FPRRK
+932 
-937 NGGIDSDKL
+937 N
-946 TDEQALIYAEREHG
+946 
-960 EEFAAESARAAVD
+960 
-973 ALDKKRD
+973 
-980 QVTDKMSVE
+980 
-989 GNVAKRADM
+989 
-998 QSQIKDID
+998 
-1006 KRIGIYQEYLKNHE
+1006 
-1020 DDQNIA
+1020 
-1026 LSEESD
+1026 
-1032 TDVKKED
+1032 
-1039 IQENIPE
+1039 
-1046 NDLSLPKENEEN
+1046 
-1058 SKSSTDE
+1058 
-1065 QSSETELDNGR
+1065 
-1076 AVEGGAVGTPLGKS
+1076 
-1090 EEGGGIARTI
+1090 
-1100 EAAYRGGGI
+1100 
-1109 SPDVTAE
+1109 
-1116 EREELESRGID
+1116 
-1127 PYWDMP
+1127 P
-1133 LFLSN
+1133 LFS
-1138 LKSEAQ
+1138 
-1144 KNGAWV
+1144 
-1150 EDSYLSNKTL
+1150 
-1160 IHDQKATG
+1160 
-1168 TSEND
+1168 
-1173 IYLHSDGARVSKLN
+1173 
-1187 NLSYVSGEGHAKN
+1187 
-1200 LLSLFD
+1200 
-1206 RISAHNHLFPN
+1206 
-1217 VSYTVKGFMNNKHGR
+1217 
-1232 PSLVLEQPY
+1232 
-1241 VRDAERN
+1241 
-1248 ATQDEINEYLSL
+1248 
-1260 IGFEKDGVRDWSN
+1260 
-1273 GHEVWSNG
+1273 
-1281 VYELFDARPAN
+1281 
-1292 VLKGRDGSLY
+1292 
-1302 FIDTYPHSVAY
+1302 
-1313 MNQGKVS
+1313 
-1320 AKKESHSEPDVAQDE
+1320 
-1335 RPDESYKELEEEI
+1335 ELEEEV
-1348 NRLSELFHTPVRLHY
+1348 NRLSELFHTPVRVHY
-1363 SPETIQNVTAR
+1363 SPETIQNATAR

-1419 DMLGDKHSELMYAL
+1419 DMLGDKHSELMDAL
-1433 FDIIPESEQNRLLD
+1433 FDLIPESEQNRLLD

-1506 SLLKESAARLTD
+1506 SLLKESAARLTE
-1518 KLKEADAPAF
+1518 KRKEEDAPKF
-1528 NGDIL
+1528 NGNIL
-1533 AYARDLH
+1533 SYARDLH

-1546 EAANV
+1546 EAARD
-1551 VEKNPSVAQQEA
+1551 VEKSPSKAQQEA

-1572 VQGFDITIENPKGST
+1572 VQGFDISIENPKGST

-1612 EGKDGDQIDVFI
+1612 EGKDGDPIDVFI
-1624 GNNPETGK
+1624 GNNPESGK
-1632 IFVVDQI
+1632 IFVVDQV
-1639 NPETGVFYE
+1639 NPETGVFDE
-1648 SKVMLGFNSEEEARS
+1648 SKVMLGFNNEEDARK
-1663 AYLSNYEEGWQG
+1663 AYLSNYEDGWKG
-1675 LGSITGTDVK
+1675 LGSITETDAN

-1700 FSEYKDIAVKNKP
+1700 FSEYKEVVMKNKQHD
-1713 RKTLREIIDSANE
+1713 RFREIVESEN
-1726 RAAKEKEHGWFESV
+1726 EKEHGWFESV
-1740 MSEQQ
+1740 MSDQQ
-1745 LPEERTKSNIKGTP
+1745 LPEERTKNNIKGVP
-1759 EEFVG
+1759 EEFVS
-1764 DDKNKPVLTG
+1764 DDKNRPVLTG
-1774 VYHSNGMISASDGFI
+1774 VYHSNGMISASDGLV

-1802 GLIKSKSGII
+1802 GLIKSENGII

-1817 SVEKVIQNM
+1817 SVEKVIPNM

-1834 DDLISFVER
+1834 GSLVSFVER

-1856 GAGKRMDRQ
+1856 RYGKRIDHRT
-1865 SYKAKRSSSYVAL
+1865 YKVKRSNTYVVL
-1878 RINGRDCVIR
+1878 RINGRDFVVR

-1900 RLGINRIGSDVGRI
+1900 RLGINKIGGDVGRI

-1931 VFLKEFPGETVFA
+1931 VFLKEFPDAHVFA

-1949 EAKFRLVGGNSGY
+1949 
-1962 VGYSMSKRAAASR
+1962 
-1975 SEGRYPKTDF
+1975 
-1985 KKEYGVSEKT
+1985 
-1995 LQALVDADVVSN
+1995 
-2007 SEWHHTSKYGNK
+2007 
-2019 TTFYSWNGRYY
+2019 
-2030 HDVYLENKDAVLK
+2030 
-2043 LVEDGKDDELFD
+2043 
-2055 LFDKGNEAKTEEWRN
+2055 
-2070 SLSNRVLEAK
+2070 
-2080 REIMSKY
+2080 
-2087 HEYAKEVRQKLAD
+2087 
-2100 VNYTASD
+2100 
-2107 GSIVIPD
+2107 
-2114 GKIDHLSMDV
+2114 
-2124 EKGGVRLTKR
+2124 
-2134 NGKRERDNARQEYF
+2134 DNAG
-2148 DYVNSR
+2148 
-2154 IMPESEWSEQNK
+2154 
-2166 DFVNSVLSKH
+2166 
-2176 RVSESDIKSD
+2176 
-2186 AADYAGAVDVRFRM
+2186 AGDVRFRM

-2219 APNGQPTRLNERQWL
+2219 APNGQPTNLNERQWF
-2234 QVRTESFKKWFGD
+2234 QVRTKAFKNWFGD

-2262 VEITGKEYEG
+2262 VEITGKEVKPSDDLKQYKKNASEYG
-2272 KYELNRDSAK
+2272 KTLQGLYVNKDTGKEIQLQRGRKNGGINEVLQHDYKNA
-2282 AYIKEHLRGQYT
+2282 EHLQ
-2294 NEDTGDVVLLAKDG
+2294 
-2308 AQKVTSHSMGNE
+2308 
-2320 AHVKSIVAIPELIE
+2320 SIAAIPAIIE
-2334 KSIFVDELPNEKN
+2334 NSVYIDTQDNTDLFKN
-2347 NGKYDRYRYYVSGLK
+2347 PGVREYQYYVCGLK
-2362 IGGVDY
+2362 IGSEDY
-2368 TVKLSIGVDEY
+2368 TVRATIAVD
-2379 GNKFYD
+2379 NKGDRYYD
-2385 HSLTEIEKGK
+2385 HKLTQVEKGK
-2395 LIDEV
+2395 LLDLIENQAALNNGF
-2400 GALSTTLPPDSQFTL
+2400 GATPDTKSTTTF
-2415 SGYKDTRLISLL
+2415 SGYKDTNLISLL

-2433 VVDENGEPMV
+2433 VVDENGEPLV

-2480 EKNRGLFFNSNADNA
+2480 EKNRGHFFNSNADNA

-2729 PRATATKLNELK
+2729 PRATATKFDELK

-2809 ILSKDGYDELINR
+2809 ILSKDGYDELISR

-2947 EKRMKE
+2947 EERMKE

-3007 NGTNRVMSDS
+3007 NGTNRVMSDN
-3017 RFMHGVRWS
+3017 RFMHGARWS

-3067 VYSVRLGRILFKDK
+3067 GYSVRLGRILFKDK

-3133 GVRELSALNPAKE
+3133 GVRELSAMNPAKE
-3146 AYLASKCARAVGD
+3146 AYLAGQCTRAVGD

-3166 ITENSIRLAAYITSR
+3166 IAENSIRLAAYITAR
-3181 ESGESIINSVNTA
+3181 ENGESIVSSVNTA

-3207 AMGADIVN
+3207 AMGADAIN

-3284 CIPVGRG
+3284 CVPVGRG

-3320 LEDTVLDLLSAVADV
+3320 PEDTVLDLLSAVADV

-3373 KGSPVRNVYAPEYAP
+3373 KGSPVRNAYAPEYAP

-3583 FEKDMEVKHEK
+3583 FEKDMEVKHEE

>member
-34 EITNNPEPIETIGF
+34 EITNKPEPIETIGF

-82 ERTRKGIAEY
+82 ERTRRGIADY
-92 ESALKKTDALLKNPS
+92 ESALKRTNELLKNPN
-107 LTPEQKQDILY
+107 LTPEQRQDILY
-118 RFKIAYG
+118 QFKIAYG
-125 TLNPDDNPRIT
+125 TLNHEDNPRIT

-143 EQEGAVD
+143 EQEGAGD

-184 QDPGIY
+184 QDPGTS

-308 KSLLDQMLGEIY
+308 KSRLDQMLGEIY

-374 TVGQYV
+374 TVGQAV

-388 PYMAEFAATRG
+388 PYMAEFAATKG

-417 KGGWKAAAKL
+417 KGGWNAAAKL

-454 EEAVANGTPA
+454 EEAVANGAPA

-470 VGRAMAEQFITNASE
+470 VGMAMAEQFITNASE

-525 PYEFVEE
+525 PSEFVEE

-543 VGDTTWSDVVDPRR
+543 VGDTTWADMVDPRR

-590 IRNIRKGYN
+590 ISNIRKGYN

-605 VDVFGDE
+605 LDVFGDE
-612 SKDAMETVEAF
+612 SKEAMETVESF
-623 VASYGNSQEAVMAFD
+623 VSSYGNSQEAVMAFD

-669 KEARERADGYVAKAA
+669 KEARERAGGYVAKAA
-684 GAIEQSV
+684 SAIEQSV

-736 ENGKVHPI
+736 ENGRVHPI
-744 GLDAVDEVIESVPRA
+744 GIDAVDEVVESVPRA
-759 DALQQVSDAV
+759 EALQQASNAV
-769 SENVVKSTANAQS
+769 SENVVKDTANAQAVE
-782 IQRAVGE
+782 RAVGE

-849 DADGTKKKGIVA
+849 DADGAKKKGVVA
-861 DSFNYQ
+861 DGFNYQ

-875 DGTKVPFASILGVL
+875 DGTKVPFESILGVL
-889 EEEKQE
+889 ENENQDAMGEAVVTPSERE
-895 SADEISDALSEGVTT
+895 SAEV
-910 DESPTDEEEESAA
+910 SPVEEEGMSATQE
-923 RDEVDVYAD
+923 EVDVYAD
-932 FPRRK
+932 FPKRK
-937 NGGIDSDKL
+937 NGEIDSDKL
-946 TDEQALIYAEREHG
+946 TDEQSLIYAEREHG
-960 EEFAAESARAAVD
+960 EEFAVESAQAAID
-973 ALDKKRD
+973 ALGKKRNE
-980 QVTDKMSVE
+980 VSDKMNAE
-989 GNVAKRADM
+989 GSVAKRADM
-998 QSQIKDID
+998 QSQIKIID
-1006 KRIGIYQEYLKNHE
+1006 KRIGVYQEYLKNRE
-1020 DDQNIA
+1020 KVQD
-1026 LSEESD
+1026 LEPSEE
-1032 TDVKKED
+1032 TVADVKKED
-1039 IQENIPE
+1039 VQKNIPE
-1046 NDLSLPKENEEN
+1046 NDLSLPKENTNISRDEVSKSVSQRHDGSLPERDRGMEEESDSFRGGFEASIRNAQTDKGVISEQEIAKAARAFAKKKGRWVPLANLTELGAPFPSGMENDVYYNDREGSVYKVNNLSLHRNNILSILERIDLHNQLFPNTEYSLFGFAGFENGTVYPILKQDFVPNADFATPEEIDGYMHSMGFEN
-1058 SKSSTDE
+1058 SK
-1065 QSSETELDNGR
+1065 R
-1076 AVEGGAVGTPLGKS
+1076 
-1090 EEGGGIARTI
+1090 
-1100 EAAYRGGGI
+1100 EA
-1109 SPDVTAE
+1109 
-1116 EREELESRGID
+1116 
-1127 PYWDMP
+1127 
-1133 LFLSN
+1133 
-1138 LKSEAQ
+1138 
-1144 KNGAWV
+1144 
-1150 EDSYLSNKTL
+1150 
-1160 IHDQKATG
+1160 
-1168 TSEND
+1168 
-1173 IYLHSDGARVSKLN
+1173 
-1187 NLSYVSGEGHAKN
+1187 
-1200 LLSLFD
+1200 
-1206 RISAHNHLFPN
+1206 
-1217 VSYTVKGFMNNKHGR
+1217 
-1232 PSLVLEQPY
+1232 
-1241 VRDAERN
+1241 
-1248 ATQDEINEYLSL
+1248 EY
-1260 IGFEKDGVRDWSN
+1260 SN
-1273 GHEVWSNG
+1273 GKYVVSD
-1281 VYELFDARPAN
+1281 LRPRN
-1292 VLKGRDGSLY
+1292 VLKSLSGNFY
-1302 FIDTYPHSVAY
+1302 VIDAGVELNSGELPEKQEVLS
-1313 MNQGKVS
+1313 Q
-1320 AKKESHSEPDVAQDE
+1320 SEDVN
-1335 RPDESYKELEEEI
+1335 PLFSELEEEV
-1348 NRLSELFHTPVRLHY
+1348 NRLSELFHTHVRVHY
-1363 SPETIQNVTAR
+1363 SPETIQNATAR

-1419 DMLGDKHSELMYAL
+1419 DMLGDKHSELMDAL
-1433 FDIIPESEQNRLLD
+1433 FDLIPESEQNRLLD

-1506 SLLKESAARLTD
+1506 SLLKESAARLTE
-1518 KLKEADAPAF
+1518 KRKEEDAPKF
-1528 NGDIL
+1528 NGNIL
-1533 AYARDLH
+1533 SYARDLH

-1546 EAANV
+1546 EAARD
-1551 VEKNPSVAQQEA
+1551 VEKSPSKAQQEA

-1572 VQGFDITIENPKGST
+1572 VQGFDISIENPKGST

-1612 EGKDGDQIDVFI
+1612 EGKDGDPIDVFI
-1624 GNNPETGK
+1624 GNNPESGK
-1632 IFVVDQI
+1632 IFVVDQV
-1639 NPETGVFYE
+1639 NPETGVFDE
-1648 SKVMLGFNSEEEARS
+1648 SKVMLGFNNEEDARK
-1663 AYLSNYEEGWQG
+1663 AYLSNYEDGWQG
-1675 LGSITGTDVK
+1675 LGSITETDAN

-1700 FSEYKDIAVKNKP
+1700 FSEYKEVVMKNKQHD
-1713 RKTLREIIDSANE
+1713 RFREIVESEN
-1726 RAAKEKEHGWFESV
+1726 EKEHGWFESV
-1740 MSEQQ
+1740 MSDQQ
-1745 LPEERTKSNIKGTP
+1745 LPEERTKNNIKGVP

-1764 DDKNKPVLTG
+1764 DDKNRPVLTG
-1774 VYHSNGMISASDGFI
+1774 VYHSNGMISASDGLV

-1802 GLIKSKSGII
+1802 GLIKSENGII

-1817 SVEKVIQNM
+1817 SVEKVIPNM

-1834 DDLISFVER
+1834 GSLVSFVER

-1856 GAGKRMDRQ
+1856 RYGKRIDHRT
-1865 SYKAKRSSSYVAL
+1865 YKVKRSNTYVVL
-1878 RINGRDCVIR
+1878 RINGRDFVVR

-1900 RLGINRIGSDVGRI
+1900 RLGINKIGGDVGRI

-1931 VFLKEFPGETVFA
+1931 VFLKEFPDAHVFA

-1949 EAKFRLVGGNSGY
+1949 
-1962 VGYSMSKRAAASR
+1962 
-1975 SEGRYPKTDF
+1975 
-1985 KKEYGVSEKT
+1985 
-1995 LQALVDADVVSN
+1995 
-2007 SEWHHTSKYGNK
+2007 
-2019 TTFYSWNGRYY
+2019 
-2030 HDVYLENKDAVLK
+2030 
-2043 LVEDGKDDELFD
+2043 
-2055 LFDKGNEAKTEEWRN
+2055 
-2070 SLSNRVLEAK
+2070 
-2080 REIMSKY
+2080 
-2087 HEYAKEVRQKLAD
+2087 
-2100 VNYTASD
+2100 
-2107 GSIVIPD
+2107 
-2114 GKIDHLSMDV
+2114 
-2124 EKGGVRLTKR
+2124 
-2134 NGKRERDNARQEYF
+2134 DNAG
-2148 DYVNSR
+2148 
-2154 IMPESEWSEQNK
+2154 
-2166 DFVNSVLSKH
+2166 
-2176 RVSESDIKSD
+2176 
-2186 AADYAGAVDVRFRM
+2186 AGDVRFRM

-2219 APNGQPTRLNERQWL
+2219 APNGQPTNLNERQWF
-2234 QVRTESFKKWFGD
+2234 QVRTKAFKNWFGD

-2262 VEITGKEYEG
+2262 VEITGKEVKPSDDLKQYKKNASEYG
-2272 KYELNRDSAK
+2272 KTLQGLYVNKDTGKEIQLQRGRKNGGINEVLQHDYKNA
-2282 AYIKEHLRGQYT
+2282 EHLQ
-2294 NEDTGDVVLLAKDG
+2294 
-2308 AQKVTSHSMGNE
+2308 
-2320 AHVKSIVAIPELIE
+2320 SIAAIPAIIE
-2334 KSIFVDELPNEKN
+2334 NSVYIDTQDNTDLFKN
-2347 NGKYDRYRYYVSGLK
+2347 PGVREYQYYVCGLK
-2362 IGGVDY
+2362 IGSEDY
-2368 TVKLSIGVDEY
+2368 TVRATIAVD
-2379 GNKFYD
+2379 NKGDRYYD
-2385 HSLTEIEKGK
+2385 HKLTQVEKGK
-2395 LIDEV
+2395 LLDLIENQAALNNGF
-2400 GALSTTLPPDSQFTL
+2400 GATPDTKSTTTF
-2415 SGYKDTRLISLL
+2415 SGYKDTNLISLL

-2433 VVDENGEPMV
+2433 VVDENGEPLV

-2480 EKNRGLFFNSNADNA
+2480 EKNRGHFFNSNADNA

-2729 PRATATKLNELK
+2729 PRATATKFDELK

-2809 ILSKDGYDELINR
+2809 ILSKDGYDELISR

-2947 EKRMKE
+2947 EERMKE

-3007 NGTNRVMSDS
+3007 NGTNRVMSDN
-3017 RFMHGVRWS
+3017 RFMHGARWS

-3067 VYSVRLGRILFKDK
+3067 GYSVRLGRILFKDK

-3133 GVRELSALNPAKE
+3133 GVRELSAMNPAKE
-3146 AYLASKCARAVGD
+3146 AYLAGQCTRAVGD

-3166 ITENSIRLAAYITSR
+3166 IAENSIRLAAYITAR
-3181 ESGESIINSVNTA
+3181 ENGESIVSSVNTA

-3207 AMGADIVN
+3207 AMGADAIN

-3284 CIPVGRG
+3284 CVPVGRG

-3320 LEDTVLDLLSAVADV
+3320 PEDTVLDLLSAVADV

-3373 KGSPVRNVYAPEYAP
+3373 KGSPVRNAYAPEYAP

-3583 FEKDMEVKHEK
+3583 FEKDMEVKHEE

>member
-34 EITNNPEPIETIGF
+34 EITNKPEPIETIGF

-82 ERTRKGIAEY
+82 ERTRRGIADY
-92 ESALKKTDALLKNPS
+92 ESALKRTNELLKNPN
-107 LTPEQKQDILY
+107 LTPEQRQDILY
-118 RFKIAYG
+118 QFKIAYG
-125 TLNPDDNPRIT
+125 TLNHEDNPRIT

-143 EQEGAVD
+143 EQEGAGD

-184 QDPGIY
+184 QDPGTS

-308 KSLLDQMLGEIY
+308 KSRLDQMLGEIY

-374 TVGQYV
+374 TVGQAV

-388 PYMAEFAATRG
+388 PYMAEFAATKG

-454 EEAVANGTPA
+454 EEAVANGAPA

-470 VGRAMAEQFITNASE
+470 VGMAMAEQFITNASE

-525 PYEFVEE
+525 PSEFVEE

-543 VGDTTWSDVVDPRR
+543 VGDTTWADMVDPRR

-590 IRNIRKGYN
+590 ISNIRKGYN

-605 VDVFGDE
+605 LDVFGDE
-612 SKDAMETVEAF
+612 SKEAMETVESF
-623 VASYGNSQEAVMAFD
+623 VSSYGNSQEAVMAFD

-669 KEARERADGYVAKAA
+669 KEARERAGGYVAKAA
-684 GAIEQSV
+684 SAIEQSV

-736 ENGKVHPI
+736 ENGRVHPI
-744 GLDAVDEVIESVPRA
+744 GIDAVDEVVESVPRA
-759 DALQQVSDAV
+759 EALQQASNAV
-769 SENVVKSTANAQS
+769 SENVVKDTANAQAVE
-782 IQRAVGE
+782 RAVGE

-849 DADGTKKKGIVA
+849 DADGAKKKGVVA
-861 DSFNYQ
+861 DGFNYQ

-875 DGTKVPFASILGVL
+875 DGTKVPFESILGVL
-889 EEEKQE
+889 ENENQDAMGEAVVTPSERE
-895 SADEISDALSEGVTT
+895 SAEV
-910 DESPTDEEEESAA
+910 SPVEEEGMSATQE
-923 RDEVDVYAD
+923 EVDVYAD
-932 FPRRK
+932 FPKRK
-937 NGGIDSDKL
+937 NGEIDSDKL
-946 TDEQALIYAEREHG
+946 TDEQSLIYAEREHG
-960 EEFAAESARAAVD
+960 EEFAVESAQAAID
-973 ALDKKRD
+973 ALGKKRNE
-980 QVTDKMSVE
+980 VSDKMNAE
-989 GNVAKRADM
+989 GSVAKRADM
-998 QSQIKDID
+998 QSQIKIID
-1006 KRIGIYQEYLKNHE
+1006 KRIGVYQEYLKNRE
-1020 DDQNIA
+1020 KVQD
-1026 LSEESD
+1026 LEPSEE
-1032 TDVKKED
+1032 TVADVKKED
-1039 IQENIPE
+1039 VQKNIPE
-1046 NDLSLPKENEEN
+1046 NDLSLPKENTNISRDEVSKSVSQRHDGSLPERDRGMEEESDSFRGGFEASIRNAQTDKGVISEQEIAKAARAFAKKKGRWVPLANLTELGAPFPSGMENDVYYNDREGSVYKVNNLSLHRNNILSILERIDLHNQLFPNTEYSLFGFAGFENGTVYPILKQDFVPNADFATPEEIDGYMHSMGFEN
-1058 SKSSTDE
+1058 SK
-1065 QSSETELDNGR
+1065 R
-1076 AVEGGAVGTPLGKS
+1076 
-1090 EEGGGIARTI
+1090 
-1100 EAAYRGGGI
+1100 EA
-1109 SPDVTAE
+1109 
-1116 EREELESRGID
+1116 
-1127 PYWDMP
+1127 
-1133 LFLSN
+1133 
-1138 LKSEAQ
+1138 
-1144 KNGAWV
+1144 
-1150 EDSYLSNKTL
+1150 
-1160 IHDQKATG
+1160 
-1168 TSEND
+1168 
-1173 IYLHSDGARVSKLN
+1173 
-1187 NLSYVSGEGHAKN
+1187 
-1200 LLSLFD
+1200 
-1206 RISAHNHLFPN
+1206 
-1217 VSYTVKGFMNNKHGR
+1217 
-1232 PSLVLEQPY
+1232 
-1241 VRDAERN
+1241 
-1248 ATQDEINEYLSL
+1248 EY
-1260 IGFEKDGVRDWSN
+1260 SN
-1273 GHEVWSNG
+1273 GKYVVSD
-1281 VYELFDARPAN
+1281 LRPRN
-1292 VLKGRDGSLY
+1292 VLKSLSGNFY
-1302 FIDTYPHSVAY
+1302 VIDAGVELNSGELPEKQEVLS
-1313 MNQGKVS
+1313 Q
-1320 AKKESHSEPDVAQDE
+1320 SEDVN
-1335 RPDESYKELEEEI
+1335 PLFSELEEEV
-1348 NRLSELFHTPVRLHY
+1348 NRLSELFHTPVRVHY
-1363 SPETIQNVTAR
+1363 SPETIQNATAR

-1419 DMLGDKHSELMYAL
+1419 DMLGDKHSELMDAL
-1433 FDIIPESEQNRLLD
+1433 FDLIPESEQNRLLD

-1506 SLLKESAARLTD
+1506 SLLKESAARLTE
-1518 KLKEADAPAF
+1518 KRKEEDAPKF
-1528 NGDIL
+1528 NGNIL
-1533 AYARDLH
+1533 SYARDLH

-1546 EAANV
+1546 EAARD
-1551 VEKNPSVAQQEA
+1551 VEKSPSKAQQEA

-1572 VQGFDITIENPKGST
+1572 VQGFDISIENPKGST

-1612 EGKDGDQIDVFI
+1612 EGKDGDPIDVFI
-1624 GNNPETGK
+1624 GNNPESGK
-1632 IFVVDQI
+1632 IFVVDQV
-1639 NPETGVFYE
+1639 NPETGVFDE
-1648 SKVMLGFNSEEEARS
+1648 SKVMLGFNNEEDARK
-1663 AYLSNYEEGWQG
+1663 AYLSNYEDGWQG
-1675 LGSITGTDVK
+1675 LGSITETDAN

-1700 FSEYKDIAVKNKP
+1700 FSEYKEVVMKNKQHD
-1713 RKTLREIIDSANE
+1713 RFREIVESEN
-1726 RAAKEKEHGWFESV
+1726 EKEHGWFESV
-1740 MSEQQ
+1740 MSDQQ
-1745 LPEERTKSNIKGTP
+1745 LPEERTKNNIKGVP

-1764 DDKNKPVLTG
+1764 DDKNRPVLTG
-1774 VYHSNGMISASDGFI
+1774 VYHSNGMISASDGLV

-1802 GLIKSKSGII
+1802 GLIKSENGII

-1817 SVEKVIQNM
+1817 SVEKVIPNM

-1834 DDLISFVER
+1834 GSLVSFVER

-1856 GAGKRMDRQ
+1856 RYGKRIDHRT
-1865 SYKAKRSSSYVAL
+1865 YKVKRSNTYVVL
-1878 RINGRDCVIR
+1878 RINGRDFVVR

-1900 RLGINRIGSDVGRI
+1900 RLGINKIGGDVGRI

-1931 VFLKEFPGETVFA
+1931 VFLKEFPDAHVFA

-1949 EAKFRLVGGNSGY
+1949 
-1962 VGYSMSKRAAASR
+1962 
-1975 SEGRYPKTDF
+1975 
-1985 KKEYGVSEKT
+1985 
-1995 LQALVDADVVSN
+1995 
-2007 SEWHHTSKYGNK
+2007 
-2019 TTFYSWNGRYY
+2019 
-2030 HDVYLENKDAVLK
+2030 
-2043 LVEDGKDDELFD
+2043 
-2055 LFDKGNEAKTEEWRN
+2055 
-2070 SLSNRVLEAK
+2070 
-2080 REIMSKY
+2080 
-2087 HEYAKEVRQKLAD
+2087 
-2100 VNYTASD
+2100 
-2107 GSIVIPD
+2107 
-2114 GKIDHLSMDV
+2114 
-2124 EKGGVRLTKR
+2124 
-2134 NGKRERDNARQEYF
+2134 DNAG
-2148 DYVNSR
+2148 
-2154 IMPESEWSEQNK
+2154 
-2166 DFVNSVLSKH
+2166 
-2176 RVSESDIKSD
+2176 
-2186 AADYAGAVDVRFRM
+2186 AGDVRFRM

-2219 APNGQPTRLNERQWL
+2219 APNGQPTNLNERQWF
-2234 QVRTESFKKWFGD
+2234 QVRTKAFKNWFGD

-2262 VEITGKEYEG
+2262 VEITGKEVKPSDDLKQYKKNASEYG
-2272 KYELNRDSAK
+2272 KTLQGLYVNKDTGKEIQLQRGRKNGGINEVLQHDYKNA
-2282 AYIKEHLRGQYT
+2282 EHLQ
-2294 NEDTGDVVLLAKDG
+2294 
-2308 AQKVTSHSMGNE
+2308 
-2320 AHVKSIVAIPELIE
+2320 SIAAIPAIIE
-2334 KSIFVDELPNEKN
+2334 NSVYIDTQDNTDLFKN
-2347 NGKYDRYRYYVSGLK
+2347 PGVREYQYYVCGLK
-2362 IGGVDY
+2362 IGSEDY
-2368 TVKLSIGVDEY
+2368 TVRATIAVD
-2379 GNKFYD
+2379 NKGDRYYD
-2385 HSLTEIEKGK
+2385 HKLTQVEKGK
-2395 LIDEV
+2395 LLDLIENQAALNNGF
-2400 GALSTTLPPDSQFTL
+2400 GATPDTKSTTTF
-2415 SGYKDTRLISLL
+2415 SGYKDTNLISLL

-2433 VVDENGEPMV
+2433 VVDENGEPLV

-2480 EKNRGLFFNSNADNA
+2480 EKNRGHFFNSNADNA

-2729 PRATATKLNELK
+2729 PRATATKFDELK

-2809 ILSKDGYDELINR
+2809 ILSKDGYDELISR

-2947 EKRMKE
+2947 EERMKE

-3007 NGTNRVMSDS
+3007 NGTNRVMSDN
-3017 RFMHGVRWS
+3017 RFMHGARWS

-3067 VYSVRLGRILFKDK
+3067 GYSVRLGRILFKDK

-3133 GVRELSALNPAKE
+3133 GVRELSAMNPAKE
-3146 AYLASKCARAVGD
+3146 AYLAGQCTRAVGD

-3166 ITENSIRLAAYITSR
+3166 IAENSIRLAAYITAR
-3181 ESGESIINSVNTA
+3181 ENGESIVSSVNTA

-3207 AMGADIVN
+3207 AMGADAIN

-3284 CIPVGRG
+3284 CVPVGRG

-3320 LEDTVLDLLSAVADV
+3320 PEDTVLDLLSAVADV

-3366 WVTNMNF
+3366 WVTNINF
-3373 KGSPVRNVYAPEYAP
+3373 KGSPVRNAYAPEYAP

-3542 SIRDELSAIRRLER
+3542 YIRDELSAIRRLER

-3583 FEKDMEVKHEK
+3583 FEKDMEVKHEE

>member
-34 EITNNPEPIETIGF
+34 EITNKPEPIETIGF

-64 GQEKAVAA
+64 GQENAVAA

-82 ERTRKGIAEY
+82 ERTRRGIADY
-92 ESALKKTDALLKNPS
+92 ESALKRTNELLKNPN
-107 LTPEQKQDILY
+107 LTPEQRQDILY
-118 RFKIAYG
+118 QFKIAYG
-125 TLNPDDNPRIT
+125 TLNHEDNPRIT

-143 EQEGAVD
+143 EQEGAGD

-184 QDPGIY
+184 QDPGTS

-308 KSLLDQMLGEIY
+308 KSRLDQMLGEIY

-374 TVGQYV
+374 TVGQAV

-388 PYMAEFAATRG
+388 PYMAEFAATKG

-454 EEAVANGTPA
+454 EEAVANGAPA

-525 PYEFVEE
+525 PSEFVEE

-543 VGDTTWSDVVDPRR
+543 VGDTTWADMVDPRR

-605 VDVFGDE
+605 LDVFGDE
-612 SKDAMETVEAF
+612 SKEAMETVESF

-669 KEARERADGYVAKAA
+669 KEARERAGGYVAKAA

-744 GLDAVDEVIESVPRA
+744 GIDAVDEVVESVPRA
-759 DALQQVSDAV
+759 EALQQVSNAV
-769 SENVVKSTANAQS
+769 SENVVKGTANAQAVE
-782 IQRAVGE
+782 RAVGE

-849 DADGTKKKGIVA
+849 DADGAKKKGVVA
-861 DSFNYQ
+861 DGFNYQ

-875 DGTKVPFASILGVL
+875 DGTKVPFESILGVL
-889 EEEKQE
+889 ENENQDAMGEAVVTPSERE
-895 SADEISDALSEGVTT
+895 SAEV
-910 DESPTDEEEESAA
+910 SPVEEEGMSATQE
-923 RDEVDVYAD
+923 EVDVYAD
-932 FPRRK
+932 FPKRK
-937 NGGIDSDKL
+937 NGEIDSDKL
-946 TDEQALIYAEREHG
+946 TDEQSLIYAEREHG
-960 EEFAAESARAAVD
+960 EEFAVESAQAAID
-973 ALDKKRD
+973 ALGKKRNE
-980 QVTDKMSVE
+980 VSDKMNAE
-989 GNVAKRADM
+989 GSVAKRADM
-998 QSQIKDID
+998 QSQIKIID
-1006 KRIGIYQEYLKNHE
+1006 KRIGVYQEYLKNRE
-1020 DDQNIA
+1020 KVQD
-1026 LSEESD
+1026 LEPSEE
-1032 TDVKKED
+1032 TVADVKKED
-1039 IQENIPE
+1039 VQKNIPE
-1046 NDLSLPKENEEN
+1046 NDLSLPKENTNILRDEV
-1058 SKSSTDE
+1058 SKSVSQRHDGSLPERDRGMEEESDSFRGGFEASIRNAQTDKGVISE
-1065 QSSETELDNGR
+1065 QEIAKAARAFAKKKGRWVPLANLTEL
-1076 AVEGGAVGTPLGKS
+1076 GAPFPSG
-1090 EEGGGIARTI
+1090 
-1100 EAAYRGGGI
+1100 
-1109 SPDVTAE
+1109 
-1116 EREELESRGID
+1116 
-1127 PYWDMP
+1127 M
-1133 LFLSN
+1133 
-1138 LKSEAQ
+1138 
-1144 KNGAWV
+1144 
-1150 EDSYLSNKTL
+1150 
-1160 IHDQKATG
+1160 
-1168 TSEND
+1168 END
-1173 IYLHSDGARVSKLN
+1173 VYYNDREGSVYKVN
-1187 NLSYVSGEGHAKN
+1187 NLSLHRN
-1200 LLSLFD
+1200 NILSILE
-1206 RISAHNHLFPN
+1206 RIDLHNQLFPN
-1217 VSYTVKGFMNNKHGR
+1217 TEYSLFGFAGFENGTVYPILKQDFVPNADFATPEEIDGYMHSMGFEN
-1232 PSLVLEQPY
+1232 SE
-1241 VRDAERN
+1241 RDAE
-1248 ATQDEINEYLSL
+1248 Y
-1260 IGFEKDGVRDWSN
+1260 SN
-1273 GHEVWSNG
+1273 GKYVVSD
-1281 VYELFDARPAN
+1281 LRPRN
-1292 VLKGRDGSLY
+1292 VLKSLSGNFY
-1302 FIDTYPHSVAY
+1302 VIDAGVELNSGELPEKQEVLS
-1313 MNQGKVS
+1313 Q
-1320 AKKESHSEPDVAQDE
+1320 SEDVN
-1335 RPDESYKELEEEI
+1335 PLFSELEEEV
-1348 NRLSELFHTPVRLHY
+1348 NRLSELFHTPVRVHY
-1363 SPETIQNVTAR
+1363 SPETIQNATAR

-1419 DMLGDKHSELMYAL
+1419 DMLGDKHSELMDAL
-1433 FDIIPESEQNRLLD
+1433 FDLIPESEQNRLLD

-1506 SLLKESAARLTD
+1506 SLLKESAARLTE
-1518 KLKEADAPAF
+1518 KRKEEDAPKF
-1528 NGDIL
+1528 NGNIL
-1533 AYARDLH
+1533 SYARDLH

-1546 EAANV
+1546 EAARD
-1551 VEKNPSVAQQEA
+1551 VEKSPSKAQQEA

-1572 VQGFDITIENPKGST
+1572 VQGFDISIENPKGST

-1612 EGKDGDQIDVFI
+1612 EGKDGDPIDVFI
-1624 GNNPETGK
+1624 GNNPESGK

-1639 NPETGVFYE
+1639 NPETGVFDE

-1675 LGSITGTDVK
+1675 LGSITETDAK

-1700 FSEYKDIAVKNKP
+1700 FSEYKDVAMKNKP

-1740 MSEQQ
+1740 MSDQQ
-1745 LPEERTKSNIKGTP
+1745 LPEERTKNNIKGVP

-1764 DDKNKPVLTG
+1764 DDKNRPVLTG
-1774 VYHSNGMISASDGFI
+1774 VYHSNGMISASDGLV

-1802 GLIKSKSGII
+1802 GLIKSENGII

-1817 SVEKVIQNM
+1817 SVEKVIPNM

-1834 DDLISFVER
+1834 GSLVSFVER

-1856 GAGKRMDRQ
+1856 RYGKRIDHRT
-1865 SYKAKRSSSYVAL
+1865 YKVKRSNTYVVL
-1878 RINGRDCVIR
+1878 RINGRDFVIR

-1900 RLGINRIGSDVGRI
+1900 RLGINKIGGDVGRI

-1923 VASSIVPL
+1923 VASSIDPF

-1949 EAKFRLVGGNSGY
+1949 
-1962 VGYSMSKRAAASR
+1962 
-1975 SEGRYPKTDF
+1975 
-1985 KKEYGVSEKT
+1985 
-1995 LQALVDADVVSN
+1995 
-2007 SEWHHTSKYGNK
+2007 
-2019 TTFYSWNGRYY
+2019 
-2030 HDVYLENKDAVLK
+2030 
-2043 LVEDGKDDELFD
+2043 
-2055 LFDKGNEAKTEEWRN
+2055 
-2070 SLSNRVLEAK
+2070 
-2080 REIMSKY
+2080 
-2087 HEYAKEVRQKLAD
+2087 
-2100 VNYTASD
+2100 
-2107 GSIVIPD
+2107 
-2114 GKIDHLSMDV
+2114 
-2124 EKGGVRLTKR
+2124 
-2134 NGKRERDNARQEYF
+2134 DN
-2148 DYVNSR
+2148 
-2154 IMPESEWSEQNK
+2154 
-2166 DFVNSVLSKH
+2166 
-2176 RVSESDIKSD
+2176 
-2186 AADYAGAVDVRFRM
+2186 AGAVDVRFRM

-2219 APNGQPTRLNERQWL
+2219 APNGQPTNLNERQWF
-2234 QVRTESFKKWFGD
+2234 QVRTKAFKNWFGD

-2262 VEITGKEYEG
+2262 VEITGKEVKPSDDLKQYKKNASEYG
-2272 KYELNRDSAK
+2272 KTLQGLYVNKDTGKEIQLQRGRKNGGINEVLQHDYKNA
-2282 AYIKEHLRGQYT
+2282 EHLQ
-2294 NEDTGDVVLLAKDG
+2294 
-2308 AQKVTSHSMGNE
+2308 
-2320 AHVKSIVAIPELIE
+2320 SIAAIPAIIE
-2334 KSIFVDELPNEKN
+2334 NSVYIDTQDNTDLFKN
-2347 NGKYDRYRYYVSGLK
+2347 PGVREYQYYVCGLK
-2362 IGGVDY
+2362 IGSEDY
-2368 TVKLSIGVDEY
+2368 TVRATIAVD
-2379 GNKFYD
+2379 NKGDRYYD
-2385 HSLTEIEKGK
+2385 HKLTKVEKGK
-2395 LIDEV
+2395 LLDLIENQAALNNGF
-2400 GALSTTLPPDSQFTL
+2400 GATPDTKSTTTF
-2415 SGYKDTRLISLL
+2415 SGYKDTNLVSLL

-2480 EKNRGLFFNSNADNA
+2480 EKNRGHFFNSNADNA

-2729 PRATATKLNELK
+2729 PRATATKLDELK

-2809 ILSKDGYDELINR
+2809 ILSKDGYDELISR

-2947 EKRMKE
+2947 EERMKE

-3017 RFMHGVRWS
+3017 RFMHGARWS

-3052 SVMKLGAEKGGAFTA
+3052 SVMKLGAEKGGVFTA
-3067 VYSVRLGRILFKDK
+3067 GYSVRLGRILFKDK

-3181 ESGESIINSVNTA
+3181 ESGESIINSINTA

-3229 NFAKIAIRHKWKIA
+3229 NFAKIAIGHKWKIA

-3320 LEDTVLDLLSAVADV
+3320 PEDTVLDLLSAVADV

-3346 ASVSGVATAAS
+3346 ASVSGVATAVS

-3373 KGSPVRNVYAPEYAP
+3373 KGSPVRNAYAPEYAP

-3500 LSKKADQA
+3500 LSKKADQV

-3542 SIRDELSAIRRLER
+3542 SIRGELSAIRRLER

-3583 FEKDMEVKHEK
+3583 YEKDLEAKHEE

>member
-34 EITNNPEPIETIGF
+34 EITNKPEPIETIGF

-82 ERTRKGIAEY
+82 ERTRRGIADY
-92 ESALKKTDALLKNPS
+92 ESALKRTNELLKNPN
-107 LTPEQKQDILY
+107 LTPEQRQDILY
-118 RFKIAYG
+118 QFKIAYG
-125 TLNPDDNPRIT
+125 TLNHEDNPRIT

-143 EQEGAVD
+143 EQEGAGD

-184 QDPGIY
+184 QDPGTS

-308 KSLLDQMLGEIY
+308 KSRLDQMLGEIY

-374 TVGQYV
+374 TVGQAV

-388 PYMAEFAATRG
+388 PYMAEFAATKG

-454 EEAVANGTPA
+454 EEAVANGAPA

-525 PYEFVEE
+525 PSEFVEE

-543 VGDTTWSDVVDPRR
+543 VGDTTWADMVDPRR

-590 IRNIRKGYN
+590 ISNIRKGYN

-605 VDVFGDE
+605 LDVFGDE
-612 SKDAMETVEAF
+612 SKEAMETVESF
-623 VASYGNSQEAVMAFD
+623 VSSYGNSQEAVMAFD

-669 KEARERADGYVAKAA
+669 KEARERAGGYVAKAA
-684 GAIEQSV
+684 SAIEQSV

-736 ENGKVHPI
+736 ENGRVHPI
-744 GLDAVDEVIESVPRA
+744 GIDAVDEVVESVPRA
-759 DALQQVSDAV
+759 EALQQASNAV
-769 SENVVKSTANAQS
+769 SENVVKDTANAQAVE
-782 IQRAVGE
+782 RAVGE

-849 DADGTKKKGIVA
+849 DADGAKKKGVVA
-861 DSFNYQ
+861 DGFNYQ

-875 DGTKVPFASILGVL
+875 DGTKVPFESILGVL
-889 EEEKQE
+889 ENENQDAMGEAVVTPSERE
-895 SADEISDALSEGVTT
+895 SAEV
-910 DESPTDEEEESAA
+910 SPVEEEGMSATQE
-923 RDEVDVYAD
+923 EVDVYAD
-932 FPRRK
+932 FPKRK
-937 NGGIDSDKL
+937 NGEIDSDKL
-946 TDEQALIYAEREHG
+946 TDEQSLIYAEREHG
-960 EEFAAESARAAVD
+960 EEFAVESAQAAID
-973 ALDKKRD
+973 ALGKKRNE
-980 QVTDKMSVE
+980 VSDKMNAE
-989 GNVAKRADM
+989 GSVAKRADM
-998 QSQIKDID
+998 QSQIKIID
-1006 KRIGIYQEYLKNHE
+1006 KRIGVYQEYLKNRE
-1020 DDQNIA
+1020 KVQD
-1026 LSEESD
+1026 LEPSEE
-1032 TDVKKED
+1032 TVADVKKED
-1039 IQENIPE
+1039 VQKNIPE
-1046 NDLSLPKENEEN
+1046 NDLSLPKENTNISRDEV
-1058 SKSSTDE
+1058 SKSVSQRHDGSLPERDRGMEEESDSFRGGFEASIRNAQTDKGVISE
-1065 QSSETELDNGR
+1065 QEIAKAARAFAKKKGRWVPLANLTEL
-1076 AVEGGAVGTPLGKS
+1076 GAPFPSG
-1090 EEGGGIARTI
+1090 
-1100 EAAYRGGGI
+1100 
-1109 SPDVTAE
+1109 
-1116 EREELESRGID
+1116 
-1127 PYWDMP
+1127 M
-1133 LFLSN
+1133 
-1138 LKSEAQ
+1138 
-1144 KNGAWV
+1144 
-1150 EDSYLSNKTL
+1150 
-1160 IHDQKATG
+1160 
-1168 TSEND
+1168 END
-1173 IYLHSDGARVSKLN
+1173 VYYNDREGSVYKVN
-1187 NLSYVSGEGHAKN
+1187 NLSLHRN
-1200 LLSLFD
+1200 NILSILE
-1206 RISAHNHLFPN
+1206 RIDLHNQLFPN
-1217 VSYTVKGFMNNKHGR
+1217 TEYSLFGF
-1232 PSLVLEQPY
+1232 
-1241 VRDAERN
+1241 A
-1248 ATQDEINEYLSL
+1248 
-1260 IGFEKDGVRDWSN
+1260 GFENGTVYPILKQDFVPNADFATPEEIDGYMHSMGFENSEREAEYSN
-1273 GHEVWSNG
+1273 GKYVVSD
-1281 VYELFDARPAN
+1281 LRPRN
-1292 VLKGRDGSLY
+1292 VLKSLSGNFY
-1302 FIDTYPHSVAY
+1302 VIDAGVELNSGELPEKQEVLS
-1313 MNQGKVS
+1313 Q
-1320 AKKESHSEPDVAQDE
+1320 SEDVN
-1335 RPDESYKELEEEI
+1335 PLFSELEEEV
-1348 NRLSELFHTPVRLHY
+1348 NRLSELFHTPVRVHY
-1363 SPETIQNVTAR
+1363 SPETIQNATAR

-1419 DMLGDKHSELMYAL
+1419 DMLGDKHSELMDAL
-1433 FDIIPESEQNRLLD
+1433 FDLIPESEQNRLLD

-1506 SLLKESAARLTD
+1506 SLLKESAARLTE
-1518 KLKEADAPAF
+1518 KRKEEDAPKF
-1528 NGDIL
+1528 NGNIL
-1533 AYARDLH
+1533 SYARDLH

-1546 EAANV
+1546 EAARD
-1551 VEKNPSVAQQEA
+1551 VEKSPSKAQQEA

-1572 VQGFDITIENPKGST
+1572 VQGFDISIENPKGST

-1612 EGKDGDQIDVFI
+1612 EGKDGDPIDVFI
-1624 GNNPETGK
+1624 GNNPESGK

-1639 NPETGVFYE
+1639 NPETGVFDE

-1675 LGSITGTDVK
+1675 LGSITETDAK

-1700 FSEYKDIAVKNKP
+1700 FSEYKDVAMKNKP

-1740 MSEQQ
+1740 MSDQQ
-1745 LPEERTKSNIKGTP
+1745 LPEERTKNNIKGVP

-1764 DDKNKPVLTG
+1764 DDKNRPVLTG
-1774 VYHSNGMISASDGFI
+1774 VYHSNGMISASDGLV

-1802 GLIKSKSGII
+1802 GLIKSENGII

-1817 SVEKVIQNM
+1817 SVEKVIPNM

-1834 DDLISFVER
+1834 GSLVSFVER

-1856 GAGKRMDRQ
+1856 RYGKRIDHRT
-1865 SYKAKRSSSYVAL
+1865 YKVKRSNTYVVL
-1878 RINGRDCVIR
+1878 RINGRDFVIR

-1900 RLGINRIGSDVGRI
+1900 RLGINKIGGDVGRI

-1923 VASSIVPL
+1923 VASSIDPL

-1949 EAKFRLVGGNSGY
+1949 
-1962 VGYSMSKRAAASR
+1962 
-1975 SEGRYPKTDF
+1975 
-1985 KKEYGVSEKT
+1985 
-1995 LQALVDADVVSN
+1995 
-2007 SEWHHTSKYGNK
+2007 
-2019 TTFYSWNGRYY
+2019 
-2030 HDVYLENKDAVLK
+2030 
-2043 LVEDGKDDELFD
+2043 
-2055 LFDKGNEAKTEEWRN
+2055 
-2070 SLSNRVLEAK
+2070 
-2080 REIMSKY
+2080 
-2087 HEYAKEVRQKLAD
+2087 
-2100 VNYTASD
+2100 
-2107 GSIVIPD
+2107 
-2114 GKIDHLSMDV
+2114 
-2124 EKGGVRLTKR
+2124 
-2134 NGKRERDNARQEYF
+2134 DN
-2148 DYVNSR
+2148 
-2154 IMPESEWSEQNK
+2154 
-2166 DFVNSVLSKH
+2166 
-2176 RVSESDIKSD
+2176 
-2186 AADYAGAVDVRFRM
+2186 AGAVDVRFRM

-2219 APNGQPTRLNERQWL
+2219 APNGQPTNLNERQWF
-2234 QVRTESFKKWFGD
+2234 QVRTKAFKNWFGD

-2262 VEITGKEYEG
+2262 VEITGKEVKPSDDLKQYKKNASEYG
-2272 KYELNRDSAK
+2272 KTLQGLYVNKDTGKEIQLQRGRKNGGINEVLQHDYKNA
-2282 AYIKEHLRGQYT
+2282 EHLQ
-2294 NEDTGDVVLLAKDG
+2294 
-2308 AQKVTSHSMGNE
+2308 
-2320 AHVKSIVAIPELIE
+2320 SIAAIPAIIE
-2334 KSIFVDELPNEKN
+2334 NSVYIDTQDNTDLFKN
-2347 NGKYDRYRYYVSGLK
+2347 PGVREYQYYVCGLK
-2362 IGGVDY
+2362 IGSEDY
-2368 TVKLSIGVDEY
+2368 TVRATIAVD
-2379 GNKFYD
+2379 NKGDRYYD
-2385 HSLTEIEKGK
+2385 HKLTKVEKGK
-2395 LIDEV
+2395 LLDLIENQAALNNGF
-2400 GALSTTLPPDSQFTL
+2400 GATPDTKSTTTF
-2415 SGYKDTRLISLL
+2415 SGYKDTNLVSLL

-2480 EKNRGLFFNSNADNA
+2480 EKNRGHFFNSNADNA

-2729 PRATATKLNELK
+2729 PRATATKLDELK

-2809 ILSKDGYDELINR
+2809 ILSKDGYDELISR

-2947 EKRMKE
+2947 EERMKE

-3017 RFMHGVRWS
+3017 RFMHGARWS

-3052 SVMKLGAEKGGAFTA
+3052 SVMKLGAEKGGVFTA
-3067 VYSVRLGRILFKDK
+3067 GYSVRLGRILFKDK

-3229 NFAKIAIRHKWKIA
+3229 NFAKIAIGHKWKIA

-3320 LEDTVLDLLSAVADV
+3320 PEDTVLDLLSAVADV

-3346 ASVSGVATAAS
+3346 ASVSGVATAVS

-3373 KGSPVRNVYAPEYAP
+3373 KGSPVRNAYAPEYAP

-3500 LSKKADQA
+3500 LSKKADQV

-3542 SIRDELSAIRRLER
+3542 SIRGELSAIRRLER

-3583 FEKDMEVKHEK
+3583 YEKDLEAKHEE